1 MSDGSVV
8 IEISLDDKKADKQL
22 DAFEKDLAKAGT
34 NAGAAL
40 DKAYREA
47 VSDIASQSK
56 RLKDTFVNAFKSMG
70 SAGSNALK
78 ASLNFMRELPSNVQA
93 ALSKLASTVKTGFVN
108 AAKASIT
115 AIKELGTSIK
125 NTAVNIKNGFFSI
138 AKTVQSSIVSAVKV
152 SINVIKSIP
161 SAIKSAGISIKS
173 ALVSSLQAAKSAAI
187 SFAQTTVKVIRS
199 IPSAAK
205 TAAVAVKDSFVV
217 AYKAAVV
224 AAYMSVKGTISAV
237 KAIPSATKSAALA
250 VSSAMKT
257 AFSAVASAAKTTGTT
272 VKSALK
278 TGFSAVKSGAKA
290 AGQAGISALK
300 GLGNIAKSTG
310 SLIKSGLVSG
320 FNAAKAAAKGAGAGM
335 REALKNSVE
344 KPAEQARFSVLK
356 LAAALG
362 LIAATKNVVGSAI
375 GRVDTIDT
383 ATKSLTVLTGSAKDA
398 QLVMTDLTA
407 AIDGTPIAL
416 DAVAL
421 GAKKMVAAGMKAA
434 NVKPVFTAIAD
445 AAYGVGNGSESIDQ
459 MTDAISA
466 LQASGVAYADD
477 INRLVDAG
485 VPAWQ
490 ILANSTGKSVGEMKK
505 YVSEGS
511 LESTKAIAMLT
522 KGIEEGTTGMA
533 GNTAKMAG
541 LAKTAGNTI
550 SGSFANMKTAAVKSL
565 ANIAENLK
573 GPIIQAL
580 DVAKNTFKQFAAV
593 TASPEFQKKLSDM
606 IQKIKELIPVM
617 VKLAPTILKVV
628 SAMLALQAVSSVY
641 VAFSNIGKMFVPLKN
656 GLFVIATGFMKLA
669 KTIRHPITAIKNL
682 AFAIKY
688 FIVTSGAVI
697 AIVGAVIAVL
707 YGMYAAFKEN
717 TANIKGFL
725 SGMFDAVKNSFG
737 KIVDVFKQIVSA
749 LKPVGSGFKDVLKYI
764 GVGVW
769 VAFGIVLAT
778 VVDIIQVL
786 ARIVLVAIK
795 GLQGLYY
802 AIKAA
807 FQALSGDLKG
817 AKKSLEQSKEAFVD
831 AGSAIKDAFNKD
843 NYALTGTVEA
853 FKQMGGEAENTAKKT
868 ETSGKKIKETLKLVE
883 TTAKQT
889 ETTVS
894 KSNQAIDTML
904 SGGVDQYGN
913 KLSEKTKSF
922 LNAAK
927 DLYGQYQESSKKSQ
941 DKYSA
946 AMEKAQ
952 DLEGDKRKKA
962 IADANAT
969 LVAEIDKNNG
979 TLLTLQADYAKL
991 LKENKWVDGTELTA
1005 QQKKFLQ
1012 QQTADIQAE
1021 LAKQNQ
1027 LYVEGNLLKLSNGKT
1042 LNEKERSTSIEVQKS
1057 LYADRKKAVET
1068 GEKEL
1073 ADLKKKKSDATT
1085 ETEKANYQIQID
1097 EQTKKNKTLAENLQK
1112 WASEMNTII
1121 ANGGTLN
1128 AETFAKG
1135 LSEMGN
1141 ISDEQ
1146 LSAVWQDFVKVSG
1159 SIDNTLAGL
1168 GAIMSQRG
1176 GEGVQAF
1183 VTALQ
1188 SGDYT
1193 TAALNIN
1200 NDVMNT
1206 LSTLPNGMFQNGQSG
1221 KDQFI
1226 AAIKSGDFQGAG
1238 KFLLDGVKLGASP
1251 LPGEMNNIGK
1261 QGGNANADGLKSTA
1275 EANKSAGAE
1284 LKNNAKNG
1292 AFDPNLFK
1300 MTGANNASGFNGGIL
1315 DGKGNAFSAGSGI
1328 GNSAKSGA
1336 ASVDSSG
1343 VGSDFASGYAQGIAS
1358 GGMMVAGAASALANK
1373 ALAAVQKKQDS
1384 HSPSKESKK
1393 LGGDF
1398 GTGYSLGIADK
1409 NKAVTK
1415 AANNLVASALGTES
1429 QIKKLSS
1436 TLKDKISSAIDA
1448 GLHSKNKSV
1457 GQLKQAKALSSIEGY
1472 IGQQTNKLA
1481 ATAKKRD
1488 KVVAQLKAANT
1499 KMADLT
1505 KQSKEYAASI
1515 TEKMQSYGSI
1525 SNVDPENPQSIQAE
1539 MQKRLKEIKAFQANV
1554 EKLRKKGVSK
1564 DIISDILESGVEN
1577 GSSYAQALA
1586 KSDAKTIKAINST
1599 QNQINSAS
1607 KSMGNTAANAM
1618 YSAGINAAKGLING
1632 LNSQKKQLENTAKSI
1647 ANTITNSVKKALRIH
1662 SPSRVA
1668 IELGKFFTGGLGN
1681 GVLAGAKGAVQST
1694 NKMVDKVVNAASNMT
1709 VPAITLPKIS
1719 AEKALGLKSVDL
1731 NRTITVKTIID
1742 NKTKESSNADLIK
1755 AIKESGAKPVIL
1767 NLDGEVL
1774 ANNSNNRIGSMT
1786 DLGLYGGG
1794 LL

>member
-187 SFAQTTVKVIRS
+187 SFAQTTVKVIKS
-199 IPSAAK
+199 IPGAAK
-205 TAAVAVKDSFVV
+205 TAATAVKNSFVV
-217 AYKAAVV
+217 AYKAVVV

-310 SLIKSGLVSG
+310 TLIKSGLVSG

-466 LQASGVAYADD
+466 LQASGVAYSDD

-580 DVAKNTFKQFAAV
+580 DVAKNAFKQFAAV
-593 TASPEFQKKLSDM
+593 TASPEFQKKLSDLV
-606 IQKIKELIPVM
+606 QKIKEFIPVLIEWAPL
-617 VKLAPTILKVV
+617 LAKVAAGFVAFNIL
-628 SAMLALQAVSSVY
+628 SSVY
-641 VAFSNIGKMFVPLKN
+641 SKVAGLVMAFRGLASSGTLLGGIVNTVKGSFLALKVAL
-656 GLFVIATGFMKLA
+656 GSAAAAFGVI
-669 KTIRHPITAIKNL
+669 I
-682 AFAIKY
+682 
-688 FIVTSGAVI
+688 AVI
-697 AIVGAVIAVL
+697 GAVIAVA
-707 YGMYAAFKEN
+707 YGMYVSFKEN

-725 SGMFDAVKNSFG
+725 STMWDGVKNSFG
-737 KIVDVFKQIVSA
+737 KIVDVFKQIVAA
-749 LKPVGSGFKDVLKYI
+749 LKPVGSGFKDVLKY
-764 GVGVW
+764 VGVAIW
-769 VAFGIVLAT
+769 ASLGLVLAA

-795 GLQGLYY
+795 ALQGLYY

-807 FQALSGDLKG
+807 FQALHWDLKG
-817 AKKSLEQSKEAFVD
+817 AKKSLEQSKDAFVE

-853 FKQMGGEAENTAKKT
+853 FKQMGGEAEKTAKKT

-904 SGGVDQYGN
+904 SGGVDQYGK
-913 KLSEKTKSF
+913 KLSEKTESF

-927 DLYGQYQESSKKSQ
+927 DLYEQYQEATKKSQ
-941 DKYSA
+941 DKYSV

-952 DLEGDKRKKA
+952 SLEGDKRKKA
-962 IADANAT
+962 IADANKT
-969 LVAEIDKNNG
+969 LVDETTKNNS
-979 TLLTLQADYAKL
+979 TLLTLQSDYSNMLKTNRWAD
-991 LKENKWVDGTELTA
+991 GQELTA

-1012 QQTADIQAE
+1012 QQTTDIQTE

-1027 LYVEGNLLKLSNGKT
+1027 LYVEANLLRLEQGKS
-1042 LNEKERSTSIEVQKS
+1042 LNEKERNTSLEVQKS
-1057 LYADRKKAVET
+1057 LYEEKKKAVET
-1068 GEKEL
+1068 GEKSL
-1073 ADLKKKKSDATT
+1073 ADLKKKKADAST

-1097 EQTKKNKTLAENLQK
+1097 EQTKKNKTLSTNLK
-1112 WASEMNTII
+1112 NWSTEMNAII

-1128 AETFAKG
+1128 AETFASG
-1135 LSEMGN
+1135 LSQLGN

-1146 LSAVWQDFVKVSG
+1146 LSALWQNFVSTST
-1159 SIDNTLAGL
+1159 SIDNTLSGL
-1168 GAIMSQRG
+1168 AAIMGQRG

-1226 AAIKSGDFQGAG
+1226 TAIKSGDFQGAG

-1275 EANKSAGAE
+1275 EANKNAGAE

-1315 DGKGNAFSAGSGI
+1315 DGKGNALSAGTGI

-1358 GGMMVAGAASALANK
+1358 GGVMVAGAASALANK

-1448 GLHSKNKSV
+1448 GLHSKNKGV

-1499 KMADLT
+1499 KIADLT

-1525 SNVDPENPQSIQAE
+1525 SNVDPENPQSIQQE

-1668 IELGKFFTGGLGN
+1668 VELGKFFTSGLGN
-1681 GVLAGAKGAVQST
+1681 GVLDGAKGAVQST

-1709 VPAITLPKIS
+1709 VPAINLPKIS

>member
-70 SAGSNALK
+70 NAGSNALK
-78 ASLNFMRELPSNVQA
+78 ASLNFIRELPSNVQA
-93 ALSKLASTVKTGFVN
+93 ALSKLASTIKTGFVN

-115 AIKELGTSIK
+115 AVKNLGTSIK

-187 SFAQTTVKVIRS
+187 TFAQTTVKVIKS
-199 IPSAAK
+199 IPGAAK
-205 TAAVAVKDSFVV
+205 TAATAVKNSFVV
-217 AYKAAVV
+217 AYKAVVV

-344 KPAEQARFSVLK
+344 KPAEQARFSILR
-356 LAAALG
+356 LAAAFG

-490 ILANSTGKSVGEMKK
+490 ILANSAGKSVGEMKK

-511 LESTKAIAMLT
+511 LESTRAIAMLT

-580 DVAKNTFKQFAAV
+580 DVAKNAFKQFAAV
-593 TASPEFQKKLSDM
+593 TASPEFQKKLSDL
-606 IQKIKELIPVM
+606 IQKIKEFIPVLIEWAP
-617 VKLAPTILKVV
+617 VLAKVAAGFV
-628 SAMLALQAVSSVY
+628 AFNIISSVY
-641 VAFSNIGKMFVPLKN
+641 SKVAGLVMAFRGLASSGTLLGGIVNTVKGAFVGLKAALGSASVAFGV
-656 GLFVIATGFMKLA
+656 
-669 KTIRHPITAIKNL
+669 ITA
-682 AFAIKY
+682 
-688 FIVTSGAVI
+688 VI
-697 AIVGAVIAVL
+697 GSVVAVL
-707 YGMYAAFKEN
+707 YGMYTAFKEN
-717 TANIKGFL
+717 TAGIKGFL
-725 SGMFDAVKNSFG
+725 SGMWDAVKNSFG

-749 LKPVGSGFKDVLKYI
+749 LKPVGSGFKDILKYI

-807 FQALSGDLKG
+807 FQALQGDLKG
-817 AKKSLEQSKEAFVD
+817 AKKSLEQSKDAFVD

-843 NYALTGTVEA
+843 NYALTGTIESL
-853 FKQMGGEAENTAKKT
+853 KEMGGEAEKTGAKA
-868 ETSGKKIKETLKLVE
+868 ETSNKKIANSLKIVE
-883 TTAKQT
+883 STAKQT

-922 LNAAK
+922 LNSAK
-927 DLYGQYQESSKKSQ
+927 ELYSQYQESAKKSQ
-941 DKYSA
+941 DAYTA

-952 DLEGDKRKKA
+952 TLEGDKRKKA
-962 IADANAT
+962 IADANTA
-969 LVAEIDKNNG
+969 LVSEINKNNG

-991 LKENKWVDGTELTA
+991 LKGNKWVDGTELTA

-1027 LYVEGNLLKLSNGKT
+1027 LYVEGNLLKLANGKT

-1073 ADLKKKKSDATT
+1073 ADLKKKKADAST

-1097 EQTKKNKTLAENLQK
+1097 EQTKKNKTLAGNLQK
-1112 WASEMNTII
+1112 WASEMNAII

-1128 AETFAKG
+1128 AETFANG
-1135 LSEMGN
+1135 LSQLGN

-1146 LSAVWQDFVKVSG
+1146 LSALWQNFVSTST

-1168 GAIMSQRG
+1168 AGIMGQRG
-1176 GEGVQAF
+1176 GQGVQAF

-1200 NDVMNT
+1200 NDV
-1206 LSTLPNGMFQNGQSG
+1206 LSTISSLPNGMFLNGESG
-1221 KDQFI
+1221 KNQFLT
-1226 AAIKSGDFQGAG
+1226 AIKSGDFQGAG
-1238 KFLLDGVKLGASP
+1238 KYLVDGVKMGTDSIDS
-1251 LPGEMNNIGK
+1251 EMKIKG
-1261 QGGNANADGLKSTA
+1261 QTGGQNFADGVKGKEGA
-1275 EANKSAGAE
+1275 AKSAGSAV
-1284 LKNNAKNG
+1284 KNKAKEG
-1292 AFDPNLFK
+1292 ATDPNAFK
-1300 MTGANNASGFNGGIL
+1300 AVGSKDSAGFNNGVMG
-1315 DGKGNAFSAGSGI
+1315 GKGGAYSAGSSV
-1328 GNSAKSGA
+1328 GNSAKAGA
-1336 ASVDSSG
+1336 GSVDSSG
-1343 VGSDFASGYAQGIAS
+1343 VGSDFASGYVNGILS
-1358 GGMMVAGAASALANK
+1358 GMGAVGEAAGSLANK
-1373 ALAAVQKKQDS
+1373 ALQAVKDAQKSK
-1384 HSPSKESKK
+1384 SPSKKAKK

-1398 GTGYSLGIADK
+1398 GSGYSLGIASK
-1409 NKAVTK
+1409 TKAVNKA
-1415 AANNLVASALGTES
+1415 ASNLVAGALGTES

-1448 GLHSKNKSV
+1448 GLHSKNKSR
-1457 GQLKQAKALSSIEGY
+1457 GQLKQAKALNSIEGY
-1472 IGQQTNKLA
+1472 IVQQTNRLA

-1515 TEKMQSYGSI
+1515 TEKMKSYGSI
-1525 SNVDPENPQSIQAE
+1525 SNVDPENPKSIQAE

-1564 DIISDILESGVEN
+1564 DIINDILESGVEN

-1607 KSMGNTAANAM
+1607 KAMGNTAANAM

-1632 LNSQKKQLENTAKSI
+1632 LNSQKKQLEKTAKSI
-1647 ANTITNSVKKALRIH
+1647 ANTITNSVKKALKIH

-1709 VPAITLPKIS
+1709 VPTINLPKIS

-1755 AIKESGAKPVIL
+1755 AIQQSGDRPINFYV
-1767 NLDGEVL
+1767 DGKDL
-1774 ANNSNNRIGSMT
+1774 ADNTNNHLGSST
-1786 DLGLYGGG
+1786 SLAFYGKGL
-1794 LL
+1794 

>member
-8 IEISLDDKKADKQL
+8 IEISLDDTKADKQL
-22 DAFEKDLAKAGT
+22 DTFEKDLAKAGT

-70 SAGSNALK
+70 NAGSNALK
-78 ASLNFMRELPSNVQA
+78 ASLSFMRELPANVGS

-115 AIKELGTSIK
+115 AVKNLGTSIK

-138 AKTVQSSIVSAVKV
+138 AKTVQSSIVSAVKI

-161 SAIKSAGISIKS
+161 GAIKSAGITIKS

-187 SFAQTTVKVIRS
+187 SFAQTTVKVIKS
-199 IPSAAK
+199 IPGAAK
-205 TAAVAVKDSFVV
+205 TAATAVKNSFVV
-217 AYKAAVV
+217 AYKAVVV

-344 KPAEQARFSVLK
+344 KPAEQARFSVLR
-356 LAAALG
+356 LAAAFG

-466 LQASGVAYADD
+466 LQASGVAYSDD

-580 DVAKNTFKQFAAV
+580 DVAKNAFKQFAAV
-593 TASPEFQKKLSDM
+593 TASPEFQKKLSDL
-606 IQKIKELIPVM
+606 IQKIKEFIPVLIEWAP
-617 VKLAPTILKVV
+617 VLAKVAAGFV
-628 SAMLALQAVSSVY
+628 AFNIISSVY
-641 VAFSNIGKMFVPLKN
+641 SKVAGLVMAFRGLASSGTLLGGIVNTVKGAFVGLKAALGSASVAFGV
-656 GLFVIATGFMKLA
+656 
-669 KTIRHPITAIKNL
+669 ITA
-682 AFAIKY
+682 
-688 FIVTSGAVI
+688 VI
-697 AIVGAVIAVL
+697 GTVVAVL
-707 YGMYAAFKEN
+707 YGMYTAFKEN
-717 TANIKGFL
+717 TAGIKGFL
-725 SGMFDAVKNSFG
+725 SGMWDAVKNSFG

-749 LKPVGSGFKDVLKYI
+749 LKPVGSGFKDILKYI

-795 GLQGLYY
+795 ALQGLYY
-802 AIKAA
+802 ALKAA
-807 FQALSGDLKG
+807 NQAAHWDLKG
-817 AKKSLEQSKEAFVD
+817 AKKSIEQSKDAFVD

-843 NYALTGTVEA
+843 NYALTGTIESL
-853 FKQMGGEAENTAKKT
+853 KEMGGEAEKT
-868 ETSGKKIKETLKLVE
+868 GTKAETSNKKISSSLKLVE
-883 TTAKQT
+883 STAKQT
-889 ETTVS
+889 EATVS

-913 KLSEKTKSF
+913 KLNEKTKSF

-927 DLYGQYQESSKKSQ
+927 ELYSNYQESAQKSQ
-941 DKYSA
+941 DKYTA

-952 DLEGDKRKKA
+952 SLEGEKRKKV

-991 LKENKWVDGTELTA
+991 LKGNKWVDGTELTA

-1027 LYVEGNLLKLSNGKT
+1027 LYVEGNLLKLANGKT
-1042 LNEKERSTSIEVQKS
+1042 LNEKERATSIEVQKS
-1057 LYADRKKAVET
+1057 LYGDRKKAVET

-1073 ADLKKKKSDATT
+1073 ADLKKKKSDAST

-1097 EQTKKNKTLAENLQK
+1097 EQTKKNKALSTNLQN
-1112 WASEMNTII
+1112 WATEMNSII

-1128 AETFAKG
+1128 AQTFATG
-1135 LSEMGN
+1135 LSQLGN

-1146 LSAVWQDFVKVSG
+1146 LSALWQNFVSTST

-1168 GAIMSQRG
+1168 AGIMGQRG
-1176 GEGVQAF
+1176 GQGVQAF

-1200 NDVMNT
+1200 NDV
-1206 LSTLPNGMFQNGQSG
+1206 LSTISSLPNGMFLNGESG
-1221 KDQFI
+1221 KNQFLT
-1226 AAIKSGDFQGAG
+1226 AIKSGDFQGAG
-1238 KFLLDGVKLGASP
+1238 KYLVDGVKMGTDSIDS
-1251 LPGEMNNIGK
+1251 EMKTKG
-1261 QGGNANADGLKSTA
+1261 QTGGQNFADGVKGKEGA
-1275 EANKSAGAE
+1275 AKSAGSAV
-1284 LKNNAKNG
+1284 KNKAKEG
-1292 AFDPNLFK
+1292 ATDPNAFK
-1300 MTGANNASGFNGGIL
+1300 AVGSKDSAGFNNGVMG
-1315 DGKGNAFSAGSGI
+1315 GKGGAYSAGSSV

-1336 ASVDSSG
+1336 GSVDSSG
-1343 VGSDFASGYAQGIAS
+1343 VGSDFASGYVNGILS
-1358 GGMMVAGAASALANK
+1358 GMGAVGEAAASLASK
-1373 ALAAVQKKQDS
+1373 ALAAVQKKQNS
-1384 HSPSKESKK
+1384 HSPSKETTK

-1398 GTGYSLGIADK
+1398 GTGYSLGIASK
-1409 NKAVTK
+1409 TKAVNKA
-1415 AANNLVASALGTES
+1415 ASNLVAGALGTES
-1429 QIKKLSS
+1429 QIKKLSN

-1448 GLHSKNKSV
+1448 GLHSKNKSS
-1457 GQLKQAKALSSIEGY
+1457 GQLKQAKALNSIEGY
-1472 IGQQTNKLA
+1472 IVQQTNRLA

-1564 DIISDILESGVEN
+1564 DIINDILEAGVEN

-1618 YSAGINAAKGLING
+1618 YSAGINAAKGLISG
-1632 LNSQKKQLENTAKSI
+1632 LNSQKKQLEKTAKSI
-1647 ANTITNSVKKALRIH
+1647 ANTITNSVKKALKIH

-1694 NKMVDKVVNAASNMT
+1694 SKMVDKVVNAASNMT
-1709 VPAITLPKIS
+1709 VPTINLPKIS

-1755 AIKESGAKPVIL
+1755 AIQQSGDRPIIFNV
-1767 NLDGEVL
+1767 DGKDIADNTNNHLGSSTSL
-1774 ANNSNNRIGSMT
+1774 AFYGK
-1786 DLGLYGGG
+1786 GL
-1794 LL
+1794 

>member
-8 IEISLDDKKADKQL
+8 IEISLDDTKADKQL
-22 DAFEKDLAKAGT
+22 DTFEKDLAKAGT

-78 ASLNFMRELPSNVQA
+78 ASLSFMRELPANVGS

-115 AIKELGTSIK
+115 AIKNLGTSIK
-125 NTAVNIKNGFFSI
+125 NTATNIKNGFFGI
-138 AKTVQSSIVSAVKV
+138 AKTIKSSVETAVKTA
-152 SINVIKSIP
+152 IKVIKSIP
-161 SAIKSAGISIKS
+161 STIKSVGSAIKNGFTSGF
-173 ALVSSLQAAKSAAI
+173 QAAKSAAI
-187 SFAQTTVKVIRS
+187 SFAKATVNVIKS
-199 IPSAAK
+199 IPQATKIAAN
-205 TAAVAVKDSFVV
+205 AVKNGFVI
-217 AYKAAVV
+217 AYKAVVV
-224 AAYMSVKGTISAV
+224 AAYSSVKGIISAV
-237 KAIPSATKSAALA
+237 KAIPSVTKAAASA
-250 VSSAMKT
+250 VKSSMKT
-257 AFSAVASAAKTTGTT
+257 AFSAVVSAAKTTGTT
-272 VKSALK
+272 IKTAL
-278 TGFSAVKSGAKA
+278 TNGFSAMKSGAKT
-290 AGQAGISALK
+290 AGQVGKSALK
-300 GLGNIAKSTG
+300 GLGSIAKSTG
-310 SLIKSGLVSG
+310 SLIKNGLVSG
-320 FNAAKAAAKGAGAGM
+320 FNAARSAAKGAGAGM

-344 KPAEQARFSVLK
+344 KPAEQARFSILR
-356 LAAALG
+356 LAAAFG

-421 GAKKMVAAGMKAA
+421 GAKKMVAAGMQAA

-466 LQASGVAYADD
+466 LQASGVAYSDD

-580 DVAKNTFKQFAAV
+580 DVAKNAFKQFAAV

-641 VAFSNIGKMFVPLKN
+641 VTFSNIGKMFVPLKN

-707 YGMYAAFKEN
+707 YGMYTAFKEN
-717 TANIKGFL
+717 TAGIKDFL
-725 SGMFDAVKNSFG
+725 SGMWEAVKNSFG

-749 LKPVGSGFKDVLKYI
+749 LKPVGSGFKDILKYI

-817 AKKSLEQSKEAFVD
+817 AKKSLEQSKDAFVD

-843 NYALTGTVEA
+843 NYALTGTIESL
-853 FKQMGGEAENTAKKT
+853 KEMGGEAEKT
-868 ETSGKKIKETLKLVE
+868 GTKAETSNKKISSSLKLVE
-883 TTAKQT
+883 STAKQT
-889 ETTVS
+889 EATVT

-913 KLSEKTKSF
+913 KLNEKTKSF
-922 LNAAK
+922 LNSAK
-927 DLYGQYQESSKKSQ
+927 ELYSNYQESAKKSQ
-941 DKYSA
+941 DKYTA

-952 DLEGDKRKKA
+952 SLEGDKRKKA

-991 LKENKWVDGTELTA
+991 LKGNKWVDGTELTA

-1027 LYVEGNLLKLSNGKT
+1027 LYVEGNLLKLANGKT
-1042 LNEKERSTSIEVQKS
+1042 LNEKERATSIEVQKS
-1057 LYADRKKAVET
+1057 LYGDRKKAVET

-1073 ADLKKKKSDATT
+1073 ADLKRKKSDATT

-1097 EQTKKNKTLAENLQK
+1097 EQTKKNKTLAGNLQK
-1112 WASEMNTII
+1112 WASEMNAII

-1146 LSAVWQDFVKVSG
+1146 LGAVWQDFVKVSG

-1168 GAIMSQRG
+1168 AAVMSQRG

-1193 TAALNIN
+1193 TAALKIN
-1200 NDVMNT
+1200 DDVLNT
-1206 LSTLPNGMFQNGQSG
+1206 ISGLPNSMFLNGQSG
-1221 KDQFI
+1221 KDQFLL
-1226 AAIKSGDFQGAG
+1226 AIKSGDFQGAG
-1238 KFLLDGVKLGASP
+1238 KFLLDGVKMGADP
-1251 LPGEMNNIGK
+1251 LPGEMEKNGK
-1261 QGGNANADGLKSTA
+1261 KSGDAQAKGVKSTA
-1275 EANKSAGAE
+1275 EANKSAGKE
-1284 LKNNAKNG
+1284 IKNNAKSG

-1300 MTGANNASGFNGGIL
+1300 MTGSKNSSGFNNGIL
-1315 DGKGNAFSAGSGI
+1315 GGKDGAFSAGTSVG
-1328 GNSAKSGA
+1328 GSAKSGA

-1343 VGSDFASGYAQGIAS
+1343 VGSDFAAGFANGIRSG
-1358 GGMMVAGAASALANK
+1358 AGAVGEAAASIAAK

-1384 HSPSKESKK
+1384 HSPSKKSKK

-1398 GTGYSLGIADK
+1398 GSGYSLGIASK
-1409 NKAVTK
+1409 TKAVNKA
-1415 AANNLVASALGTES
+1415 ASNLVTSALGTKA
-1429 QIKKLSS
+1429 QIKKMSNM
-1436 TLKDKISSAIDA
+1436 LKTNIANAIDS
-1448 GLHSKNKSV
+1448 GLNINDNSV
-1457 GQLKQAKALSSIEGY
+1457 ESY
-1472 IGQQTNKLA
+1472 VTQQTNRL
-1481 ATAKKRD
+1481 
-1488 KVVAQLKAANT
+1488 
-1499 KMADLT
+1499 ADLSKQT
-1505 KQSKEYAASI
+1505 KKYAKS
-1515 TEKMQSYGSI
+1515 SI
-1525 SNVDPENPQSIQAE
+1525 SLPD
-1539 MQKRLKEIKAFQANV
+1539 IKV
-1554 EKLRKKGVSK
+1554 
-1564 DIISDILESGVEN
+1564 
-1577 GSSYAQALA
+1577 
-1586 KSDAKTIKAINST
+1586 
-1599 QNQINSAS
+1599 
-1607 KSMGNTAANAM
+1607 
-1618 YSAGINAAKGLING
+1618 
-1632 LNSQKKQLENTAKSI
+1632 
-1647 ANTITNSVKKALRIH
+1647 
-1662 SPSRVA
+1662 
-1668 IELGKFFTGGLGN
+1668 
-1681 GVLAGAKGAVQST
+1681 
-1694 NKMVDKVVNAASNMT
+1694 
-1709 VPAITLPKIS
+1709 PKIS
-1719 AEKALGLKSVDL
+1719 TEKALGLNNIDL

-1742 NKTKESSNADLIK
+1742 NKMKESSNADLIK
-1755 AIKESGAKPVIL
+1755 AIQQSGDRPIIFNVDGK
-1767 NLDGEVL
+1767 NLAEN
-1774 ANNSNNRIGSMT
+1774 ANNRIGTMGN
-1786 DLGLYGGG
+1786 LGLYGGG

>member
-8 IEISLDDKKADKQL
+8 IEISLDDTKADKQL
-22 DAFEKDLAKAGT
+22 DAFEKDLSKAGT

-56 RLKDTFVNAFKSMG
+56 RIKDTLVNAFKSMG

-78 ASLNFMRELPSNVQA
+78 ASLKFMRELPANVQA

-115 AIKELGTSIK
+115 AVKNLGTSIK
-125 NTAVNIKNGFFSI
+125 NTATNIKNGFFSI
-138 AKTVQSSIVSAVKV
+138 AKAVQSSIVSAVKT
-152 SINVIKSIP
+152 SINVIRSIP
-161 SAIKSAGISIKS
+161 NTIKSAGNSIKS
-173 ALVSSLQAAKSAAI
+173 ALVSSLQAAKTAAI
-187 SFAQTTVKVIRS
+187 SFAQTSVNVIKS
-199 IPSAAK
+199 IPGAAK
-205 TAAVAVKDSFVV
+205 TAAVAVKNSFVV
-217 AYKAAVV
+217 AYKAVVV

-237 KAIPSATKSAALA
+237 KAIPSAAKSAALA

-257 AFSAVASAAKTTGTT
+257 AFSAVVSAAKTTGTT
-272 VKSALK
+272 VKTALT
-278 TGFSAVKSGAKA
+278 TGFSAIKSGAKT
-290 AGQAGISALK
+290 AGQVGISALK
-300 GLGNIAKSTG
+300 GLGNIAKNTG

-344 KPAEQARFSVLK
+344 KPAEQARFSVLR
-356 LAAALG
+356 LAAAFG

-466 LQASGVAYADD
+466 LQASGVAYSDD

-580 DVAKNTFKQFAAV
+580 DVAKNAFKQFAAV
-593 TASPEFQKKLSDM
+593 TASPEFQKKLSDL
-606 IQKIKELIPVM
+606 IQKIKEFIPVLIEWAP
-617 VKLAPTILKVV
+617 VLAKVAAGFV
-628 SAMLALQAVSSVY
+628 AFNIISSVY
-641 VAFSNIGKMFVPLKN
+641 SKVAGLVMAFRGLASSGTLLGGIVNTVKGAFVGLKAALGSASVAFGV
-656 GLFVIATGFMKLA
+656 
-669 KTIRHPITAIKNL
+669 ITA
-682 AFAIKY
+682 
-688 FIVTSGAVI
+688 VI
-697 AIVGAVIAVL
+697 GTVVAVL
-707 YGMYAAFKEN
+707 YGMYTAFKEN
-717 TANIKGFL
+717 TAGIKGFL
-725 SGMFDAVKNSFG
+725 SGMWDAVKNSFG

-749 LKPVGSGFKDVLKYI
+749 LKPVGSGFKDILKYI

-807 FQALSGDLKG
+807 FQALQGDLKG
-817 AKKSLEQSKEAFVD
+817 AKKSLEQSKDAFVD

-843 NYALTGTVEA
+843 NYALTGTIESL
-853 FKQMGGEAENTAKKT
+853 KEMGGEAEKT
-868 ETSGKKIKETLKLVE
+868 GTKAETSNKKIASSLKVVE

-889 ETTVS
+889 EATVS

-922 LNAAK
+922 LYSAK
-927 DLYGQYQESSKKSQ
+927 ELYSQYQESAKKSQ
-941 DKYSA
+941 DAYTA

-952 DLEGDKRKKA
+952 TLEGDKRKKA
-962 IADANAT
+962 IADANTA
-969 LVAEIDKNNG
+969 LVSEINKNNG

-991 LKENKWVDGTELTA
+991 LKGNKWVDGTELTA

-1027 LYVEGNLLKLSNGKT
+1027 LYVEGNLLKLANGKT

-1057 LYADRKKAVET
+1057 LYSDRKKAVET

-1073 ADLKKKKSDATT
+1073 ADLKKKKSDAST

-1097 EQTKKNKTLAENLQK
+1097 EQTKKNKALSTNLQN
-1112 WASEMNTII
+1112 WATEMNSII

-1128 AETFAKG
+1128 AQTFATG
-1135 LSEMGN
+1135 LSQLGN

-1146 LSAVWQDFVKVSG
+1146 LSALWQNFVSTST

-1168 GAIMSQRG
+1168 AGIMGQRG
-1176 GEGVQAF
+1176 GQGVQAF

-1200 NDVMNT
+1200 NDV
-1206 LSTLPNGMFQNGQSG
+1206 LSTISSLPNGMFLNGESG
-1221 KDQFI
+1221 KNQFLT
-1226 AAIKSGDFQGAG
+1226 AIKSGDFQGAG
-1238 KFLLDGVKLGASP
+1238 KYLVDGVKMGTDSIDS
-1251 LPGEMNNIGK
+1251 EMKTKG
-1261 QGGNANADGLKSTA
+1261 QTGGQNFADGVKGKEGA
-1275 EANKSAGAE
+1275 AKSAGSAV
-1284 LKNNAKNG
+1284 KNKAKEG
-1292 AFDPNLFK
+1292 ATDPNAFK
-1300 MTGANNASGFNGGIL
+1300 AVGSKDSAGFNNGVMG
-1315 DGKGNAFSAGSGI
+1315 GKGGAYSAGSSV

-1336 ASVDSSG
+1336 GSVDSSG
-1343 VGSDFASGYAQGIAS
+1343 VGSDFASGYVNGILS
-1358 GGMMVAGAASALANK
+1358 GMGAVGEAAASLASK
-1373 ALAAVQKKQDS
+1373 ALAAVQKKQNS
-1384 HSPSKESKK
+1384 HSPSKETTK

-1398 GTGYSLGIADK
+1398 GTGYSLGIASK
-1409 NKAVTK
+1409 TKAVNKA
-1415 AANNLVASALGTES
+1415 ASNLVAGALGTES
-1429 QIKKLSS
+1429 QIKKLSN

-1448 GLHSKNKSV
+1448 GLHSKNKSS
-1457 GQLKQAKALSSIEGY
+1457 GQLKQAKALNSIEGY
-1472 IGQQTNKLA
+1472 IVQQTNRLA

-1564 DIISDILESGVEN
+1564 DIINDILEAGVEN

-1618 YSAGINAAKGLING
+1618 YSAGINAAKGLISG
-1632 LNSQKKQLENTAKSI
+1632 LNSQKKQLEKTAKSI
-1647 ANTITNSVKKALRIH
+1647 ANTITNSVKKALKIH

-1694 NKMVDKVVNAASNMT
+1694 SKMVDKVVNAASNMT
-1709 VPAITLPKIS
+1709 VPTINLPKIS

-1755 AIKESGAKPVIL
+1755 AIQQSGDRPIIFNV
-1767 NLDGEVL
+1767 DGKDIADNTNNHLGSSTSL
-1774 ANNSNNRIGSMT
+1774 AFYGK
-1786 DLGLYGGG
+1786 GL
-1794 LL
+1794 

>member
-8 IEISLDDKKADKQL
+8 IEISLDDTKADKQL
-22 DAFEKDLAKAGT
+22 DTFEKDLAKAGT

-78 ASLNFMRELPSNVQA
+78 ASLSFMRELPANVGS

-115 AIKELGTSIK
+115 AVKNLGTSIK

-138 AKTVQSSIVSAVKV
+138 AKTVQSSIASAVKT

-161 SAIKSAGISIKS
+161 GAIKSAGSSIKS
-173 ALVSSLQAAKSAAI
+173 ALVSSLHAAKTAAV
-187 SFAQTTVKVIRS
+187 SFAQTTVKVIKS
-199 IPSAAK
+199 IPGAAK
-205 TAAVAVKDSFVV
+205 TAATAVKNSFVV
-217 AYKAAVV
+217 AYKAVVV

-257 AFSAVASAAKTTGTT
+257 AFSAVVSAAKTTGTT
-272 VKSALK
+272 VKTALT
-278 TGFSAVKSGAKA
+278 TGFSAIKSGAKA

-344 KPAEQARFSVLK
+344 KPAEQARFSILR
-356 LAAALG
+356 LAAAFG

-421 GAKKMVAAGMKAA
+421 GAKKMVAAGMQAA

-466 LQASGVAYADD
+466 LQASGVAYSDD

-580 DVAKNTFKQFAAV
+580 DVAKNAFKQFAAV

-606 IQKIKELIPVM
+606 IQKIKELIPVLIE
-617 VKLAPTILKVV
+617 LAPILAKV
-628 SAMLALQAVSSVY
+628 AAGFIAFNIISSVY
-641 VAFSNIGKMFVPLKN
+641 SKIAGLVGAIKGLASSGSLLGGIINTVRGSFLALKVALGSATAAFG
-656 GLFVIATGFMKLA
+656 VIA
-669 KTIRHPITAIKNL
+669 
-682 AFAIKY
+682 
-688 FIVTSGAVI
+688 AVI
-697 AIVGAVIAVL
+697 GAVIAVL

-843 NYALTGTVEA
+843 NYALTGTIESL
-853 FKQMGGEAENTAKKT
+853 KEMGGEAEKT
-868 ETSGKKIKETLKLVE
+868 GTKAETSNKKISSSLKLVE
-883 TTAKQT
+883 STAKQT
-889 ETTVS
+889 EATVS

-922 LNAAK
+922 LNATK
-927 DLYGQYQESSKKSQ
+927 ELYGQYQESTQKSQ
-941 DKYSA
+941 EKYTS

-952 DLEGDKRKKA
+952 SLEGEKRKKA
-962 IADANAT
+962 ITDANKT
-969 LVAEIDKNNG
+969 LVDETTKNNS
-979 TLLTLQADYAKL
+979 TLLALQSDYSNMLKTNRWAD
-991 LKENKWVDGTELTA
+991 GQELTA

-1012 QQTADIQAE
+1012 VQTKDIQTE

-1027 LYVEGNLLKLSNGKT
+1027 LYVEANLLRLEQGKSLS
-1042 LNEKERSTSIEVQKS
+1042 EKERNTSLEVQKS
-1057 LYADRKKAVET
+1057 LYEEKRKAVET
-1068 GEKEL
+1068 GEKSL
-1073 ADLKKKKSDATT
+1073 DDLKKKKAEASTQ
-1085 ETEKANYQIQID
+1085 TEKANYQIQID
-1097 EQTKKNKTLAENLQK
+1097 EQTKKNKTLSSELQS
-1112 WASEMNTII
+1112 WASEMNSII

-1128 AETFAKG
+1128 AQTFSSG
-1135 LSEMGN
+1135 LSQLGS

-1146 LSAVWQDFVKVSG
+1146 LSALWQNFVSTST
-1159 SIDNTLAGL
+1159 SIDNTLSGLAG
-1168 GAIMSQRG
+1168 IMGQRG

-1200 NDVMNT
+1200 NDVLT
-1206 LSTLPNGMFQNGQSG
+1206 TISSLPNGMFLNGQSG
-1221 KDQFI
+1221 KDQFLL
-1226 AAIKSGDFQGAG
+1226 AIKSGDFQGAG
-1238 KFLLDGVKLGASP
+1238 KFLLDGVKMGADP
-1251 LPGEMNNIGK
+1251 LPGEMEKNGK
-1261 QGGNANADGLKSTA
+1261 KSGDAQAKGVKSTA
-1275 EANKSAGAE
+1275 EANKSAGKE
-1284 LKNNAKNG
+1284 IKNNAKSG

-1300 MTGANNASGFNGGIL
+1300 MTGSKNSSGFNNGIL
-1315 DGKGNAFSAGSGI
+1315 GGKDGAFSAGTSVG
-1328 GNSAKSGA
+1328 GSAKSGA

-1343 VGSDFASGYAQGIAS
+1343 VGSDFAAGFANGIRSG
-1358 GGMMVAGAASALANK
+1358 AGAVGEAAASIAAK

-1398 GTGYSLGIADK
+1398 GTGYSLGISDK

-1436 TLKDKISSAIDA
+1436 TLKDKISTAIDA
-1448 GLHSKNKSV
+1448 GLHSKNKSA
-1457 GQLKQAKALSSIEGY
+1457 GQLKQAKALNSIEGY
-1472 IGQQTNKLA
+1472 IAQQTNKLA

-1525 SNVDPENPQSIQAE
+1525 SNVDPENPQSIQQE

-1564 DIISDILESGVEN
+1564 DIVSDILDAGVEN

-1755 AIKESGAKPVIL
+1755 AIQQSGDRPIIFNVDGK
-1767 NLDGEVL
+1767 NLAEN
-1774 ANNSNNRIGSMT
+1774 ANNRIGTMGN
-1786 DLGLYGGG
+1786 LGLYGGG

>member
-1 MSDGSVV
+1 
-8 IEISLDDKKADKQL
+8 
-22 DAFEKDLAKAGT
+22 
-34 NAGAAL
+34 
-40 DKAYREA
+40 
-47 VSDIASQSK
+47 
-56 RLKDTFVNAFKSMG
+56 
-70 SAGSNALK
+70 
-78 ASLNFMRELPSNVQA
+78 
-93 ALSKLASTVKTGFVN
+93 
-108 AAKASIT
+108 
-115 AIKELGTSIK
+115 
-125 NTAVNIKNGFFSI
+125 
-138 AKTVQSSIVSAVKV
+138 
-152 SINVIKSIP
+152 
-161 SAIKSAGISIKS
+161 
-173 ALVSSLQAAKSAAI
+173 
-187 SFAQTTVKVIRS
+187 
-199 IPSAAK
+199 
-205 TAAVAVKDSFVV
+205 
-217 AYKAAVV
+217 
-224 AAYMSVKGTISAV
+224 
-237 KAIPSATKSAALA
+237 
-250 VSSAMKT
+250 
-257 AFSAVASAAKTTGTT
+257 
-272 VKSALK
+272 
-278 TGFSAVKSGAKA
+278 
-290 AGQAGISALK
+290 
-300 GLGNIAKSTG
+300 
-310 SLIKSGLVSG
+310 
-320 FNAAKAAAKGAGAGM
+320 
-335 REALKNSVE
+335 
-344 KPAEQARFSVLK
+344 
-356 LAAALG
+356 
-362 LIAATKNVVGSAI
+362 
-375 GRVDTIDT
+375 
-383 ATKSLTVLTGSAKDA
+383 AKDA

-421 GAKKMVAAGMKAA
+421 GAKKMVAAGMQAA

-466 LQASGVAYADD
+466 LQASGVAYSDD

-580 DVAKNTFKQFAAV
+580 DVAKNAFKQFAAV

-682 AFAIKY
+682 AFAMKY

-697 AIVGAVIAVL
+697 AIVGAVVAVL
-707 YGMYAAFKEN
+707 YGMYTAFKEN
-717 TANIKGFL
+717 TAGIKGFL
-725 SGMFDAVKNSFG
+725 SGMWDAVKNSFG

-749 LKPVGSGFKDVLKYI
+749 LKPVGSGFKDILKYI

-807 FQALSGDLKG
+807 FQALQGDLKG
-817 AKKSLEQSKEAFVD
+817 AKKSLEQSKDAFVD

-843 NYALTGTVEA
+843 NYALTGTIESL
-853 FKQMGGEAENTAKKT
+853 KEIGGEAEKT
-868 ETSGKKIKETLKLVE
+868 GTKAETSNKKIANSLKLVE
-883 TTAKQT
+883 STAKQT
-889 ETTVS
+889 EATVS

-913 KLSEKTKSF
+913 KLNEKTKSF

-927 DLYGQYQESSKKSQ
+927 ELYSNYQESAQKSQ
-941 DKYSA
+941 DKYTA

-952 DLEGDKRKKA
+952 SLEGEKRKKV

-991 LKENKWVDGTELTA
+991 LKGNKWVDGTELTA

-1027 LYVEGNLLKLSNGKT
+1027 LYVEGNLLKLANGKT
-1042 LNEKERSTSIEVQKS
+1042 LNEKERATSIEVQKS
-1057 LYADRKKAVET
+1057 LYGDRKKAVET

-1073 ADLKKKKSDATT
+1073 ADLKRKKSDATT

-1097 EQTKKNKTLAENLQK
+1097 EQTKKNKTLAGNLQK
-1112 WASEMNTII
+1112 WASEMNAII

-1146 LSAVWQDFVKVSG
+1146 LGAVWQDFVKVSG

-1168 GAIMSQRG
+1168 AAVMSQRG
-1176 GEGVQAF
+1176 GEGVQEF

-1193 TAALNIN
+1193 TATLKINDDVLNTI
-1200 NDVMNT
+1200 
-1206 LSTLPNGMFQNGQSG
+1206 SGLPNSMFLNGQSG
-1221 KDQFI
+1221 KDQFLLS
-1226 AAIKSGDFQGAG
+1226 IKSGDFQGAG
-1238 KFLLDGVKLGASP
+1238 KFLLDGVKMGADP
-1251 LPGEMNNIGK
+1251 LPGEMEKNGK
-1261 QGGNANADGLKSTA
+1261 KSGGAQAKGVKSTA
-1275 EANKSAGAE
+1275 EANKSAGKE
-1284 LKNNAKNG
+1284 IKNNAKSG

-1300 MTGANNASGFNGGIL
+1300 MTGSKNSSGFNNGIL
-1315 DGKGNAFSAGSGI
+1315 GGKDGAFSAGTSVG
-1328 GNSAKSGA
+1328 GSAKSGA

-1343 VGSDFASGYAQGIAS
+1343 VGSDFAAGFANGIRSG
-1358 GGMMVAGAASALANK
+1358 AGAVGEAAASIAAK

-1384 HSPSKESKK
+1384 HSPSKKSKK

-1398 GTGYSLGIADK
+1398 GSGYSLGIASK
-1409 NKAVTK
+1409 TKAVTK
-1415 AANNLVASALGTES
+1415 AASNLVAGALGTEK

-1436 TLKDKISSAIDA
+1436 TLKDKVSSAIDA
-1448 GLHSKNKSV
+1448 GLHSKNKSR
-1457 GQLKQAKALSSIEGY
+1457 GQLKQAKALNSIEGY
-1472 IGQQTNKLA
+1472 IAQQTNKLA

-1564 DIISDILESGVEN
+1564 DIINDILEAGVEN

-1618 YSAGINAAKGLING
+1618 YSAGINAAKGLISG
-1632 LNSQKKQLENTAKSI
+1632 LNSQKKQLEKTAKSI
-1647 ANTITNSVKKALRIH
+1647 ANTITNSVKKALKIH

-1694 NKMVDKVVNAASNMT
+1694 SKMVDKVVNAASNMT
-1709 VPAITLPKIS
+1709 VPTINLPKIS

-1755 AIKESGAKPVIL
+1755 AIQQSGDRPIIFNV
-1767 NLDGEVL
+1767 DGKDIADNTNNHLGSSTSL
-1774 ANNSNNRIGSMT
+1774 AFYGK
-1786 DLGLYGGG
+1786 GL
-1794 LL
+1794 

>member
-8 IEISLDDKKADKQL
+8 IEISLDDKKAGKQL

-187 SFAQTTVKVIRS
+187 SFAQTTVKVVKS
-199 IPSAAK
+199 IPGAAK
-205 TAAVAVKDSFVV
+205 TAATAVKNSFVV
-217 AYKAAVV
+217 AYKAVVV

-278 TGFSAVKSGAKA
+278 TGFSAVKTGAKA
-290 AGQAGISALK
+290 AGQAGITALK

-505 YVSEGS
+505 YVSDGS
-511 LESTKAIAMLT
+511 LESTRAIAMLT

-565 ANIAENLK
+565 ANIVENLK

-580 DVAKNTFKQFAAV
+580 DVAKNAFKQFAAV
-593 TASPEFQKKLSDM
+593 TASPEFQKKLSDL
-606 IQKIKELIPVM
+606 IQKIKEFIPVLIEWAP
-617 VKLAPTILKVV
+617 VLAKVAAGFV
-628 SAMLALQAVSSVY
+628 AFNIISSVY
-641 VAFSNIGKMFVPLKN
+641 SKVAGLVMAFRGLASSGTLLGGIVNTVKGSFLALKVAL
-656 GLFVIATGFMKLA
+656 GSAAAAFGVI
-669 KTIRHPITAIKNL
+669 I
-682 AFAIKY
+682 
-688 FIVTSGAVI
+688 AVI
-697 AIVGAVIAVL
+697 GAVIAVA
-707 YGMYAAFKEN
+707 YGMYVSFKEN

-725 SGMFDAVKNSFG
+725 STMWDGVKNSFG
-737 KIVDVFKQIVSA
+737 KIVDVFKQIVAA
-749 LKPVGSGFKDVLKYI
+749 LKPVGSGFKDVLKY
-764 GVGVW
+764 VGVAIW
-769 VAFGIVLAT
+769 ASLGLVLAA

-795 GLQGLYY
+795 ALQGLYY

-807 FQALSGDLKG
+807 FQALHWDLKG
-817 AKKSLEQSKEAFVD
+817 AKKSLEQSKDAFVE

-853 FKQMGGEAENTAKKT
+853 FKQMGGEAEKTAKKT

-904 SGGVDQYGN
+904 NGGVDQYGK
-913 KLSEKTKSF
+913 KLSEKTESF

-927 DLYGQYQESSKKSQ
+927 DLYEQYQEATKKSQ
-941 DKYSA
+941 DKYSV

-952 DLEGDKRKKA
+952 SLEGDKRKKA
-962 IADANAT
+962 IADANKT
-969 LVAEIDKNNG
+969 LVDETTKNNS
-979 TLLTLQADYAKL
+979 TLLTLQSDYSNMLKTNRWAD
-991 LKENKWVDGTELTA
+991 GQELTA

-1012 QQTADIQAE
+1012 QQTTDIQTE

-1027 LYVEGNLLKLSNGKT
+1027 LYVEANLLRLEQGKS
-1042 LNEKERSTSIEVQKS
+1042 LNEKERNTSLEVQKS
-1057 LYADRKKAVET
+1057 LYEEKKKAVET
-1068 GEKEL
+1068 GEKSL
-1073 ADLKKKKSDATT
+1073 ADLKKKKADAST

-1097 EQTKKNKTLAENLQK
+1097 EQTKKNKTLSTNLK
-1112 WASEMNTII
+1112 NWATEMNAII

-1128 AETFAKG
+1128 AETFASG
-1135 LSEMGN
+1135 LSQLGN

-1146 LSAVWQDFVKVSG
+1146 LSALWQNFVSTST
-1159 SIDNTLAGL
+1159 SIDNTLSGL
-1168 GAIMSQRG
+1168 AAIMGQRG

-1183 VTALQ
+1183 VTAIQ
-1188 SGDYT
+1188 SKDYT

-1200 NDVMNT
+1200 NDVLNT
-1206 LSTLPNGMFQNGQSG
+1206 LSSLPNGMFLNGQNG
-1221 KDQFI
+1221 KNQFI
-1226 AAIKSGDFQGAG
+1226 AAIKSNEYQEAG
-1238 KFLLDGVKLGASP
+1238 KYLVDGVKMGASP
-1251 LPGEMNNIGK
+1251 LPTELNGIGK

-1300 MTGANNASGFNGGIL
+1300 MTGSNNASGFNSGIL
-1315 DGKGNAFSAGSGI
+1315 DGKGNAFSAGTGI

-1336 ASVDSSG
+1336 GSVDSSG
-1343 VGSDFASGYAQGIAS
+1343 VGSDFASGYVNGILS
-1358 GGMMVAGAASALANK
+1358 GMGAVGEAAASLASK

-1384 HSPSKESKK
+1384 HSPAKKSKK

-1398 GTGYSLGIADK
+1398 GTGYSLGISEK

-1448 GLHSKNKSV
+1448 GLHSKNKST

-1525 SNVDPENPQSIQAE
+1525 SNVDAENPQSIQQE

-1668 IELGKFFTGGLGN
+1668 VELGKFFTGGLGN

-1694 NKMVDKVVNAASNMT
+1694 NKMVDKVVNAASNMI
-1709 VPAITLPKIS
+1709 VPTINLPKIS

-1742 NKTKESSNADLIK
+1742 NKTKESSNTDLIK

>member
-22 DAFEKDLAKAGT
+22 DAFEKDLEKAGT

-115 AIKELGTSIK
+115 VIKELGTSIK

-187 SFAQTTVKVIRS
+187 SFAQTTVKVIKS
-199 IPSAAK
+199 IPVAAK
-205 TAAVAVKDSFVV
+205 TAATAVKNSFVV
-217 AYKAAVV
+217 AYKAVVV

-344 KPAEQARFSVLK
+344 KPAEQARFSILR
-356 LAAALG
+356 LAAAFG

-398 QLVMTDLTA
+398 QLVMKDLTA

-434 NVKPVFTAIAD
+434 DVKPVFTAIAD

-511 LESTKAIAMLT
+511 LESTRAIAMLT

-565 ANIAENLK
+565 ANIVENLK

-580 DVAKNTFKQFAAV
+580 DVAKNAFKQFAAV
-593 TASPEFQKKLSDM
+593 TASPEFQKKLSDL
-606 IQKIKELIPVM
+606 IQKIKEFIPVLIEWAP
-617 VKLAPTILKVV
+617 VLAKVAAGFV
-628 SAMLALQAVSSVY
+628 AFNIISSVY
-641 VAFSNIGKMFVPLKN
+641 SKVAGLVMAFRGLASSGTLLGGIVNTVKGSFLALKVAL
-656 GLFVIATGFMKLA
+656 GSAAAAFGVI
-669 KTIRHPITAIKNL
+669 I
-682 AFAIKY
+682 
-688 FIVTSGAVI
+688 AVI
-697 AIVGAVIAVL
+697 GAVIAVA
-707 YGMYAAFKEN
+707 YGMYVSFKEN

-725 SGMFDAVKNSFG
+725 STMWDGVKNSFG
-737 KIVDVFKQIVSA
+737 KIVDVFKQIVAA
-749 LKPVGSGFKDVLKYI
+749 LKPVGSGFKDVLKY
-764 GVGVW
+764 VGVAIW
-769 VAFGIVLAT
+769 ASLGLVLAA

-795 GLQGLYY
+795 ALQGLYY

-807 FQALSGDLKG
+807 FQALHWDLKG
-817 AKKSLEQSKEAFVD
+817 AKKSLEQSKDAFVE

-853 FKQMGGEAENTAKKT
+853 FKQMGGEAEKTAKKT

-904 SGGVDQYGN
+904 SGGVDQYGK
-913 KLSEKTKSF
+913 KLSEKTESF

-927 DLYGQYQESSKKSQ
+927 DLYEQYQEATIKSQ
-941 DKYSA
+941 DKYSV

-952 DLEGDKRKKA
+952 SLEGDKRKKA

-991 LKENKWVDGTELTA
+991 LKGNKWVDGTELTA

-1112 WASEMNTII
+1112 WASEMNAII
-1121 ANGGTLN
+1121 ANGGTLS

-1168 GAIMSQRG
+1168 AAVMSQRG

-1200 NDVMNT
+1200 DDVMNT

-1226 AAIKSGDFQGAG
+1226 TAIKSGDFQGAG

-1300 MTGANNASGFNGGIL
+1300 MTGSNNASGFNSGIL
-1315 DGKGNAFSAGSGI
+1315 DGKGNAFSAGTGI

-1336 ASVDSSG
+1336 GSVDSSG
-1343 VGSDFASGYAQGIAS
+1343 VGSDFASGYVNGILS
-1358 GGMMVAGAASALANK
+1358 GMGAVGEAAASLASK

-1384 HSPSKESKK
+1384 HSPAKKSKK

-1398 GTGYSLGIADK
+1398 GTGYSLGISEK

-1457 GQLKQAKALSSIEGY
+1457 GQLKQAKALNSIEGY

-1525 SNVDPENPQSIQAE
+1525 SNVDAENPQSIQAE

-1668 IELGKFFTGGLGN
+1668 IELGKFFTDGLGN

-1694 NKMVDKVVNAASNMT
+1694 NKMVDKVVNAASNLT

>member
-70 SAGSNALK
+70 NAGSNALK
-78 ASLNFMRELPSNVQA
+78 ASLNFIRELPSNVQA

-115 AIKELGTSIK
+115 AVKNLGTSIK

-138 AKTVQSSIVSAVKV
+138 AKTVQSSIVSAVKI

-161 SAIKSAGISIKS
+161 GAIKSAGISIKS

-187 SFAQTTVKVIRS
+187 SFAQTTVKVIKS
-199 IPSAAK
+199 IPGAAK
-205 TAAVAVKDSFVV
+205 TAATAVKNSFVV
-217 AYKAAVV
+217 AYKAVVV

-344 KPAEQARFSVLK
+344 KPAEQARFSILR
-356 LAAALG
+356 LAAAFG

-511 LESTKAIAMLT
+511 LESTRAIAMLT

-580 DVAKNTFKQFAAV
+580 DVAKNAFKQFAAV
-593 TASPEFQKKLSDM
+593 TASPEFQKKLSDL
-606 IQKIKELIPVM
+606 IQKIKEFIPVLIEWAP
-617 VKLAPTILKVV
+617 VLAKVAAGFV
-628 SAMLALQAVSSVY
+628 AFNIISSVY
-641 VAFSNIGKMFVPLKN
+641 SKVAGLVMAFRGLASSGTLLGGIVNTVKGAFVGLKAALGSASVAFGV
-656 GLFVIATGFMKLA
+656 
-669 KTIRHPITAIKNL
+669 ITA
-682 AFAIKY
+682 
-688 FIVTSGAVI
+688 VI
-697 AIVGAVIAVL
+697 GSVVAVL
-707 YGMYAAFKEN
+707 YGMYTAFKEN
-717 TANIKGFL
+717 TAGIKGFL
-725 SGMFDAVKNSFG
+725 SGMWDAVKNSFG

-749 LKPVGSGFKDVLKYI
+749 LKPVGSGFKDILKYI

-807 FQALSGDLKG
+807 FQALQGDLKG
-817 AKKSLEQSKEAFVD
+817 AKKSLEQSKDAFVD

-843 NYALTGTVEA
+843 NYALTGTIESL
-853 FKQMGGEAENTAKKT
+853 KEMGGEAEKTGAKA
-868 ETSGKKIKETLKLVE
+868 ETSNKKIANSLKIVE
-883 TTAKQT
+883 STAKQT

-922 LNAAK
+922 LNSAK
-927 DLYGQYQESSKKSQ
+927 ELYSQYQESAKKSQ
-941 DKYSA
+941 DAYTA

-952 DLEGDKRKKA
+952 SLEGDKRKKA
-962 IADANAT
+962 IADANKT
-969 LVAEIDKNNG
+969 LVDETTKNNS
-979 TLLTLQADYAKL
+979 TLLTLQSDYSNMLKTNRWAD
-991 LKENKWVDGTELTA
+991 GQELTA

-1012 QQTADIQAE
+1012 QQTTDIQTE

-1027 LYVEGNLLKLSNGKT
+1027 LYVEANLLRLEQGKS
-1042 LNEKERSTSIEVQKS
+1042 LNEKERNTSLEVQKS
-1057 LYADRKKAVET
+1057 LYEEKKKAVET
-1068 GEKEL
+1068 GEKSL
-1073 ADLKKKKSDATT
+1073 ADLKKKKADAST

-1097 EQTKKNKTLAENLQK
+1097 EQTKKNQTLSTNLK
-1112 WASEMNTII
+1112 NWASEMNSII

-1128 AETFAKG
+1128 AQTFANG
-1135 LSEMGN
+1135 LSQLGN

-1146 LSAVWQDFVKVSG
+1146 LSALWQNFVSTST

-1168 GAIMSQRG
+1168 AGIMGQRG

-1200 NDVMNT
+1200 NDV
-1206 LSTLPNGMFQNGQSG
+1206 LSTISSLPNGMFLNGENG
-1221 KDQFI
+1221 KNQFLT
-1226 AAIKSGDFQGAG
+1226 AIKSGDFQGAG
-1238 KFLLDGVKLGASP
+1238 KYLVDGVKMGTDSIDS
-1251 LPGEMNNIGK
+1251 EMKTKG
-1261 QGGNANADGLKSTA
+1261 QTGGQNFADGVKGKEGA
-1275 EANKSAGAE
+1275 AKSAGSAV
-1284 LKNNAKNG
+1284 KNKAKEG
-1292 AFDPNLFK
+1292 ATDPNAFK
-1300 MTGANNASGFNGGIL
+1300 AVGSKDSAGFNNGVMG
-1315 DGKGNAFSAGSGI
+1315 GKGGAYSAGSSV

-1336 ASVDSSG
+1336 GSVDSSG
-1343 VGSDFASGYAQGIAS
+1343 VGSDFASGYVNGILS
-1358 GGMMVAGAASALANK
+1358 GMGAVGRAAASLANK

-1384 HSPSKESKK
+1384 HSPAKKSKK

-1398 GTGYSLGIADK
+1398 GSGYSLGIASK
-1409 NKAVTK
+1409 TKAVNKA
-1415 AANNLVASALGTES
+1415 ASNLVAGALGTES

-1448 GLHSKNKSV
+1448 GLHSKNKSS
-1457 GQLKQAKALSSIEGY
+1457 GQLKQAKALNSIEGY
-1472 IGQQTNKLA
+1472 VVQQTNRLA

-1564 DIISDILESGVEN
+1564 DIINDILEAGVEN

-1618 YSAGINAAKGLING
+1618 YSAGINAARGLING
-1632 LNSQKKQLENTAKSI
+1632 LNSQKKQLEKTAKSI
-1647 ANTITNSVKKALRIH
+1647 ANTITNSVKKALKIH

-1709 VPAITLPKIS
+1709 VPAINLPKIS

-1755 AIKESGAKPVIL
+1755 AIQQSGDRPINFYV
-1767 NLDGEVL
+1767 DGKDL
-1774 ANNSNNRIGSMT
+1774 ADNTNNHLGSST
-1786 DLGLYGGG
+1786 SLAFYGKGL
-1794 LL
+1794 

>member
-78 ASLNFMRELPSNVQA
+78 ASLNFMRELPANVQA

-115 AIKELGTSIK
+115 AVKNLGTSIK

-138 AKTVQSSIVSAVKV
+138 AKTVQSSIVSAVKI

-161 SAIKSAGISIKS
+161 GAIKSAGITIKS

-187 SFAQTTVKVIRS
+187 SFAQTTVKVIKS
-199 IPSAAK
+199 IPGAAK
-205 TAAVAVKDSFVV
+205 TAATAVKNSFVV
-217 AYKAAVV
+217 AYKAVVV

-344 KPAEQARFSVLK
+344 KPAEQARFSILR
-356 LAAALG
+356 LAAAFG

-466 LQASGVAYADD
+466 LQASGVAYSDD

-580 DVAKNTFKQFAAV
+580 DVAKNAFKQFAAV
-593 TASPEFQKKLSDM
+593 TASPEFQKKLSDL
-606 IQKIKELIPVM
+606 IQKIKEFIPVLIEWAP
-617 VKLAPTILKVV
+617 VLAKVAAGFV
-628 SAMLALQAVSSVY
+628 AFNIISSVY
-641 VAFSNIGKMFVPLKN
+641 SKVAGLVMAFRGLASSGTLLGGIVNTVKGAFVGLKAALGSASVAFGV
-656 GLFVIATGFMKLA
+656 
-669 KTIRHPITAIKNL
+669 ITA
-682 AFAIKY
+682 
-688 FIVTSGAVI
+688 VI
-697 AIVGAVIAVL
+697 GSVVAVL
-707 YGMYAAFKEN
+707 YGMYTAFKEN
-717 TANIKGFL
+717 TAGIKGFL
-725 SGMFDAVKNSFG
+725 SGMWDAVKNSFG

-749 LKPVGSGFKDVLKYI
+749 LKPVGSGFKDILKYI

-807 FQALSGDLKG
+807 FQALQGDLKG
-817 AKKSLEQSKEAFVD
+817 AKKSLEQSKDAFVD

-843 NYALTGTVEA
+843 NYALTGTIESL
-853 FKQMGGEAENTAKKT
+853 KEMGGEAEKTGAKA
-868 ETSGKKIKETLKLVE
+868 ETSNKKIANSLKIVE
-883 TTAKQT
+883 STAKQT

-922 LNAAK
+922 LNSAK
-927 DLYGQYQESSKKSQ
+927 VLYSQYQESAKKSQ
-941 DKYSA
+941 DAYTA

-952 DLEGDKRKKA
+952 TLEGDKRKKA
-962 IADANAT
+962 IADANTT
-969 LVAEIDKNNG
+969 LVSEINKNNG

-991 LKENKWVDGTELTA
+991 LKGNKWVDGTELTA

-1027 LYVEGNLLKLSNGKT
+1027 LYVEGNLLKLANGKT

-1073 ADLKKKKSDATT
+1073 ADLKKKKADAST

-1097 EQTKKNKTLAENLQK
+1097 EQTKKNKTLAGNLQK
-1112 WASEMNTII
+1112 WASEMNAII

-1168 GAIMSQRG
+1168 AAVMSQRG

-1200 NDVMNT
+1200 NDV
-1206 LSTLPNGMFQNGQSG
+1206 LSTISSLPNGMFLNGENG
-1221 KDQFI
+1221 KNQFLT
-1226 AAIKSGDFQGAG
+1226 AIKSGDFQGAG
-1238 KFLLDGVKLGASP
+1238 KYLVDGVKMGTDSIDS
-1251 LPGEMNNIGK
+1251 EMKTKG
-1261 QGGNANADGLKSTA
+1261 QTGGQNFADGVKGKEGA
-1275 EANKSAGAE
+1275 AKSAGSAV
-1284 LKNNAKNG
+1284 KNKAKEG
-1292 AFDPNLFK
+1292 ATDPNAFK
-1300 MTGANNASGFNGGIL
+1300 AVGSKDSAGFNNGVMG
-1315 DGKGNAFSAGSGI
+1315 GKGGAYSAGSSV

-1336 ASVDSSG
+1336 GSVDSSG
-1343 VGSDFASGYAQGIAS
+1343 VGSDFASGYVNGILS
-1358 GGMMVAGAASALANK
+1358 GMGAVGRAAASLANK

-1384 HSPSKESKK
+1384 HSPAKKSKK

-1398 GTGYSLGIADK
+1398 GSGYSLGIASK
-1409 NKAVTK
+1409 TKAVNKA
-1415 AANNLVASALGTES
+1415 ASNLVAGALGTES

-1448 GLHSKNKSV
+1448 GLHSKNKSS
-1457 GQLKQAKALSSIEGY
+1457 GQLKQAKALNSIEGY
-1472 IGQQTNKLA
+1472 IVQQTNRLA

-1515 TEKMQSYGSI
+1515 TEKMKSYGSI
-1525 SNVDPENPQSIQAE
+1525 SNVDPENPKSIQQE

-1564 DIISDILESGVEN
+1564 DIINDILESGVEN

-1607 KSMGNTAANAM
+1607 KAMGNTAANAM

-1632 LNSQKKQLENTAKSI
+1632 LNSQKKQLEKTAKSI
-1647 ANTITNSVKKALRIH
+1647 ANTITNSVKKALKIH

-1709 VPAITLPKIS
+1709 VPTINLPKIS

-1755 AIKESGAKPVIL
+1755 AIQQSGDRPINFYV
-1767 NLDGEVL
+1767 DGKDIADNTNNHLGSSTSL
-1774 ANNSNNRIGSMT
+1774 AFYGK
-1786 DLGLYGGG
+1786 GL
-1794 LL
+1794 

>member
-8 IEISLDDKKADKQL
+8 IEISLDDTKADKQL
-22 DAFEKDLAKAGT
+22 DTFEKDLAKAGT

-78 ASLNFMRELPSNVQA
+78 ASLSFMRELPANVGS

-115 AIKELGTSIK
+115 AVKSLGTSIK

-138 AKTVQSSIVSAVKV
+138 AKTVQSSIVSAVKT

-161 SAIKSAGISIKS
+161 GAIKSAGSSIKS
-173 ALVSSLQAAKSAAI
+173 ALVSSLHAAKTAAI
-187 SFAQTTVKVIRS
+187 SFAQTTVKVIKS
-199 IPSAAK
+199 IPGAAK
-205 TAAVAVKDSFVV
+205 TAATAVKNSFVV
-217 AYKAAVV
+217 AYKAVVV

-257 AFSAVASAAKTTGTT
+257 AFSAVVSAAKTTGTT
-272 VKSALK
+272 VKTAL
-278 TGFSAVKSGAKA
+278 TNGFSAIKSGAKT
-290 AGQAGISALK
+290 AGQVGISALK
-300 GLGNIAKSTG
+300 GLGNVAKSTG
-310 SLIKSGLVSG
+310 SLIKNGLVSG
-320 FNAAKAAAKGAGAGM
+320 FNAARSAAKGAGAGM

-344 KPAEQARFSVLK
+344 KPAEQARFSILR
-356 LAAALG
+356 LAAAFG

-421 GAKKMVAAGMKAA
+421 GAKKMVAAGMQAA

-466 LQASGVAYADD
+466 LQASGVAYSDD

-580 DVAKNTFKQFAAV
+580 DVAKNAFKQFAAV

-606 IQKIKELIPVM
+606 IQKIKELIPVLIE
-617 VKLAPTILKVV
+617 LAPILAKV
-628 SAMLALQAVSSVY
+628 AAGFIAFNIISSVY
-641 VAFSNIGKMFVPLKN
+641 SKIAGLVGAIKGLASSGSLLGGIINTVRGSFLALKVALGSATAAFG
-656 GLFVIATGFMKLA
+656 VIA
-669 KTIRHPITAIKNL
+669 
-682 AFAIKY
+682 
-688 FIVTSGAVI
+688 AVI
-697 AIVGAVIAVL
+697 GAVIAVL

-725 SGMFDAVKNSFG
+725 SGMWEAVKNSFG

-817 AKKSLEQSKEAFVD
+817 AKKSLEQSKDAFVD

-843 NYALTGTVEA
+843 NYALTGTIESL
-853 FKQMGGEAENTAKKT
+853 KEMGGEAEKT
-868 ETSGKKIKETLKLVE
+868 GTKAETSNKKISSSLKLVE
-883 TTAKQT
+883 STAKQT
-889 ETTVS
+889 EATVS

-904 SGGVDQYGN
+904 EGGIDQYGN

-922 LNAAK
+922 LNSAK
-927 DLYGQYQESSKKSQ
+927 ELYSKYQESTQKSQ
-941 DKYSA
+941 DKYTS
-946 AMEKAQ
+946 AMEKVQ
-952 DLEGDKRKKA
+952 SLEGEKRKKA
-962 IADANAT
+962 IADANKT
-969 LVAEIDKNNG
+969 LVDETTKNNS
-979 TLLTLQADYAKL
+979 TLLALQSDYSNMLKTNRWAD
-991 LKENKWVDGTELTA
+991 GQELTA

-1012 QQTADIQAE
+1012 VQTKDIQTE

-1027 LYVEGNLLKLSNGKT
+1027 LYVEANLLRLEQGKSLS
-1042 LNEKERSTSIEVQKS
+1042 EKERNTSLEVQKS
-1057 LYADRKKAVET
+1057 LYEEKRKAVET
-1068 GEKEL
+1068 GEKSL
-1073 ADLKKKKSDATT
+1073 DDLKKKKAEASTQ
-1085 ETEKANYQIQID
+1085 TEKANYQIQID
-1097 EQTKKNKTLAENLQK
+1097 EQTKKNKTLSSELQS
-1112 WASEMNTII
+1112 WASEMNSII
-1121 ANGGTLN
+1121 ANGGSLN
-1128 AETFAKG
+1128 AQTFSNG
-1135 LSEMGN
+1135 LSQLGS

-1146 LSAVWQDFVKVSG
+1146 LSALWQNFVSTST
-1159 SIDNTLAGL
+1159 SIDNTLSGLAG
-1168 GAIMSQRG
+1168 IMGQRG

-1200 NDVMNT
+1200 NDVLT
-1206 LSTLPNGMFQNGQSG
+1206 TISSLPNGMFLNGQSG
-1221 KDQFI
+1221 KNQFLL
-1226 AAIKSGDFQGAG
+1226 AIKSGDFQGAG
-1238 KFLLDGVKLGASP
+1238 KYLIDGVKMGVDPIEQDLKTKGQSS
-1251 LPGEMNNIGK
+1251 GQNF
-1261 QGGNANADGLKSTA
+1261 ADGIKGKEGA
-1275 EANKSAGAE
+1275 AKSAGTTI
-1284 LKNNAKNG
+1284 KNNAKSG

-1300 MTGANNASGFNGGIL
+1300 MTGSKNSSGFNNGIL
-1315 DGKGNAFSAGSGI
+1315 GGKDGAYSAGTSVG
-1328 GNSAKSGA
+1328 GSAKSGA

-1343 VGSDFASGYAQGIAS
+1343 VGSDFAAGFANGIRSG
-1358 GGMMVAGAASALANK
+1358 AGAVGEAAASIAAK

-1384 HSPSKESKK
+1384 HSPSKKSKK

-1398 GTGYSLGIADK
+1398 GSGYSLGIASK
-1409 NKAVTK
+1409 TKAVTK
-1415 AANNLVASALGTES
+1415 AASNLVAGALGTEK

-1436 TLKDKISSAIDA
+1436 TLKDKVSSAIDA
-1448 GLHSKNKSV
+1448 GLHSKNKSA
-1457 GQLKQAKALSSIEGY
+1457 GQLKQAKALNSIEGY
-1472 IGQQTNKLA
+1472 IAQQTNRLA

-1525 SNVDPENPQSIQAE
+1525 SNVDAENPQSIQQE

-1632 LNSQKKQLENTAKSI
+1632 LNSQKKQLEKTAKSI

-1709 VPAITLPKIS
+1709 VPTITLPKVS

-1755 AIKESGAKPVIL
+1755 AIQQSGDRPIIFNVDGK
-1767 NLDGEVL
+1767 NLAEN
-1774 ANNSNNRIGSMT
+1774 ANNRIGTMGN
-1786 DLGLYGGG
+1786 LGLYGGG

>member
-70 SAGSNALK
+70 NAGSNALK
-78 ASLNFMRELPSNVQA
+78 ASLNFIRELPSNVQA

-115 AIKELGTSIK
+115 AVKKLGTSIK

-138 AKTVQSSIVSAVKV
+138 AKTVQSSIVSAVKI

-161 SAIKSAGISIKS
+161 GAIKSAGISIKS

-187 SFAQTTVKVIRS
+187 SFAQTTVKVIKS
-199 IPSAAK
+199 IPGAAK
-205 TAAVAVKDSFVV
+205 TAATAVKNSFVV
-217 AYKAAVV
+217 AYKAVVV

-344 KPAEQARFSVLK
+344 KPAEQARFSILR
-356 LAAALG
+356 LAAAFG

-511 LESTKAIAMLT
+511 LESTRAIAMLT

-580 DVAKNTFKQFAAV
+580 DVAKNAFKQFAAV
-593 TASPEFQKKLSDM
+593 TASPEFQKKLSDL
-606 IQKIKELIPVM
+606 IQKIKEFIPVLIEWAP
-617 VKLAPTILKVV
+617 VLAKVAAGFV
-628 SAMLALQAVSSVY
+628 AFNIISSVY
-641 VAFSNIGKMFVPLKN
+641 SKVAGLVMAFRGLASSGTLLGGIVNTVKGAFVGLKAALGSASVAFGV
-656 GLFVIATGFMKLA
+656 
-669 KTIRHPITAIKNL
+669 ITA
-682 AFAIKY
+682 
-688 FIVTSGAVI
+688 VI
-697 AIVGAVIAVL
+697 GSVVAVL
-707 YGMYAAFKEN
+707 YGMYTAFKEN
-717 TANIKGFL
+717 TAGIKGFL
-725 SGMFDAVKNSFG
+725 SGMWDAVKNSFG

-749 LKPVGSGFKDVLKYI
+749 LKPVGSGFKDILKYI

-807 FQALSGDLKG
+807 FQALQGDLKG
-817 AKKSLEQSKEAFVD
+817 AKKSLEQSKDAFVD

-843 NYALTGTVEA
+843 NYALTGTIESL
-853 FKQMGGEAENTAKKT
+853 KEMGGEAEKTGAKA
-868 ETSGKKIKETLKLVE
+868 ETSNKKIANSLKIVE
-883 TTAKQT
+883 STAKQT

-922 LNAAK
+922 LNSAK
-927 DLYGQYQESSKKSQ
+927 ELYSQYQESAKKSQ
-941 DKYSA
+941 DAYTA

-952 DLEGDKRKKA
+952 SLEGDKRKKA
-962 IADANAT
+962 IADANKT
-969 LVAEIDKNNG
+969 LVDETTKNNS
-979 TLLTLQADYAKL
+979 TLLTLQSDYSNMLKTNRWAD
-991 LKENKWVDGTELTA
+991 GQELTA

-1012 QQTADIQAE
+1012 QQTTDIQTE

-1027 LYVEGNLLKLSNGKT
+1027 LYVEANLLRLEQGKS
-1042 LNEKERSTSIEVQKS
+1042 LNEKERNTSLEVQKS
-1057 LYADRKKAVET
+1057 LYEEKKKAVET
-1068 GEKEL
+1068 GEKSL
-1073 ADLKKKKSDATT
+1073 ADLKKKKADAST

-1097 EQTKKNKTLAENLQK
+1097 EQTKKNQTLSTNLK
-1112 WASEMNTII
+1112 NWASEMNSII

-1128 AETFAKG
+1128 AQTFANG
-1135 LSEMGN
+1135 LSQLGN

-1146 LSAVWQDFVKVSG
+1146 LSALWQNFVSTST

-1168 GAIMSQRG
+1168 AGIMGQRG

-1200 NDVMNT
+1200 NDV
-1206 LSTLPNGMFQNGQSG
+1206 LSTISSLPNGMFLNGENG
-1221 KDQFI
+1221 KNQFLT
-1226 AAIKSGDFQGAG
+1226 AIKSGDFQGAG
-1238 KFLLDGVKLGASP
+1238 KYLVDGVKMGTDSIDS
-1251 LPGEMNNIGK
+1251 EMKTKG
-1261 QGGNANADGLKSTA
+1261 QTGGQNFADGVKGKEGA
-1275 EANKSAGAE
+1275 AKSAGSAV
-1284 LKNNAKNG
+1284 KNKAKEG
-1292 AFDPNLFK
+1292 ATDPNAFK
-1300 MTGANNASGFNGGIL
+1300 AVGSKDSAGFNNGVMG
-1315 DGKGNAFSAGSGI
+1315 GKGGAYSAGSSV

-1336 ASVDSSG
+1336 GSVDSSG
-1343 VGSDFASGYAQGIAS
+1343 VGSDFASGYVNGILS
-1358 GGMMVAGAASALANK
+1358 GMGAVGRAAASLANK

-1384 HSPSKESKK
+1384 HSPAKKSKK

-1398 GTGYSLGIADK
+1398 GSGYSLGIASK
-1409 NKAVTK
+1409 TKAVNKA
-1415 AANNLVASALGTES
+1415 ASNLVAGALGTES

-1448 GLHSKNKSV
+1448 GLHSKNKSS
-1457 GQLKQAKALSSIEGY
+1457 GQLKQAKALNSIEGY
-1472 IGQQTNKLA
+1472 IVQQTNRLA

-1564 DIISDILESGVEN
+1564 DIINDILEAGVEN

-1618 YSAGINAAKGLING
+1618 YSAGINAARGLING
-1632 LNSQKKQLENTAKSI
+1632 LNSQKKQLEKTAKSI
-1647 ANTITNSVKKALRIH
+1647 ANTITNSVKKALKIH

-1709 VPAITLPKIS
+1709 VPAINLPKIS

-1755 AIKESGAKPVIL
+1755 AIQQSGDRPINFYV
-1767 NLDGEVL
+1767 DGKDL
-1774 ANNSNNRIGSMT
+1774 ADNTNNHLGSST
-1786 DLGLYGGG
+1786 SLAFYGKGL
-1794 LL
+1794 

>member
-78 ASLNFMRELPSNVQA
+78 ASLSFMRELPANVGS
-93 ALSKLASTVKTGFVN
+93 ALSKLASTVKSGFLN

-115 AIKELGTSIK
+115 AIKNLGTSIK

-138 AKTVQSSIVSAVKV
+138 AKTVQSSIVSAVKT

-161 SAIKSAGISIKS
+161 GAIKSAGSSIKS
-173 ALVSSLQAAKSAAI
+173 ALVSSLHAAKTAAI
-187 SFAQTTVKVIRS
+187 SFAQTTVKVIKS
-199 IPSAAK
+199 IPGAAK
-205 TAAVAVKDSFVV
+205 TAATAVKNSFVV
-217 AYKAAVV
+217 AYKAVVV

-257 AFSAVASAAKTTGTT
+257 AFSAVVSAAKTTGTT
-272 VKSALK
+272 VKTALT
-278 TGFSAVKSGAKA
+278 TGFSAIKSGAKA

-320 FNAAKAAAKGAGAGM
+320 FNAARSAAKGAGAGM

-344 KPAEQARFSVLK
+344 KPAEQARFSILR
-356 LAAALG
+356 LAAAFG

-580 DVAKNTFKQFAAV
+580 DVAKNAFKQFAAV
-593 TASPEFQKKLSDM
+593 TASPEFQKKLSDL
-606 IQKIKELIPVM
+606 IQKIKEFIPVLIEWAP
-617 VKLAPTILKVV
+617 VLAKVAAGFV
-628 SAMLALQAVSSVY
+628 AFNIISSVY
-641 VAFSNIGKMFVPLKN
+641 SKVAGLVMAFRGLASSGTLLGGIVNTVKGAFVGLKAALGSASVAFGV
-656 GLFVIATGFMKLA
+656 
-669 KTIRHPITAIKNL
+669 ITA
-682 AFAIKY
+682 
-688 FIVTSGAVI
+688 VI
-697 AIVGAVIAVL
+697 GSVVAVL
-707 YGMYAAFKEN
+707 YGMYTAFKEN
-717 TANIKGFL
+717 TAGIKGFL
-725 SGMFDAVKNSFG
+725 SGMWDAVKNSFG

-749 LKPVGSGFKDVLKYI
+749 LKPVGSGFKDILKYI

-817 AKKSLEQSKEAFVD
+817 AKKSLDQSKDAFVD

-843 NYALTGTVEA
+843 NYALTGTIDSLKE
-853 FKQMGGEAENTAKKT
+853 MGGEAEKT
-868 ETSGKKIKETLKLVE
+868 GTKAETSNKKIANSLKIVE
-883 TTAKQT
+883 STAKQT

-913 KLSEKTKSF
+913 KLNEKTKSF
-922 LNAAK
+922 LNSAK
-927 DLYGQYQESSKKSQ
+927 ELYSNYQESAKKSQ
-941 DKYSA
+941 DKYTA

-952 DLEGDKRKKA
+952 SLEGEKRKKA
-962 IADANAT
+962 IATANKT
-969 LVAEIDKNNG
+969 LVDETTKNNS
-979 TLLTLQADYAKL
+979 TLLTLQSDYSNMLKTNRWAD
-991 LKENKWVDGTELTA
+991 GQELTE
-1005 QQKKFLQ
+1005 QQRKFLQ
-1012 QQTADIQAE
+1012 QQTTDIQTE

-1027 LYVEGNLLKLSNGKT
+1027 LYVEANLLRLEQGKT
-1042 LNEKERSTSIEVQKS
+1042 LNEKERNTSLEVQKS
-1057 LYADRKKAVET
+1057 LYAEKKKAVET
-1068 GEKEL
+1068 GENEL
-1073 ADLKKKKSDATT
+1073 AKLKKKKADATT

-1097 EQTKKNKTLAENLQK
+1097 EQTKKNKKLSSEYQS
-1112 WASEMNTII
+1112 WATEMNAII

-1135 LSEMGN
+1135 LSQMGD

-1146 LSAVWQDFVKVSG
+1146 LGLLWQDFVKASD
-1159 SIDNTLAGL
+1159 SIDNTLSGL

-1176 GEGVQAF
+1176 GEGVQGF

-1188 SGDYT
+1188 SKDYT
-1193 TAALNIN
+1193 TAALKIN
-1200 NDVMNT
+1200 DDVLNT
-1206 LSTLPNGMFQNGQSG
+1206 IAGLPNAMFLNGQSG

-1226 AAIKSGDFQGAG
+1226 TAIKSGKFQEAG
-1238 KFLLDGVKLGASP
+1238 KYLLDGVKMGADP
-1251 LPGEMNNIGK
+1251 LPGELAKNGK
-1261 QGGNANADGLKSTA
+1261 KSGDAQANGLKGTA
-1275 EANKSAGAE
+1275 EANKKAGKTI
-1284 LKNNAKNG
+1284 KNNAKSG
-1292 AFDPNLFK
+1292 AFDPNLFQ
-1300 MTGANNASGFNGGIL
+1300 MTGVKNSSGFNGGIL
-1315 DGKGNAFSAGSGI
+1315 NGKDGAFSAGTSI
-1328 GNSAKSGA
+1328 GGSAKSGA

-1343 VGSDFASGYAQGIAS
+1343 TGADFAAGFANGIRSG
-1358 GGMMVAGAASALANK
+1358 AGAVGEAAASIAAK

-1384 HSPSKESKK
+1384 HSPSKKSKK

-1398 GTGYSLGIADK
+1398 GSGYSLGIASK
-1409 NKAVTK
+1409 TKAVTK
-1415 AANNLVASALGTES
+1415 AASNLVAGALGTEK

-1436 TLKDKISSAIDA
+1436 TLKDKVSSAIDA
-1448 GLHSKNKSV
+1448 GLHSKNKSA
-1457 GQLKQAKALSSIEGY
+1457 GQLKQAKALNSIEGY
-1472 IGQQTNKLA
+1472 IAQQTNKLA

-1525 SNVDPENPQSIQAE
+1525 SNVDAENPQSIQQE

-1618 YSAGINAAKGLING
+1618 YSAGINAARGLING
-1632 LNSQKKQLENTAKSI
+1632 LNSQKKQLEKTAKSI
-1647 ANTITNSVKKALRIH
+1647 ANTITNSVKKALKIH

-1694 NKMVDKVVNAASNMT
+1694 NKMVDKVVNAASYMT
-1709 VPAITLPKIS
+1709 VPTINLPKIS

-1731 NRTITVKTIID
+1731 NRTITVKTIIN

-1755 AIKESGAKPVIL
+1755 AIQQSGDRPIIFNV
-1767 NLDGEVL
+1767 DGKDI
-1774 ANNSNNRIGSMT
+1774 ADNTNNHIGSST
-1786 DLGLYGGG
+1786 SLAFYGKGL
-1794 LL
+1794 

>member
-8 IEISLDDKKADKQL
+8 IEISLDDTKADKQL
-22 DAFEKDLAKAGT
+22 DTFEKDLAKAGT

-70 SAGSNALK
+70 NAGSNALK
-78 ASLNFMRELPSNVQA
+78 ASLSFMRELPANVGS

-115 AIKELGTSIK
+115 AVKNLGTSIK

-138 AKTVQSSIVSAVKV
+138 AKTVQSSIVSAVKT

-161 SAIKSAGISIKS
+161 GAIKSAGSSIKS
-173 ALVSSLQAAKSAAI
+173 ALVSSLHAAKTAAI
-187 SFAQTTVKVIRS
+187 SFAQTTVKVIKS
-199 IPSAAK
+199 IPGAAK
-205 TAAVAVKDSFVV
+205 TAATAVKNSFVV
-217 AYKAAVV
+217 AYKAVVV

-257 AFSAVASAAKTTGTT
+257 AFSAVVSAAKTTGTT
-272 VKSALK
+272 VKTAL
-278 TGFSAVKSGAKA
+278 TNGFSAIKSGAKT
-290 AGQAGISALK
+290 AGQVGISALK
-300 GLGNIAKSTG
+300 GLGNAAKSTG
-310 SLIKSGLVSG
+310 SLIKNGLVSG
-320 FNAAKAAAKGAGAGM
+320 FNAAKSAAKGAGAGM

-344 KPAEQARFSVLK
+344 KPAEQARFSILR
-356 LAAALG
+356 LAAAFG

-421 GAKKMVAAGMKAA
+421 GAKKMVAAGMQAA

-466 LQASGVAYADD
+466 LQASGVAYSDD

-580 DVAKNTFKQFAAV
+580 DVAKNAFKQFASV

-606 IQKIKELIPVM
+606 IQKIKELIPVLIE
-617 VKLAPTILKVV
+617 LAPILAKV
-628 SAMLALQAVSSVY
+628 AAGFIAFNIISSVY
-641 VAFSNIGKMFVPLKN
+641 SKIAGLVGAIKGLASSGSLLGSIINTVRGSFLALKVALGSATAAFG
-656 GLFVIATGFMKLA
+656 VIA
-669 KTIRHPITAIKNL
+669 
-682 AFAIKY
+682 
-688 FIVTSGAVI
+688 AVI
-697 AIVGAVIAVL
+697 GAVIAVL

-749 LKPVGSGFKDVLKYI
+749 LKPVGSGFKDILKYV

-795 GLQGLYY
+795 ALQGLYY
-802 AIKAA
+802 ALKAA
-807 FQALSGDLKG
+807 NQAAHWDLKG
-817 AKKSLEQSKEAFVD
+817 AKKSIEQSKDAFVD

-843 NYALTGTVEA
+843 NYALTGTIESL
-853 FKQMGGEAENTAKKT
+853 KEMGGEAEKT
-868 ETSGKKIKETLKLVE
+868 GTKAETSNKKISSSLKLVE
-883 TTAKQT
+883 STAKQT
-889 ETTVS
+889 EATVS

-913 KLSEKTKSF
+913 KLNEKTKSF

-927 DLYGQYQESSKKSQ
+927 ELYSNYQESAQKSQ
-941 DKYSA
+941 DKYTA

-952 DLEGDKRKKA
+952 SLEGEKRKKV

-991 LKENKWVDGTELTA
+991 LKGNKWVDGTELTA

-1027 LYVEGNLLKLSNGKT
+1027 LYVEGNLLKLANGKT
-1042 LNEKERSTSIEVQKS
+1042 LNEKERATSIEVQKS
-1057 LYADRKKAVET
+1057 LYGDRKKAVET

-1073 ADLKKKKSDATT
+1073 AYLKRKKSDATT

-1097 EQTKKNKTLAENLQK
+1097 EQTKKNKTLAGNLQK
-1112 WASEMNTII
+1112 WASEMNAII

-1146 LSAVWQDFVKVSG
+1146 LGAVWQDFVKVSG

-1168 GAIMSQRG
+1168 AAVMSQRG

-1188 SGDYT
+1188 IGDYT
-1193 TAALNIN
+1193 TAALKIN
-1200 NDVMNT
+1200 DDVLNT
-1206 LSTLPNGMFQNGQSG
+1206 ISGLPNSMFLNGQSG
-1221 KDQFI
+1221 KDQFLL
-1226 AAIKSGDFQGAG
+1226 AIKSGDFQGAG
-1238 KFLLDGVKLGASP
+1238 KFLLDGVKMGADP
-1251 LPGEMNNIGK
+1251 LPGEMEKNGK
-1261 QGGNANADGLKSTA
+1261 KSGDAQAKGVKSTA
-1275 EANKSAGAE
+1275 EANKSAGKE
-1284 LKNNAKNG
+1284 IKNNAKSG

-1300 MTGANNASGFNGGIL
+1300 MTGSKNSSGFNNGIL
-1315 DGKGNAFSAGSGI
+1315 GGKDGAFSAGTSVG
-1328 GNSAKSGA
+1328 GSAKSGA

-1343 VGSDFASGYAQGIAS
+1343 VGSDFAAGFANGIRSG
-1358 GGMMVAGAASALANK
+1358 AGAVGEAAASIAAK

-1384 HSPSKESKK
+1384 HSPSKKSKK

-1398 GTGYSLGIADK
+1398 GSGYSLGIASK
-1409 NKAVTK
+1409 TKAVTK
-1415 AANNLVASALGTES
+1415 AASNLVAGALGTEK

-1436 TLKDKISSAIDA
+1436 TLKDKVSSAIDA
-1448 GLHSKNKSV
+1448 GLHSKNKSR
-1457 GQLKQAKALSSIEGY
+1457 GQLKQAKALNSIEGY
-1472 IGQQTNKLA
+1472 IAQQTNKLA

-1525 SNVDPENPQSIQAE
+1525 SNVDAENPQSIQQE

-1632 LNSQKKQLENTAKSI
+1632 LNSQKKQLEKTAKSI

-1668 IELGKFFTGGLGN
+1668 VELGKFFTGGLGN
-1681 GVLAGAKGAVQST
+1681 GVLAGAKGAVKST
-1694 NKMVDKVVNAASNMT
+1694 NKMVDSVVNAASNLT
-1709 VPAITLPKIS
+1709 APKITLPHVS
-1719 AEKALGLKSVDL
+1719 AEKALGLKSSDL
-1731 NRTITVKTIID
+1731 NRTITVKAIVE
-1742 NKTKESSNADLIK
+1742 NESK
-1755 AIKESGAKPVIL
+1755 
-1767 NLDGEVL
+1767 
-1774 ANNSNNRIGSMT
+1774 NNSNS
-1786 DLGLYGGG
+1786 DLINAIEKSGGRPIILNVDGKVIADNTNNHLGNSTSLAFYGKGL
-1794 LL
+1794 

>member
-8 IEISLDDKKADKQL
+8 IEISLDDKKAGKQL

-115 AIKELGTSIK
+115 AVKNLGTSIK

-199 IPSAAK
+199 IPGAAK
-205 TAAVAVKDSFVV
+205 TAATAVKNSFVV
-217 AYKAAVV
+217 AYKAVVV

-344 KPAEQARFSVLK
+344 KPAEQARFSILR

-434 NVKPVFTAIAD
+434 DVKPVFTAIAD

-477 INRLVDAG
+477 INRLVEAG

-580 DVAKNTFKQFAAV
+580 DVAKNAFKQFAAV
-593 TASPEFQKKLSDM
+593 TASPEFQKKLSDL
-606 IQKIKELIPVM
+606 IQKIKEFIPVLIEWAPL
-617 VKLAPTILKVV
+617 LAKVAAGFV
-628 SAMLALQAVSSVY
+628 AFNIISSVY
-641 VAFSNIGKMFVPLKN
+641 SKVAGLVMAFRDLASSGTLLGGIVNTVKGSFLALKVAL
-656 GLFVIATGFMKLA
+656 GSAAAAFGVI
-669 KTIRHPITAIKNL
+669 I
-682 AFAIKY
+682 
-688 FIVTSGAVI
+688 AVI
-697 AIVGAVIAVL
+697 GAVIAVA
-707 YGMYAAFKEN
+707 YGMYVSFKEN

-725 SGMFDAVKNSFG
+725 STMWDGVKNSFG
-737 KIVDVFKQIVSA
+737 KIVDVFKQIVAA
-749 LKPVGSGFKDVLKYI
+749 LKPVGSGFKDVLKY
-764 GVGVW
+764 VGVAIW
-769 VAFGIVLAT
+769 ASLGLVLAA

-795 GLQGLYY
+795 ALQGLYY

-807 FQALSGDLKG
+807 FQALHWDLKG
-817 AKKSLEQSKEAFVD
+817 AKKSLEQSKDAFVE

-853 FKQMGGEAENTAKKT
+853 FKQMGGEAEKTAKKT

-889 ETTVS
+889 EITVS

-913 KLSEKTKSF
+913 KLSEKTESF

-927 DLYGQYQESSKKSQ
+927 DLYEQYQEATKKSQ
-941 DKYSA
+941 DKYSV

-991 LKENKWVDGTELTA
+991 LKGNKWVDGTELTA

-1112 WASEMNTII
+1112 WASEMNAII
-1121 ANGGTLN
+1121 ANGGTLT

-1146 LSAVWQDFVKVSG
+1146 LGAVWQDFVKASG

-1168 GAIMSQRG
+1168 AAIMSQRG
-1176 GEGVQAF
+1176 GEGVQGF

-1193 TAALNIN
+1193 TAASKV
-1200 NDVMNT
+1200 NDDVLKT
-1206 LSTLPNGMFQNGQSG
+1206 ISSLPNSMFLNGQSG

-1226 AAIKSGDFQGAG
+1226 AAVKSGDFQGAG
-1238 KFLLDGVKLGASP
+1238 KFLLDGVKMGAEP
-1251 LPGEMNNIGK
+1251 LPGEMDKNGK
-1261 QGGNANADGLKSTA
+1261 TSGNAQANGLKGTK
-1275 EANKSAGAE
+1275 EANKKAGAE
-1284 LKNNAKNG
+1284 LKNNAKSG

-1300 MTGANNASGFNGGIL
+1300 MTGSKNSSGFNNGIL
-1315 DGKGNAFSAGSGI
+1315 VGKDGAFSAGSSVG
-1328 GNSAKSGA
+1328 GSAKSGA
-1336 ASVDSSG
+1336 DSVDSTG
-1343 VGSDFASGYAQGIAS
+1343 VGSDFASGYVNGILS
-1358 GGMMVAGAASALANK
+1358 GMGKVAEAAASLASK

-1384 HSPSKESKK
+1384 HSPAKKSKK

-1398 GTGYSLGIADK
+1398 GSGYSLGIASK
-1409 NKAVTK
+1409 TKAVNKA
-1415 AANNLVASALGTES
+1415 ASNLVAGALGTEK

-1436 TLKDKISSAIDA
+1436 TLKDKISTAIDA
-1448 GLHSKNKSV
+1448 GLHSKNKSA
-1457 GQLKQAKALSSIEGY
+1457 GQLKQAKALNSIEGY

-1525 SNVDPENPQSIQAE
+1525 SNVDPENPQSIQQE

-1668 IELGKFFTGGLGN
+1668 IELGKFFTDGLGN

-1694 NKMVDKVVNAASNMT
+1694 NKMVDKVVNAASNLT

>member
-22 DAFEKDLAKAGT
+22 DAFEKDLEKAGT

-138 AKTVQSSIVSAVKV
+138 AKTVQSSIVSAVKI

-161 SAIKSAGISIKS
+161 SAIKSAGSSIKS
-173 ALVSSLQAAKSAAI
+173 ALVSSLQAAKMAAI
-187 SFAQTTVKVIRS
+187 SFAQTSVNVIKS
-199 IPSAAK
+199 IPGAAK
-205 TAAVAVKDSFVV
+205 TAAVAVKNSFVV
-217 AYKAAVV
+217 AYKAVVV

-466 LQASGVAYADD
+466 LQASGVAYSDD

-580 DVAKNTFKQFAAV
+580 DVAKNAFKQFAAV
-593 TASPEFQKKLSDM
+593 TASPEFQKKLSDL
-606 IQKIKELIPVM
+606 IQKIKEFIPVLIEWAPL
-617 VKLAPTILKVV
+617 LAKVAAGFVAFNIL
-628 SAMLALQAVSSVY
+628 SSVY
-641 VAFSNIGKMFVPLKN
+641 SKVAGLVMAFRGLASSGTLLGGIVNTVKGSFLALKVAL
-656 GLFVIATGFMKLA
+656 GSAAAAFGVI
-669 KTIRHPITAIKNL
+669 I
-682 AFAIKY
+682 
-688 FIVTSGAVI
+688 AVI
-697 AIVGAVIAVL
+697 GAVIAVA
-707 YGMYAAFKEN
+707 YGMYVSFKEN

-725 SGMFDAVKNSFG
+725 STMWDGVKNSFG
-737 KIVDVFKQIVSA
+737 KIVDVFKQIVAA
-749 LKPVGSGFKDVLKYI
+749 LKPVGSGFKDVLKY
-764 GVGVW
+764 VGVAIW
-769 VAFGIVLAT
+769 ASLGLVLAA

-795 GLQGLYY
+795 ALQGLYY
-802 AIKAA
+802 AIKSA
-807 FQALSGDLKG
+807 FQALHWDLKG
-817 AKKSLEQSKEAFVD
+817 AKKSLEQSKDAFVE

-853 FKQMGGEAENTAKKT
+853 FKQMGGEAEKTAKKT

-904 SGGVDQYGN
+904 SGGVDQYGK
-913 KLSEKTKSF
+913 KLSEKTESF

-927 DLYGQYQESSKKSQ
+927 DLYEQYQEATKKSQ
-941 DKYSA
+941 DKYSV

-952 DLEGDKRKKA
+952 SLEGDKRKKA
-962 IADANAT
+962 IADANKT
-969 LVAEIDKNNG
+969 LVDETTKNNS
-979 TLLTLQADYAKL
+979 TLLTLQSDYSNMLKTNRWAD
-991 LKENKWVDGTELTA
+991 GQELTA

-1012 QQTADIQAE
+1012 QQTTDIQTE

-1027 LYVEGNLLKLSNGKT
+1027 LYVEANLLRLEQGKS
-1042 LNEKERSTSIEVQKS
+1042 LNEKERNTSLEVQKS
-1057 LYADRKKAVET
+1057 LYEEKKKAVET
-1068 GEKEL
+1068 GEKSL
-1073 ADLKKKKSDATT
+1073 ADLKKKKADAST

-1097 EQTKKNKTLAENLQK
+1097 EQTKKNKTLSTNLK
-1112 WASEMNTII
+1112 NWATEMNAII

-1128 AETFAKG
+1128 AETFASG
-1135 LSEMGN
+1135 LSQLGN

-1146 LSAVWQDFVKVSG
+1146 LSALWQNFVSTST
-1159 SIDNTLAGL
+1159 SIDNTLSGL
-1168 GAIMSQRG
+1168 AAIMGQRG

-1226 AAIKSGDFQGAG
+1226 TAIKSGDFQGAG

-1315 DGKGNAFSAGSGI
+1315 DGKGNAFSAGTGI

-1343 VGSDFASGYAQGIAS
+1343 VGSDFASGYVDGILS
-1358 GGMMVAGAASALANK
+1358 GMKKVGEAAGSLANK
-1373 ALAAVQKKQDS
+1373 ALQAVKDAQKSK
-1384 HSPSKESKK
+1384 SPSKKAKK
-1393 LGGDF
+1393 LGRDF
-1398 GTGYSLGIADK
+1398 GSGYSLGIADK

-1415 AANNLVASALGTES
+1415 AANNLVAGALGTEK
-1429 QIKKLSS
+1429 QIKKLST

-1448 GLHSKNKSV
+1448 GLHSKNKSA
-1457 GQLKQAKALSSIEGY
+1457 GQLKQAKALNSIEGY

-1499 KMADLT
+1499 KMADLA

-1618 YSAGINAAKGLING
+1618 YGAGINAAKGLING

-1668 IELGKFFTGGLGN
+1668 VELGKFFTGGLGN

-1709 VPAITLPKIS
+1709 VPTINLPKIS

-1755 AIKESGAKPVIL
+1755 AIQESGDRPIIFNVDGK
-1767 NLDGEVL
+1767 NLAEN
-1774 ANNSNNRIGSMT
+1774 ANNRIGTMGN
-1786 DLGLYGGG
+1786 LGLYGGG

>member
-187 SFAQTTVKVIRS
+187 SFAQTTVKVIKS
-199 IPSAAK
+199 IPGAAK
-205 TAAVAVKDSFVV
+205 TAATAVKNSFVV
-217 AYKAAVV
+217 AYKAVVV

-300 GLGNIAKSTG
+300 GLGNVAKSTG
-310 SLIKSGLVSG
+310 SLIKNGLVSG

-335 REALKNSVE
+335 REALKNSIE

-466 LQASGVAYADD
+466 LQASGVAYSDD

-580 DVAKNTFKQFAAV
+580 DVAKNAFKQFAAV
-593 TASPEFQKKLSDM
+593 TASPEFQKKLSDL
-606 IQKIKELIPVM
+606 IQKIKEFIPVLIEWAPL
-617 VKLAPTILKVV
+617 LAKVAAGFVAFNIL
-628 SAMLALQAVSSVY
+628 SSVY
-641 VAFSNIGKMFVPLKN
+641 SKVAGLVMAFRGLASSGTLLGGIVNTVKGSFLALKVAL
-656 GLFVIATGFMKLA
+656 GSAAAAFGVI
-669 KTIRHPITAIKNL
+669 I
-682 AFAIKY
+682 
-688 FIVTSGAVI
+688 AVI
-697 AIVGAVIAVL
+697 GAVIAVA
-707 YGMYAAFKEN
+707 YGMYVSFKEN

-725 SGMFDAVKNSFG
+725 STMWDGVKNSFG
-737 KIVDVFKQIVSA
+737 KIVDVFKQIVAA
-749 LKPVGSGFKDVLKYI
+749 LKPVGSGFKDVLKY
-764 GVGVW
+764 VGVAIW
-769 VAFGIVLAT
+769 ASLGLVLAA

-795 GLQGLYY
+795 ALQGLYY
-802 AIKAA
+802 AIKSA

-817 AKKSLEQSKEAFVD
+817 AKKSLEQSKDAFVE

-853 FKQMGGEAENTAKKT
+853 FKQMGGEAEKTAKKT
-868 ETSGKKIKETLKLVE
+868 ETSGKKIKDTLKLVE

-927 DLYGQYQESSKKSQ
+927 DLYGQYQESAKKSQ

-991 LKENKWVDGTELTA
+991 LKGNKWVDGTELTA

-1226 AAIKSGDFQGAG
+1226 TAIKSGDFQGAG

-1315 DGKGNAFSAGSGI
+1315 DGKGNAFSAGTGI

-1358 GGMMVAGAASALANK
+1358 GGVMVAGAASALANK

-1409 NKAVTK
+1409 NKTVTK

-1448 GLHSKNKSV
+1448 GLHSKNKSA
-1457 GQLKQAKALSSIEGY
+1457 GQLKQAKTLNSIEGY

-1668 IELGKFFTGGLGN
+1668 VELGKFFTGGLGN

>member
-78 ASLNFMRELPSNVQA
+78 ASLNFMRELPANVQA

-217 AYKAAVV
+217 AYKAVVV

-257 AFSAVASAAKTTGTT
+257 AFSAVASASKTIGTT

-344 KPAEQARFSVLK
+344 KPAEQARFSILR
-356 LAAALG
+356 LAAAFG

-477 INRLVDAG
+477 INRLVEAG

-580 DVAKNTFKQFAAV
+580 DVAKNAFKQFAAV
-593 TASPEFQKKLSDM
+593 TASPEFQKKLSDL
-606 IQKIKELIPVM
+606 IQKIKEFIPVLIEWAP
-617 VKLAPTILKVV
+617 VLAKVAAGFV
-628 SAMLALQAVSSVY
+628 AFNIISSVY
-641 VAFSNIGKMFVPLKN
+641 SKVAGLVMAFRGLASSGTLLGGIVNTVKGSFLALKVAL
-656 GLFVIATGFMKLA
+656 GSAAAAFGVI
-669 KTIRHPITAIKNL
+669 I
-682 AFAIKY
+682 
-688 FIVTSGAVI
+688 AVI
-697 AIVGAVIAVL
+697 GAVIAVA
-707 YGMYAAFKEN
+707 YGMYVSFKEN

-725 SGMFDAVKNSFG
+725 STMWDGVKNSFG
-737 KIVDVFKQIVSA
+737 KIVDVFKQIVAA
-749 LKPVGSGFKDVLKYI
+749 LKPVGSGFKDVLKY
-764 GVGVW
+764 VGVAIW
-769 VAFGIVLAT
+769 ASLGLVLAA

-795 GLQGLYY
+795 ALQGLYY

-807 FQALSGDLKG
+807 FQALHWDLKG
-817 AKKSLEQSKEAFVD
+817 AKKSLEQSKDAFVE

-853 FKQMGGEAENTAKKT
+853 FKQMGGEAEKTAKKT

-904 SGGVDQYGN
+904 SGGVDQYGK
-913 KLSEKTKSF
+913 KLSEKTESF

-927 DLYGQYQESSKKSQ
+927 DLYEQYQEATKKSQ
-941 DKYSA
+941 DKYSV

-952 DLEGDKRKKA
+952 SLEGDKRKKA

-991 LKENKWVDGTELTA
+991 LKGNKWVDGTELTA

-1112 WASEMNTII
+1112 WASEMNAII

-1168 GAIMSQRG
+1168 AAVMSKRG

-1200 NDVMNT
+1200 DDVMNT

-1226 AAIKSGDFQGAG
+1226 TAIKSGDFQGAG

-1300 MTGANNASGFNGGIL
+1300 MTGSNNASGFNSGIL
-1315 DGKGNAFSAGSGI
+1315 DGKGNAFSAGTGI

-1336 ASVDSSG
+1336 GSVDSSG
-1343 VGSDFASGYAQGIAS
+1343 VGSDFASGYVNGILS
-1358 GGMMVAGAASALANK
+1358 GMGAVGEAAASLASK

-1384 HSPSKESKK
+1384 HSPAKKSKK

-1398 GTGYSLGIADK
+1398 GTGYSLGISEK

-1448 GLHSKNKSV
+1448 GLHSKNKST

-1525 SNVDPENPQSIQAE
+1525 SNVDAENPQSIQQE

-1668 IELGKFFTGGLGN
+1668 IELGKFFTDGLGN

-1694 NKMVDKVVNAASNMT
+1694 NKMVDKVVNAASNLT

-1755 AIKESGAKPVIL
+1755 AIQQSGDRPIIFNVDGK
-1767 NLDGEVL
+1767 NLAEN
-1774 ANNSNNRIGSMT
+1774 ANNRIGTMGN
-1786 DLGLYGGG
+1786 LGLYGGG

>member
-22 DAFEKDLAKAGT
+22 DAFEKDLEKAGT

-115 AIKELGTSIK
+115 VIKELGTSIK

-187 SFAQTTVKVIRS
+187 SFAQTTVKVIKS
-199 IPSAAK
+199 IPVAAK
-205 TAAVAVKDSFVV
+205 TAATAVKNSFVV
-217 AYKAAVV
+217 AYKAVVV

-344 KPAEQARFSVLK
+344 KPAEQARFSILR
-356 LAAALG
+356 LAAAFG

-398 QLVMTDLTA
+398 QLVMKDLTA

-434 NVKPVFTAIAD
+434 DVKPVFTAIAD

-511 LESTKAIAMLT
+511 LESTRAIAMLT

-565 ANIAENLK
+565 ANIVENLK

-580 DVAKNTFKQFAAV
+580 DVAKNAFKQFAAV
-593 TASPEFQKKLSDM
+593 TASPEFQKKLSDL
-606 IQKIKELIPVM
+606 IQKIKEFIPVLIEWAP
-617 VKLAPTILKVV
+617 VLAKVAAGFV
-628 SAMLALQAVSSVY
+628 AFNIISSVY
-641 VAFSNIGKMFVPLKN
+641 SKVAGLVMAFRGLASSGTLLGGIVNTVKGSFLALKVAL
-656 GLFVIATGFMKLA
+656 GSAAAAFGVI
-669 KTIRHPITAIKNL
+669 I
-682 AFAIKY
+682 
-688 FIVTSGAVI
+688 AVI
-697 AIVGAVIAVL
+697 GAVIAVA
-707 YGMYAAFKEN
+707 YGMYVSFKEN

-725 SGMFDAVKNSFG
+725 STMWDGVKNSFG
-737 KIVDVFKQIVSA
+737 KIVDVFKQIVAA
-749 LKPVGSGFKDVLKYI
+749 LKPVGSGFKDVLKY
-764 GVGVW
+764 VGVAIW
-769 VAFGIVLAT
+769 ASLGLVLAA

-795 GLQGLYY
+795 ALQGLYY

-807 FQALSGDLKG
+807 FQALHWDLKG
-817 AKKSLEQSKEAFVD
+817 AKKSLEQSKDAFVE

-853 FKQMGGEAENTAKKT
+853 FKQMGGEAEKTAKKT

-904 SGGVDQYGN
+904 SGGVDQYGK
-913 KLSEKTKSF
+913 KLSEKTESF

-927 DLYGQYQESSKKSQ
+927 DLYEQYQEATIKSQ
-941 DKYSA
+941 DKYSV

-952 DLEGDKRKKA
+952 SLEGDKRKKA

-991 LKENKWVDGTELTA
+991 LKGNKWVDGTELTA

-1112 WASEMNTII
+1112 WASEMNAII

-1168 GAIMSQRG
+1168 AAVMSKRG

-1315 DGKGNAFSAGSGI
+1315 DGKGNAFSAGTGI

-1343 VGSDFASGYAQGIAS
+1343 VGSDFASGYVNGILS
-1358 GGMMVAGAASALANK
+1358 GMGAVGEAAGSLANK
-1373 ALAAVQKKQDS
+1373 ALQAVKDAQKSK
-1384 HSPSKESKK
+1384 SPSKKAKK

-1398 GTGYSLGIADK
+1398 GSGYSLGIASK
-1409 NKAVTK
+1409 TKAVNKA
-1415 AANNLVASALGTES
+1415 ASNLVAGALGTES

-1448 GLHSKNKSV
+1448 GLHSKNKSA
-1457 GQLKQAKALSSIEGY
+1457 GQLKQAKALNSIEGY

-1525 SNVDPENPQSIQAE
+1525 SNVDPENPQSIQQE

-1647 ANTITNSVKKALRIH
+1647 ANAITNSVKKALRIH

-1668 IELGKFFTGGLGN
+1668 IELGKFFTDGLGN

-1694 NKMVDKVVNAASNMT
+1694 NKMVDKVVNAASNLT

>member
-8 IEISLDDKKADKQL
+8 IEISLDDTKADKQL
-22 DAFEKDLAKAGT
+22 DTFEKDLAKAGT

-70 SAGSNALK
+70 NAGSNALK
-78 ASLNFMRELPSNVQA
+78 ASLSFMRELPANVGS

-115 AIKELGTSIK
+115 AVKNLGTSIK

-138 AKTVQSSIVSAVKV
+138 AKTVQSSIMSAVKI

-161 SAIKSAGISIKS
+161 SAIKSAGSSIKS
-173 ALVSSLQAAKSAAI
+173 ALVSSLQAAKMAAI
-187 SFAQTTVKVIRS
+187 SFAQTTVKVIKS
-199 IPSAAK
+199 IPGAAK
-205 TAAVAVKDSFVV
+205 TAATAVKNSFVV
-217 AYKAAVV
+217 AYKAVVV

-237 KAIPSATKSAALA
+237 KAIPNATKSAALA
-250 VSSAMKT
+250 ISSAMKT
-257 AFSAVASAAKTTGTT
+257 AFSAVVSAAKTTGTT
-272 VKSALK
+272 VKTALT
-278 TGFSAVKSGAKA
+278 TGFSAIKSGAKT
-290 AGQAGISALK
+290 AGQVGISALK
-300 GLGNIAKSTG
+300 GLGNIAKNTG
-310 SLIKSGLVSG
+310 SLIKNGLVSG
-320 FNAAKAAAKGAGAGM
+320 FNAARSAAKGAGAGM

-344 KPAEQARFSVLK
+344 RPAEQARFSILK
-356 LAAALG
+356 LAAAFG

-398 QLVMTDLTA
+398 QLVMKDLTA

-580 DVAKNTFKQFAAV
+580 DVAKNAFKQFAAV
-593 TASPEFQKKLSDM
+593 TASPEFQKKLSDL
-606 IQKIKELIPVM
+606 IQKIKEFIPVLIEWAP
-617 VKLAPTILKVV
+617 VLAKVAAGFV
-628 SAMLALQAVSSVY
+628 AFNIISSVY
-641 VAFSNIGKMFVPLKN
+641 SKVAGLVMAFRGLASSGTLLGGIVNTVKGAFVGLKAALGSASVAFGV
-656 GLFVIATGFMKLA
+656 
-669 KTIRHPITAIKNL
+669 ITA
-682 AFAIKY
+682 
-688 FIVTSGAVI
+688 VI
-697 AIVGAVIAVL
+697 GTVVAVL
-707 YGMYAAFKEN
+707 YGMYTAFKEN
-717 TANIKGFL
+717 TAGIKGFL
-725 SGMFDAVKNSFG
+725 SGMWDAVKNSFG

-749 LKPVGSGFKDVLKYI
+749 LKPVGSGFKDILKYI

-807 FQALSGDLKG
+807 FQALQGDLKG
-817 AKKSLEQSKEAFVD
+817 AKKSLEQSKDAFVD

-843 NYALTGTVEA
+843 NYALTGTIESL
-853 FKQMGGEAENTAKKT
+853 KEMGGEAEKTGAKA
-868 ETSGKKIKETLKLVE
+868 ETSNKKIANSLKIVE
-883 TTAKQT
+883 STAKQT

-922 LNAAK
+922 LNSAK
-927 DLYGQYQESSKKSQ
+927 ELYSQYQESAKKSQ
-941 DKYSA
+941 DAYTA

-952 DLEGDKRKKA
+952 TLEGDKRKKA

-991 LKENKWVDGTELTA
+991 LKDNKWVDGTELTA

-1027 LYVEGNLLKLSNGKT
+1027 LYVEGNLLKLANGKT
-1042 LNEKERSTSIEVQKS
+1042 LNEKERATSIEVQKS
-1057 LYADRKKAVET
+1057 LYGDRKKAVET

-1073 ADLKKKKSDATT
+1073 ADLKRKKSDATT

-1097 EQTKKNKTLAENLQK
+1097 EQTKKNKTLAGNLQK
-1112 WASEMNTII
+1112 WASEMNAII

-1146 LSAVWQDFVKVSG
+1146 LGAVWQDFVKVSG

-1168 GAIMSQRG
+1168 AAVMSQRG

-1193 TAALNIN
+1193 TAALKIN
-1200 NDVMNT
+1200 DDVLNT
-1206 LSTLPNGMFQNGQSG
+1206 ISGLPNSMFLNGQSG
-1221 KDQFI
+1221 KDQFLL
-1226 AAIKSGDFQGAG
+1226 AIKSGDFQGAG
-1238 KFLLDGVKLGASP
+1238 KFLLDGVKMGADP
-1251 LPGEMNNIGK
+1251 LPGEMEKNGK
-1261 QGGNANADGLKSTA
+1261 KSGDAQAKGVKSTA
-1275 EANKSAGAE
+1275 EANKSAGKE
-1284 LKNNAKNG
+1284 IKNNAKSG

-1300 MTGANNASGFNGGIL
+1300 MTGSKNSSGFNNGIL
-1315 DGKGNAFSAGSGI
+1315 GGKDGAFSAGTSVG
-1328 GNSAKSGA
+1328 GSAKSGA

-1343 VGSDFASGYAQGIAS
+1343 VGSDFAAGFANGIRSG
-1358 GGMMVAGAASALANK
+1358 AGAVGEAAASIAAK

-1384 HSPSKESKK
+1384 RSPSKKSKK

-1398 GTGYSLGIADK
+1398 GSGYSLGIASK
-1409 NKAVTK
+1409 TKAVTK
-1415 AANNLVASALGTES
+1415 AASNLVAGALGTEK

-1436 TLKDKISSAIDA
+1436 TLKDKVSSAIDA
-1448 GLHSKNKSV
+1448 GLHSKNKSR
-1457 GQLKQAKALSSIEGY
+1457 GQLKQAKALNSIEGY
-1472 IGQQTNKLA
+1472 IAQQTNRLA

-1525 SNVDPENPQSIQAE
+1525 SNVDAENPQSIQQE

-1632 LNSQKKQLENTAKSI
+1632 LNSQKKQLEKTAKSI
-1647 ANTITNSVKKALRIH
+1647 ASTITNSVKKALKIH

-1709 VPAITLPKIS
+1709 VPTITLPKVS
-1719 AEKALGLKSVDL
+1719 AEKALGLKSSDL
-1731 NRTITVKTIID
+1731 NRTITVKAIVE
-1742 NKTKESSNADLIK
+1742 NESK
-1755 AIKESGAKPVIL
+1755 
-1767 NLDGEVL
+1767 
-1774 ANNSNNRIGSMT
+1774 NNSNS
-1786 DLGLYGGG
+1786 DLINAIEKSGGRPIILNVDGKVIADSTNNHLGNSTSLAFYGKGL
-1794 LL
+1794 

>member
-8 IEISLDDKKADKQL
+8 IEISLDDTKADKQL
-22 DAFEKDLAKAGT
+22 DTFEKDLAKAGT

-70 SAGSNALK
+70 NAGSNALK
-78 ASLNFMRELPSNVQA
+78 ASLSFMRELPANVGS

-115 AIKELGTSIK
+115 AVKNLGTSIK

-138 AKTVQSSIVSAVKV
+138 AKTVQSSIVSAVKT

-161 SAIKSAGISIKS
+161 GAIKSAGSSIKS
-173 ALVSSLQAAKSAAI
+173 ALVSSLHAAKTAAI
-187 SFAQTTVKVIRS
+187 SFAQTTVKVIKS
-199 IPSAAK
+199 IPGAAK
-205 TAAVAVKDSFVV
+205 TAATAVKNSFVV
-217 AYKAAVV
+217 AYKAVVV

-257 AFSAVASAAKTTGTT
+257 AFSAVVSAAKTTGTT
-272 VKSALK
+272 VKTAL
-278 TGFSAVKSGAKA
+278 TNGFSAIKSGAKT
-290 AGQAGISALK
+290 AGQVGISALK
-300 GLGNIAKSTG
+300 GLGNAAKSTG
-310 SLIKSGLVSG
+310 SLIKNGLVSG
-320 FNAAKAAAKGAGAGM
+320 FNAAKSAAKGAGAGM

-344 KPAEQARFSVLK
+344 KPAEQARFSILR
-356 LAAALG
+356 LAAAFG

-421 GAKKMVAAGMKAA
+421 GAKKMVAAGMQAA

-466 LQASGVAYADD
+466 LQASGVAYSDD

-580 DVAKNTFKQFAAV
+580 DVAKNAFKQFAAV

-669 KTIRHPITAIKNL
+669 KTIRHPITAIKDL
-682 AFAIKY
+682 AFAMKY

-697 AIVGAVIAVL
+697 AIVGAVVAVL
-707 YGMYAAFKEN
+707 YGMYTAFKEN
-717 TANIKGFL
+717 TAGIKGFL
-725 SGMFDAVKNSFG
+725 SGMWDAVKNSFG

-749 LKPVGSGFKDVLKYI
+749 LKPVGSGFKDILKYI

-807 FQALSGDLKG
+807 FQALQGDLKG
-817 AKKSLEQSKEAFVD
+817 AKKSLEQSKDAFVD

-868 ETSGKKIKETLKLVE
+868 ETSGKKIKDTLKLVE

-927 DLYGQYQESSKKSQ
+927 DLYGQYQESAKKSQ

-952 DLEGDKRKKA
+952 DLEGEKRKKV

-991 LKENKWVDGTELTA
+991 LKGNKWVDGTELTA

-1027 LYVEGNLLKLSNGKT
+1027 LYVEGNLLKLANGKT
-1042 LNEKERSTSIEVQKS
+1042 LNEKERATSIEVQKS
-1057 LYADRKKAVET
+1057 LYGDRKKAVET

-1073 ADLKKKKSDATT
+1073 ADLKRKKSDATT

-1097 EQTKKNKTLAENLQK
+1097 EQTKKNKTLAGNLQK
-1112 WASEMNTII
+1112 WASEMNAII

-1146 LSAVWQDFVKVSG
+1146 LGAVWQDFVKVSG

-1168 GAIMSQRG
+1168 AAVMSQRG

-1193 TAALNIN
+1193 TAALKIN
-1200 NDVMNT
+1200 DDVLNT
-1206 LSTLPNGMFQNGQSG
+1206 ISGLPNSMFLNGQSG
-1221 KDQFI
+1221 KDQFLL
-1226 AAIKSGDFQGAG
+1226 AIKSGDFQGAG
-1238 KFLLDGVKLGASP
+1238 KFLLDGVKMGADP
-1251 LPGEMNNIGK
+1251 LPGEMEKNGK
-1261 QGGNANADGLKSTA
+1261 KSGDAQAKGVKSTA
-1275 EANKSAGAE
+1275 EANKSAGKE
-1284 LKNNAKNG
+1284 IKNNAKSG

-1300 MTGANNASGFNGGIL
+1300 MTGSKNSSGFNNGIL
-1315 DGKGNAFSAGSGI
+1315 GGKDGAFSAGTSVG
-1328 GNSAKSGA
+1328 GSAKSGA

-1343 VGSDFASGYAQGIAS
+1343 VGSDFAAGFANGIRSG
-1358 GGMMVAGAASALANK
+1358 AGAVGEAAASIAAK

-1384 HSPSKESKK
+1384 HSPSKKSKK

-1398 GTGYSLGIADK
+1398 GSGYSLGIASK
-1409 NKAVTK
+1409 TKAVTK
-1415 AANNLVASALGTES
+1415 AASNLVAGALGTEK

-1436 TLKDKISSAIDA
+1436 TLKDKVSSAIDA
-1448 GLHSKNKSV
+1448 GLHSKNKSR
-1457 GQLKQAKALSSIEGY
+1457 GQLKQAKALNSIEGY
-1472 IGQQTNKLA
+1472 IAQQTNKLA

-1564 DIISDILESGVEN
+1564 DIINDILEAGVEN

-1618 YSAGINAAKGLING
+1618 YSAGINAAKGLISG
-1632 LNSQKKQLENTAKSI
+1632 LNSQKKQLEKTAKSI
-1647 ANTITNSVKKALRIH
+1647 ANTITNSVKKALKIH

-1694 NKMVDKVVNAASNMT
+1694 SKMVDKVVNAASNMT
-1709 VPAITLPKIS
+1709 VPTINLPKIS

-1755 AIKESGAKPVIL
+1755 AIQQSGDRPIIFNV
-1767 NLDGEVL
+1767 DGKDIADNTNNHLGSSTSL
-1774 ANNSNNRIGSMT
+1774 AFYGK
-1786 DLGLYGGG
+1786 GL
-1794 LL
+1794 

>member
-34 NAGAAL
+34 NAGTAL

-56 RLKDTFVNAFKSMG
+56 RLKDTFVNVFKSMG
-70 SAGSNALK
+70 NAGSNALK
-78 ASLNFMRELPSNVQA
+78 ASLNFIRELPSNVQA
-93 ALSKLASTVKTGFVN
+93 ALSKLASTVKIGFVN

-115 AIKELGTSIK
+115 AVKNLGTSIK

-161 SAIKSAGISIKS
+161 GAIKSAGISIKS

-187 SFAQTTVKVIRS
+187 SFAQTTVKVIKS
-199 IPSAAK
+199 IPGAAK
-205 TAAVAVKDSFVV
+205 TAATAVKNSFVV
-217 AYKAAVV
+217 AYKAVVV

-250 VSSAMKT
+250 ISSAMKT

-344 KPAEQARFSVLK
+344 KPAEQARFSILR
-356 LAAALG
+356 LAAAFG

-580 DVAKNTFKQFAAV
+580 DVAKNAFKQFAAV
-593 TASPEFQKKLSDM
+593 TASPEFQKKLSDL
-606 IQKIKELIPVM
+606 IQKIKEFIPVLIEWAP
-617 VKLAPTILKVV
+617 VLAKVAAGFV
-628 SAMLALQAVSSVY
+628 AFNIISSVY
-641 VAFSNIGKMFVPLKN
+641 SKVAGLVMAFRGLASSGTLLGGIVNTVKGAFVGLKAALGSASVAFGV
-656 GLFVIATGFMKLA
+656 
-669 KTIRHPITAIKNL
+669 ITA
-682 AFAIKY
+682 
-688 FIVTSGAVI
+688 VI
-697 AIVGAVIAVL
+697 GSVVAVL
-707 YGMYAAFKEN
+707 YGMYTAFKEN
-717 TANIKGFL
+717 TAGIKGFL
-725 SGMFDAVKNSFG
+725 SGMWDAVKNSFG

-749 LKPVGSGFKDVLKYI
+749 LKPVGSGFKDILKYI

-807 FQALSGDLKG
+807 FQALHWDLKG
-817 AKKSLEQSKEAFVD
+817 AKKSLEQSKDAFVD

-853 FKQMGGEAENTAKKT
+853 FKQMGGEAEKTAKKT
-868 ETSGKKIKETLKLVE
+868 ETSGKKIKDTLKLVE

-894 KSNQAIDTML
+894 KSNQAIDMML
-904 SGGVDQYGN
+904 SGGVDQYGK
-913 KLSEKTKSF
+913 KLNEKTKSF

-927 DLYGQYQESSKKSQ
+927 DLYEQYQEATKKSQ
-941 DKYSA
+941 DKYSV

-952 DLEGDKRKKA
+952 SLEGDKRKKA
-962 IADANAT
+962 IADANKT
-969 LVAEIDKNNG
+969 LVDETTKNNS
-979 TLLTLQADYAKL
+979 TLLTLQSDYSNMLKTNRWAD
-991 LKENKWVDGTELTA
+991 GQELTA

-1012 QQTADIQAE
+1012 QQTTDIQTE

-1027 LYVEGNLLKLSNGKT
+1027 LYVEANLLRLEQGKS
-1042 LNEKERSTSIEVQKS
+1042 LNEKERNTSLEVQKS
-1057 LYADRKKAVET
+1057 LYEEKKKAVET
-1068 GEKEL
+1068 GEKSL
-1073 ADLKKKKSDATT
+1073 ADLKKKKADAST

-1097 EQTKKNKTLAENLQK
+1097 EQTKKNKTLSTNLK
-1112 WASEMNTII
+1112 NWATEMNAII

-1128 AETFAKG
+1128 AETFASG
-1135 LSEMGN
+1135 LSQLGN

-1146 LSAVWQDFVKVSG
+1146 LSALWQNFVSTST
-1159 SIDNTLAGL
+1159 SIDNTLSGL
-1168 GAIMSQRG
+1168 AAIMGQRG

-1226 AAIKSGDFQGAG
+1226 TAIKSGDFQGAG

-1315 DGKGNAFSAGSGI
+1315 DGKGNAFSAGTGI

-1343 VGSDFASGYAQGIAS
+1343 VGSDFASGYVNGILS
-1358 GGMMVAGAASALANK
+1358 GMGAVGEAAGSLANK
-1373 ALAAVQKKQDS
+1373 ALQAVKDAQKSK
-1384 HSPSKESKK
+1384 SPSKKAKK

-1398 GTGYSLGIADK
+1398 GSGYSLGIASK
-1409 NKAVTK
+1409 TKAVNKA
-1415 AANNLVASALGTES
+1415 ASNLVAGALGTES

-1448 GLHSKNKSV
+1448 GLHSKNKSS
-1457 GQLKQAKALSSIEGY
+1457 GQLKQAKALNSIEGY
-1472 IGQQTNKLA
+1472 IVQQTNRLA

-1564 DIISDILESGVEN
+1564 DIINDILEAGVEN

-1618 YSAGINAAKGLING
+1618 YSAGINAARGLING
-1632 LNSQKKQLENTAKSI
+1632 LNSQKKQLEKTAKSI
-1647 ANTITNSVKKALRIH
+1647 ANTITNSVKKALKIH

-1709 VPAITLPKIS
+1709 VPTINLPKIS

-1755 AIKESGAKPVIL
+1755 AIQQSGDRPINFYV
-1767 NLDGEVL
+1767 DGKDL
-1774 ANNSNNRIGSMT
+1774 ADNTNNHLGSST
-1786 DLGLYGGG
+1786 SLAFYGKGL
-1794 LL
+1794 

>member
-22 DAFEKDLAKAGT
+22 DAFEKDLEKAGT

-115 AIKELGTSIK
+115 VIKELGTSIK

-187 SFAQTTVKVIRS
+187 SFAQTTVKVIKS
-199 IPSAAK
+199 IPVAAK
-205 TAAVAVKDSFVV
+205 TAATAVKNSFVV
-217 AYKAAVV
+217 AYKAVVV

-434 NVKPVFTAIAD
+434 DVKPVFTAIAD

-511 LESTKAIAMLT
+511 LESTRAIAMLT

-565 ANIAENLK
+565 ANIVENLK

-580 DVAKNTFKQFAAV
+580 DVAKNAFKQFAAV
-593 TASPEFQKKLSDM
+593 TASPEFQKKLSDL
-606 IQKIKELIPVM
+606 IQKIKEFIPVLIEWAPL
-617 VKLAPTILKVV
+617 LAKVAAGFVAFNIL
-628 SAMLALQAVSSVY
+628 SSVY
-641 VAFSNIGKMFVPLKN
+641 SKVAGLVMAFRGLASSGTLLGGIVNTVKGSFLALKVAL
-656 GLFVIATGFMKLA
+656 GSAAAAFGVI
-669 KTIRHPITAIKNL
+669 I
-682 AFAIKY
+682 
-688 FIVTSGAVI
+688 AVI
-697 AIVGAVIAVL
+697 GAVIAVA
-707 YGMYAAFKEN
+707 YGMYVSFKEN

-725 SGMFDAVKNSFG
+725 STMWDGVKNSFG
-737 KIVDVFKQIVSA
+737 KIVDVFKQIVAA
-749 LKPVGSGFKDVLKYI
+749 LKPVGSGFKDVLKY
-764 GVGVW
+764 VGVAIW
-769 VAFGIVLAT
+769 ASLGLVLAA

-795 GLQGLYY
+795 ALQGLYY

-807 FQALSGDLKG
+807 FKALHWDLKG
-817 AKKSLEQSKEAFVD
+817 AKKSLEQSKDAFVE

-853 FKQMGGEAENTAKKT
+853 FKQMGGEAEKTAKKT

-889 ETTVS
+889 EITVS

-913 KLSEKTKSF
+913 KLSEKTESF

-927 DLYGQYQESSKKSQ
+927 DLYEQYQEATKKSQ
-941 DKYSA
+941 DKYSV

-991 LKENKWVDGTELTA
+991 LKGNKWVDGTELTA

-1112 WASEMNTII
+1112 WASEMNAII
-1121 ANGGTLN
+1121 ANGGTLS

-1168 GAIMSQRG
+1168 AAVMSQRG

-1200 NDVMNT
+1200 DDVMNT

-1226 AAIKSGDFQGAG
+1226 TAIKSGDFQGAG

-1300 MTGANNASGFNGGIL
+1300 MTGSNNASGFNSGIL
-1315 DGKGNAFSAGSGI
+1315 DGKGNAFSAGTGI

-1336 ASVDSSG
+1336 GSVDSSG
-1343 VGSDFASGYAQGIAS
+1343 VGSDFASGYVNGILS
-1358 GGMMVAGAASALANK
+1358 GMGAVGEAAASLASK

-1384 HSPSKESKK
+1384 HSPAKKSKK

-1398 GTGYSLGIADK
+1398 GTGYSLGISEK

-1457 GQLKQAKALSSIEGY
+1457 GQLKQAKALNSIEGY

-1525 SNVDPENPQSIQAE
+1525 SNVDAENPQSIQAE

-1668 IELGKFFTGGLGN
+1668 IELGKFFTDGLGN

-1694 NKMVDKVVNAASNMT
+1694 NKMVDKVVNAASNLT

>member
-8 IEISLDDKKADKQL
+8 IEIRLDDKKADKQL

-78 ASLNFMRELPSNVQA
+78 ASLNFMRELPANVQA

-187 SFAQTTVKVIRS
+187 SFAQTTVKVIKS
-199 IPSAAK
+199 IPGAAK
-205 TAAVAVKDSFVV
+205 TAATAVKNSFVV
-217 AYKAAVV
+217 AYKAVVV

-278 TGFSAVKSGAKA
+278 AGFSTVKSGAKA
-290 AGQAGISALK
+290 ASQAGISALK

-580 DVAKNTFKQFAAV
+580 DVAKNAFKQFAAV
-593 TASPEFQKKLSDM
+593 TASSEFQKKLSDLV
-606 IQKIKELIPVM
+606 QKIKEFIPVLIEWAPL
-617 VKLAPTILKVV
+617 LAKVAAGFVAFNIL
-628 SAMLALQAVSSVY
+628 SSVY
-641 VAFSNIGKMFVPLKN
+641 SKVAGLVMAFRGLASSGTLLGGIVNTVKGSFLALKVAL
-656 GLFVIATGFMKLA
+656 GSAAAAFGVI
-669 KTIRHPITAIKNL
+669 I
-682 AFAIKY
+682 
-688 FIVTSGAVI
+688 AVI
-697 AIVGAVIAVL
+697 GAVIAVA
-707 YGMYAAFKEN
+707 YGMYVSFKEN

-725 SGMFDAVKNSFG
+725 STMWDGVKNSFG
-737 KIVDVFKQIVSA
+737 KIVDVFKQIVAA
-749 LKPVGSGFKDVLKYI
+749 LKPVGSGFKDVLKY
-764 GVGVW
+764 VGVAIW
-769 VAFGIVLAT
+769 ASLGLVLAA

-795 GLQGLYY
+795 ALQGLYY
-802 AIKAA
+802 AIKSA
-807 FQALSGDLKG
+807 FQALHWDLKG
-817 AKKSLEQSKEAFVD
+817 AKKSLEQSKDAFVE

-853 FKQMGGEAENTAKKT
+853 FKQMGGEAEKTAKKT

-904 SGGVDQYGN
+904 SGGVDQYGK
-913 KLSEKTKSF
+913 KLSEKTESF

-927 DLYGQYQESSKKSQ
+927 DLYEQYQEATKKSQ
-941 DKYSA
+941 DKYSV

-952 DLEGDKRKKA
+952 SLEGDKRKKA
-962 IADANAT
+962 IADANKT
-969 LVAEIDKNNG
+969 LVDETTKNNS
-979 TLLTLQADYAKL
+979 TLLTLQSDYSNMLKTNRWAD
-991 LKENKWVDGTELTA
+991 GQELTA

-1012 QQTADIQAE
+1012 QQTTDIQTE

-1027 LYVEGNLLKLSNGKT
+1027 LYVEANLLRLEQGKS
-1042 LNEKERSTSIEVQKS
+1042 LNEKERNTSLEVQKS
-1057 LYADRKKAVET
+1057 LYEEKKKAVET
-1068 GEKEL
+1068 GEKSL
-1073 ADLKKKKSDATT
+1073 ADLKKKKADAST

-1097 EQTKKNKTLAENLQK
+1097 EQTKKNKTLSTNLK
-1112 WASEMNTII
+1112 NWATEMNAII

-1128 AETFAKG
+1128 AETFASG
-1135 LSEMGN
+1135 LSQLGN

-1146 LSAVWQDFVKVSG
+1146 LSALWQNFVSTST
-1159 SIDNTLAGL
+1159 SIDNTLSGL
-1168 GAIMSQRG
+1168 AAIMGQRG

-1183 VTALQ
+1183 VTAIQ
-1188 SGDYT
+1188 SKDYT

-1200 NDVMNT
+1200 NDVLTT
-1206 LSTLPNGMFQNGQSG
+1206 LSSLPNGMFLNGQNG
-1221 KDQFI
+1221 KNQFI
-1226 AAIKSGDFQGAG
+1226 AAIKSNEYQEAG
-1238 KFLLDGVKLGASP
+1238 KYLVDGVKMGASP
-1251 LPGEMNNIGK
+1251 LPSELNGIGK
-1261 QGGNANADGLKSTA
+1261 QGGNANADGIKSTA
-1275 EANKSAGAE
+1275 EANKNAGATI
-1284 LKNNAKNG
+1284 KNNAKNG
-1292 AFDPNLFK
+1292 AFDPNLFQ
-1300 MTGANNASGFNGGIL
+1300 MTGVSNANGFNGGIL
-1315 DGKGNAFSAGSGI
+1315 DSKGNSYTAGSGI
-1328 GNSAKSGA
+1328 ANSAKSGA

-1384 HSPSKESKK
+1384 HSPAKESKK

-1448 GLHSKNKSV
+1448 GLHSKNKSA
-1457 GQLKQAKALSSIEGY
+1457 GQLKQAKALNSIEGY
-1472 IGQQTNKLA
+1472 IAQQTNKLA

-1525 SNVDPENPQSIQAE
+1525 SNVDAENPQSIQAE

-1632 LNSQKKQLENTAKSI
+1632 LNSQKKQLEKTAKSI

-1709 VPAITLPKIS
+1709 VPTINLPKIS

-1755 AIKESGAKPVIL
+1755 AIQQSGDRPIIFNVDGK
-1767 NLDGEVL
+1767 NLAEN
-1774 ANNSNNRIGSMT
+1774 ANNRIGTMGN
-1786 DLGLYGGG
+1786 LGLYGGG

>member
-1 MSDGSVV
+1 DGSVV

-70 SAGSNALK
+70 NAGSNALK
-78 ASLNFMRELPSNVQA
+78 ASLNFIRELPSNVQA

-115 AIKELGTSIK
+115 AVKNLGTSIK

-138 AKTVQSSIVSAVKV
+138 AKTVQSSIVSAVKI

-161 SAIKSAGISIKS
+161 GAIKSAGISIKS

-187 SFAQTTVKVIRS
+187 SFAQTTVKVIKS
-199 IPSAAK
+199 IPGAAK
-205 TAAVAVKDSFVV
+205 TAATAVKNSFVV
-217 AYKAAVV
+217 AYKAVVV

-344 KPAEQARFSVLK
+344 KPAEQARFSILR
-356 LAAALG
+356 LAAAFG

-511 LESTKAIAMLT
+511 LESTRAIAMLT

-580 DVAKNTFKQFAAV
+580 DVAKNAFKQFAAV
-593 TASPEFQKKLSDM
+593 TASPEFQKKLSDL
-606 IQKIKELIPVM
+606 IQKIKEFIPVLIEWAP
-617 VKLAPTILKVV
+617 VLAKVAAGFV
-628 SAMLALQAVSSVY
+628 AFNIISSVY
-641 VAFSNIGKMFVPLKN
+641 SKVAGLVMAFRGLASSGTLLGGIVNTVKGAFVGLKAALGSASVAFGV
-656 GLFVIATGFMKLA
+656 
-669 KTIRHPITAIKNL
+669 ITA
-682 AFAIKY
+682 
-688 FIVTSGAVI
+688 VI
-697 AIVGAVIAVL
+697 GSVVAVL
-707 YGMYAAFKEN
+707 YGMYTAFKEN
-717 TANIKGFL
+717 TAGIKGFL
-725 SGMFDAVKNSFG
+725 SGMWDAVKNSFG

-749 LKPVGSGFKDVLKYI
+749 LKPVGSGFKDILKYI

-807 FQALSGDLKG
+807 FQALQGDLKG
-817 AKKSLEQSKEAFVD
+817 AKKSLEQSKDAFVD

-843 NYALTGTVEA
+843 NYALTGTIESL
-853 FKQMGGEAENTAKKT
+853 KEMGGEAEKT
-868 ETSGKKIKETLKLVE
+868 GTKAETSNKKIANSLKIVE
-883 TTAKQT
+883 STAKQT

-922 LNAAK
+922 LNSAK
-927 DLYGQYQESSKKSQ
+927 ELYSQYQESAKKSQ
-941 DKYSA
+941 DTYTT

-952 DLEGDKRKKA
+952 TLEGDKRKKA
-962 IADANAT
+962 IADANTA
-969 LVAEIDKNNG
+969 LVSEINKNNG

-991 LKENKWVDGTELTA
+991 LKGNKWVDGTELTA

-1027 LYVEGNLLKLSNGKT
+1027 LYVEGNLLKLANGKT

-1057 LYADRKKAVET
+1057 LYTDRKKAVET

-1073 ADLKKKKSDATT
+1073 ADLKKKKADAST

-1097 EQTKKNKTLAENLQK
+1097 EQTKKNKTLAGNLQK
-1112 WASEMNTII
+1112 WASEMNAII

-1168 GAIMSQRG
+1168 AAVMSQRG

-1200 NDVMNT
+1200 NDV
-1206 LSTLPNGMFQNGQSG
+1206 LSTISSLPNGMFLNGENG
-1221 KDQFI
+1221 KNQFLT
-1226 AAIKSGDFQGAG
+1226 AIKSGDFQGAG
-1238 KFLLDGVKLGASP
+1238 KYLVDGVKMGTDSIDS
-1251 LPGEMNNIGK
+1251 EMKTKG
-1261 QGGNANADGLKSTA
+1261 QTGGQNFADGVKGKEGA
-1275 EANKSAGAE
+1275 AKSAGSAV
-1284 LKNNAKNG
+1284 KNKAKEG
-1292 AFDPNLFK
+1292 ATDPNAFK
-1300 MTGANNASGFNGGIL
+1300 AVGSKDSAGFNNGVMG
-1315 DGKGNAFSAGSGI
+1315 GKGGAYSAGSSV

-1336 ASVDSSG
+1336 GSVDSSG
-1343 VGSDFASGYAQGIAS
+1343 VGSDFASGYVNGILS
-1358 GGMMVAGAASALANK
+1358 GMGAVGRAAASLANK

-1384 HSPSKESKK
+1384 HSPAKKSKK

-1398 GTGYSLGIADK
+1398 GSGYSLGIASK
-1409 NKAVTK
+1409 TKAVNKA
-1415 AANNLVASALGTES
+1415 ASNLVAGALGTES

-1448 GLHSKNKSV
+1448 GLHSKNKSS
-1457 GQLKQAKALSSIEGY
+1457 GQLKQAKALNSIEGY
-1472 IGQQTNKLA
+1472 IVQQTNRLA

-1525 SNVDPENPQSIQAE
+1525 SNVDPENPKSIQAE

-1564 DIISDILESGVEN
+1564 DIINDILESGVEN

-1607 KSMGNTAANAM
+1607 KAMGNTAANAM
-1618 YSAGINAAKGLING
+1618 YSAGINAAKGLISG
-1632 LNSQKKQLENTAKSI
+1632 LNSQKKQLEKTAKSI
-1647 ANTITNSVKKALRIH
+1647 ANTITNSVKKALKIH

-1694 NKMVDKVVNAASNMT
+1694 SKMVDKVVNAASNMT
-1709 VPAITLPKIS
+1709 VPTINLPKIS

-1755 AIKESGAKPVIL
+1755 AIQQSGDRPINFYV
-1767 NLDGEVL
+1767 DGKDIADNTNNHLGSSTSL
-1774 ANNSNNRIGSMT
+1774 AFYGK
-1786 DLGLYGGG
+1786 GL
-1794 LL
+1794 

>member
-8 IEISLDDKKADKQL
+8 IEISLDDKKAGKQL

-115 AIKELGTSIK
+115 AVKNLGTSIK

-199 IPSAAK
+199 IPGAAK
-205 TAAVAVKDSFVV
+205 TAATAVKNSFVV
-217 AYKAAVV
+217 AYKAVVV

-344 KPAEQARFSVLK
+344 KPAEQARFSILR
-356 LAAALG
+356 LAAAFG

-580 DVAKNTFKQFAAV
+580 DVAKNAFKQFAAV
-593 TASPEFQKKLSDM
+593 TASPEFQKKLSDLV
-606 IQKIKELIPVM
+606 QKIKEFIPVLIEWAPL
-617 VKLAPTILKVV
+617 LAKVAAGFVAFNIL
-628 SAMLALQAVSSVY
+628 SSVY
-641 VAFSNIGKMFVPLKN
+641 SKVAGLVMAFRGLASSGTLLGGIVNTVKGSFLALKVAL
-656 GLFVIATGFMKLA
+656 GSAAAAFGVI
-669 KTIRHPITAIKNL
+669 I
-682 AFAIKY
+682 
-688 FIVTSGAVI
+688 AVI
-697 AIVGAVIAVL
+697 GAVIAVV
-707 YGMYAAFKEN
+707 YGMYVSFKEN

-725 SGMFDAVKNSFG
+725 STMWDGVKNSFG
-737 KIVDVFKQIVSA
+737 KIVDVFKQIVAA
-749 LKPVGSGFKDVLKYI
+749 LKPVGSGFKDVLKY
-764 GVGVW
+764 VGVAIW
-769 VAFGIVLAT
+769 ASLGLVLAA

-795 GLQGLYY
+795 ALQGLYY
-802 AIKAA
+802 AIKSA
-807 FQALSGDLKG
+807 FQALHWDLKG
-817 AKKSLEQSKEAFVD
+817 AKKSLEQSKDAFVE

-853 FKQMGGEAENTAKKT
+853 FKQMGGEAEKTAKKT

-904 SGGVDQYGN
+904 SGGVDQYGK
-913 KLSEKTKSF
+913 KLSEKTESF

-927 DLYGQYQESSKKSQ
+927 DLYEQYQEATKKSQ
-941 DKYSA
+941 DKYSV

-952 DLEGDKRKKA
+952 SLEGDKRKKA

-991 LKENKWVDGTELTA
+991 LKGNKWVDGTELTA

-1112 WASEMNTII
+1112 WASEMNAII

-1226 AAIKSGDFQGAG
+1226 TAIKSGDFQGAG

-1300 MTGANNASGFNGGIL
+1300 MTGSNNASGFNSGIL
-1315 DGKGNAFSAGSGI
+1315 DGKGNAFSAGTGI

-1336 ASVDSSG
+1336 GSVDSSG
-1343 VGSDFASGYAQGIAS
+1343 VGSDFASGYVNGILS
-1358 GGMMVAGAASALANK
+1358 GMGAVGEAAASLASK

-1384 HSPSKESKK
+1384 HSPAKKSKK

-1398 GTGYSLGIADK
+1398 GTGYSLGISEK

-1448 GLHSKNKSV
+1448 GLHSKNKSA

-1525 SNVDPENPQSIQAE
+1525 SNVDPENPQSILQE
-1539 MQKRLKEIKAFQANV
+1539 MQKRLKEIKVFQANV

-1564 DIISDILESGVEN
+1564 DIVSDILDAGVEN

-1668 IELGKFFTGGLGN
+1668 VELGKFFTGGLGN

-1755 AIKESGAKPVIL
+1755 AIQQSGDRPIIFNVDGK
-1767 NLDGEVL
+1767 NLAEN
-1774 ANNSNNRIGSMT
+1774 ANNRIGTMGN
-1786 DLGLYGGG
+1786 LGLYGGG

>member
-161 SAIKSAGISIKS
+161 GAIKSAGISIKS

-187 SFAQTTVKVIRS
+187 SFAQTTVKVIKS
-199 IPSAAK
+199 IPGAAK
-205 TAAVAVKDSFVV
+205 TAATAVKNSFVV
-217 AYKAAVV
+217 AYKAVVV

-257 AFSAVASAAKTTGTT
+257 AFSAVSSAAKTTGTT

-310 SLIKSGLVSG
+310 ASIKNGLVTG

-580 DVAKNTFKQFAAV
+580 DVAKNAFKQFAAV
-593 TASPEFQKKLSDM
+593 TASPEFQKKLSDL
-606 IQKIKELIPVM
+606 IQKIKEFIPVLIEWAPL
-617 VKLAPTILKVV
+617 LAKVAAGFV
-628 SAMLALQAVSSVY
+628 AFNIISSVY
-641 VAFSNIGKMFVPLKN
+641 SKVAGLVMAFRDLASSGTLLGGIVNTVKGSFLALKVAL
-656 GLFVIATGFMKLA
+656 GSAAAAFGVI
-669 KTIRHPITAIKNL
+669 I
-682 AFAIKY
+682 
-688 FIVTSGAVI
+688 AVI
-697 AIVGAVIAVL
+697 GAVIAVA
-707 YGMYAAFKEN
+707 YGMYVSFKEN

-725 SGMFDAVKNSFG
+725 STMWDGVKNSFG
-737 KIVDVFKQIVSA
+737 KIVDVFKQIVAA
-749 LKPVGSGFKDVLKYI
+749 LKPVGSGFKDVLKY
-764 GVGVW
+764 VGVAIW
-769 VAFGIVLAT
+769 ASLGLVLAA

-795 GLQGLYY
+795 ALQGLYY

-807 FQALSGDLKG
+807 FQALHWDLKG
-817 AKKSLEQSKEAFVD
+817 AKKSLEQSKDAFVE

-853 FKQMGGEAENTAKKT
+853 FKQMGGEAEKTAKKT

-904 SGGVDQYGN
+904 SGGVDQYGK
-913 KLSEKTKSF
+913 KLSEKTESF

-927 DLYGQYQESSKKSQ
+927 DLYEQYQEATKKSQ
-941 DKYSA
+941 DKYSV

-952 DLEGDKRKKA
+952 SLEGDKRKKA

-979 TLLTLQADYAKL
+979 ALLTLQADYAKL
-991 LKENKWVDGTELTA
+991 LKGNKWVDGTELTA

-1112 WASEMNTII
+1112 WASEMNAII

-1226 AAIKSGDFQGAG
+1226 TAIKSGDFQGAG

-1315 DGKGNAFSAGSGI
+1315 DGKGNAFSAGTGI

-1343 VGSDFASGYAQGIAS
+1343 VGSDFASGYVNGILS
-1358 GGMMVAGAASALANK
+1358 GMGAVGEAAGSLANK
-1373 ALAAVQKKQDS
+1373 ALQAVKDAQKSK
-1384 HSPSKESKK
+1384 SPSKKAKK

-1398 GTGYSLGIADK
+1398 GSGYSLGIASK
-1409 NKAVTK
+1409 TKAVNKA
-1415 AANNLVASALGTES
+1415 ASNLVAGALGTES

-1448 GLHSKNKSV
+1448 GLHSKNKGV

-1525 SNVDPENPQSIQAE
+1525 SNVDPENPQSIQQE

-1668 IELGKFFTGGLGN
+1668 IELGKFFTDGLGN

-1694 NKMVDKVVNAASNMT
+1694 NKMVDKVVNAASNLT

>member
-22 DAFEKDLAKAGT
+22 DAFEKDLEKAGT

-187 SFAQTTVKVIRS
+187 SFAQTTVKVIKS
-199 IPSAAK
+199 IPGAAK
-205 TAAVAVKDSFVV
+205 TAATAVKNSFVV
-217 AYKAAVV
+217 AYKAVVV

-290 AGQAGISALK
+290 VGQAGISALK

-580 DVAKNTFKQFAAV
+580 DVAKNAFKQFAAV
-593 TASPEFQKKLSDM
+593 TASPEFQKKLSDL
-606 IQKIKELIPVM
+606 IQKIKEFIPVLIEWAPL
-617 VKLAPTILKVV
+617 LAKVAAGFVAFNIL
-628 SAMLALQAVSSVY
+628 SSVY
-641 VAFSNIGKMFVPLKN
+641 SKVAGLVMAFRGLASSGTLLGGIVNTVKGSFLALKVAL
-656 GLFVIATGFMKLA
+656 GSAAAAFGVI
-669 KTIRHPITAIKNL
+669 I
-682 AFAIKY
+682 
-688 FIVTSGAVI
+688 AVI
-697 AIVGAVIAVL
+697 GAVIAVA
-707 YGMYAAFKEN
+707 YGMYVSFKEN

-725 SGMFDAVKNSFG
+725 STMWDGVKNSFG
-737 KIVDVFKQIVSA
+737 KIVDVFKQIVAA
-749 LKPVGSGFKDVLKYI
+749 LKPVGSGFKDVLKY
-764 GVGVW
+764 VGVAIW
-769 VAFGIVLAT
+769 ASLGLVLAA

-795 GLQGLYY
+795 ALQGLYY
-802 AIKAA
+802 AIKSA

-817 AKKSLEQSKEAFVD
+817 AKKSLEQSKDAFVE

-1206 LSTLPNGMFQNGQSG
+1206 LSTLPNGMFQNGQNG

-1358 GGMMVAGAASALANK
+1358 GGMMVAGAASELANK

>member
-8 IEISLDDKKADKQL
+8 IEISLDDTKADKQL
-22 DAFEKDLAKAGT
+22 DTFEKDLAKAGT

-70 SAGSNALK
+70 NAGSNALK
-78 ASLNFMRELPSNVQA
+78 ASLSFMRELPANVGS

-115 AIKELGTSIK
+115 AVKNLGTSIK

-138 AKTVQSSIVSAVKV
+138 AKTVQSSIVSAVKT

-161 SAIKSAGISIKS
+161 GAIKSAGSSIKS
-173 ALVSSLQAAKSAAI
+173 ALVSSLQAAKMAAI
-187 SFAQTTVKVIRS
+187 SFAQTSVNVIKS
-199 IPSAAK
+199 IPGAAK
-205 TAAVAVKDSFVV
+205 TAAVTVKNSFVV
-217 AYKAAVV
+217 AYKAVVV

-237 KAIPSATKSAALA
+237 KAIPNATKSAALA
-250 VSSAMKT
+250 ISSAMKT
-257 AFSAVASAAKTTGTT
+257 AFSAVVSAAKTTGTT
-272 VKSALK
+272 VKTALT
-278 TGFSAVKSGAKA
+278 TGFSAIKSGAKT
-290 AGQAGISALK
+290 AGQVGISALK
-300 GLGNIAKSTG
+300 GLGNIAKNTG
-310 SLIKSGLVSG
+310 SLIKNGLVSG
-320 FNAAKAAAKGAGAGM
+320 FNAARSAAKGAGAGM

-344 KPAEQARFSVLK
+344 RPAEQARFSILK
-356 LAAALG
+356 LAAAFG

-398 QLVMTDLTA
+398 QLVMKDLTA

-580 DVAKNTFKQFAAV
+580 DVAKNAFKQFAAV
-593 TASPEFQKKLSDM
+593 TASPEFQKKLSDL
-606 IQKIKELIPVM
+606 IQKIKEFIPVLIEWAP
-617 VKLAPTILKVV
+617 VLAKVAAGFV
-628 SAMLALQAVSSVY
+628 AFNIISSVY
-641 VAFSNIGKMFVPLKN
+641 SKVAGLVMAFRGLASSGTLLGGIVNTVKGAFVGLKAALGSASVAFGV
-656 GLFVIATGFMKLA
+656 
-669 KTIRHPITAIKNL
+669 ITA
-682 AFAIKY
+682 
-688 FIVTSGAVI
+688 VI
-697 AIVGAVIAVL
+697 GTVVAVL
-707 YGMYAAFKEN
+707 YGMYTAFKEN
-717 TANIKGFL
+717 TAGIKSFL
-725 SGMFDAVKNSFG
+725 SGMWEAVKNSFG

-749 LKPVGSGFKDVLKYI
+749 LKPVGSGFKDILKYI

-807 FQALSGDLKG
+807 FQALQGDLKG
-817 AKKSLEQSKEAFVD
+817 AKKSLEQSKDAFVD

-843 NYALTGTVEA
+843 NYALTGTIESL
-853 FKQMGGEAENTAKKT
+853 KEMGGEAEKTGAKA
-868 ETSGKKIKETLKLVE
+868 ETSNKKIANSLKIVE
-883 TTAKQT
+883 STAKQT

-904 SGGVDQYGN
+904 SGDVDQYGN
-913 KLSEKTKSF
+913 KLNEKTKSF

-927 DLYGQYQESSKKSQ
+927 ELYSQYQESAQKSQ
-941 DKYSA
+941 DKYTV

-952 DLEGDKRKKA
+952 SLEGDKRKKA
-962 IADANAT
+962 IADANT
-969 LVAEIDKNNG
+969 SLVSEINKNNG

-991 LKENKWVDGTELTA
+991 LKGNKWVDGTELTA

-1027 LYVEGNLLKLSNGKT
+1027 LYVEGNLLKLANGKT
-1042 LNEKERSTSIEVQKS
+1042 LTEKERSTSIEVQKS
-1057 LYADRKKAVET
+1057 LYSDRKKAVET

-1073 ADLKKKKSDATT
+1073 ADLKKKKSDAST

-1097 EQTKKNKTLAENLQK
+1097 EQTKKNKTLSTNLQN
-1112 WASEMNTII
+1112 WATEMNAIV
-1121 ANGGTLN
+1121 ANGGTLT

-1146 LSAVWQDFVKVSG
+1146 LGAVWQDFVKASG

-1168 GAIMSQRG
+1168 AAIMSQRG
-1176 GEGVQAF
+1176 GEGVQGF

-1193 TAALNIN
+1193 TAASKV
-1200 NDVMNT
+1200 NDDVLKT
-1206 LSTLPNGMFQNGQSG
+1206 ISSLPNSMFLNGQSG

-1226 AAIKSGDFQGAG
+1226 AAVKSGDFQGAG
-1238 KFLLDGVKLGASP
+1238 KFLLDGVEMGAEP
-1251 LPGEMNNIGK
+1251 LPGEMDKNGK
-1261 QGGNANADGLKSTA
+1261 TSGNAQANGLKGTK
-1275 EANKSAGAE
+1275 EANKKAGAE
-1284 LKNNAKNG
+1284 LKNNAKSG

-1300 MTGANNASGFNGGIL
+1300 MTGSKNSSGFNNGIL
-1315 DGKGNAFSAGSGI
+1315 VGKDGAFSAGSSVG
-1328 GNSAKSGA
+1328 GSAKSGA
-1336 ASVDSSG
+1336 DSVDSTG
-1343 VGSDFASGYAQGIAS
+1343 VGSDFASGYVNGILSGMKKVGEAAGSLAS
-1358 GGMMVAGAASALANK
+1358 K
-1373 ALAAVQKKQDS
+1373 ALTAVQKKQDS
-1384 HSPSKESKK
+1384 HSPAKKSKK

-1398 GTGYSLGIADK
+1398 GSGYSLGIASK
-1409 NKAVTK
+1409 TKAVNKA
-1415 AANNLVASALGTES
+1415 ASNLVAGALGTEK

-1436 TLKDKISSAIDA
+1436 TLKDKISTAIDA
-1448 GLHSKNKSV
+1448 GLHSKNKSR
-1457 GQLKQAKALSSIEGY
+1457 GQLKQAKALNSIEGY
-1472 IGQQTNKLA
+1472 IAQQTNRLA

-1525 SNVDPENPQSIQAE
+1525 SNVDAENPKSIQQE
-1539 MQKRLKEIKAFQANV
+1539 MQKRLKEIRAFQANV

-1564 DIISDILESGVEN
+1564 DIINDILEAGVEN

-1632 LNSQKKQLENTAKSI
+1632 LNSQKKQLEKTAKSI

-1668 IELGKFFTGGLGN
+1668 VELGKFFTGGLGN
-1681 GVLAGAKGAVQST
+1681 GVLAGAKGAVKST
-1694 NKMVDKVVNAASNMT
+1694 NKMVDSVVNAASNLT
-1709 VPAITLPKIS
+1709 APKITLPHVS
-1719 AEKALGLKSVDL
+1719 AEKALGLKSSDL
-1731 NRTITVKTIID
+1731 NRTITVKAIVE
-1742 NKTKESSNADLIK
+1742 NESK
-1755 AIKESGAKPVIL
+1755 
-1767 NLDGEVL
+1767 
-1774 ANNSNNRIGSMT
+1774 NNSNS
-1786 DLGLYGGG
+1786 DLINAIEKSGGRPIILNVDGKVIADNTNNHLGNSTSLAFYGKGL
-1794 LL
+1794 

>member
-70 SAGSNALK
+70 NAGSNALK
-78 ASLNFMRELPSNVQA
+78 ASLNFIRELPSNVQA

-115 AIKELGTSIK
+115 AVKNLGTSIK

-138 AKTVQSSIVSAVKV
+138 AKTVQSSIVSAVKI

-161 SAIKSAGISIKS
+161 GAIKSAGISIKS

-187 SFAQTTVKVIRS
+187 SFAQTTVKVIKS
-199 IPSAAK
+199 IPGAAK
-205 TAAVAVKDSFVV
+205 TAATAVKNSFVV
-217 AYKAAVV
+217 AYKAVVV

-344 KPAEQARFSVLK
+344 KPAEQARFSILR
-356 LAAALG
+356 LAAAFG

-511 LESTKAIAMLT
+511 LESTRAIAMLT

-580 DVAKNTFKQFAAV
+580 DVAKNAFKQFAAV
-593 TASPEFQKKLSDM
+593 TASPEFQKKLSDL
-606 IQKIKELIPVM
+606 IQKIKEFIPVLIEWAP
-617 VKLAPTILKVV
+617 VLAKVAAGFV
-628 SAMLALQAVSSVY
+628 AFNIISSVY
-641 VAFSNIGKMFVPLKN
+641 SKVAGLVMAFRGLASSGTLLGGIVNTVKGAFVGLKAALGSASVAFGV
-656 GLFVIATGFMKLA
+656 
-669 KTIRHPITAIKNL
+669 ITA
-682 AFAIKY
+682 
-688 FIVTSGAVI
+688 VI
-697 AIVGAVIAVL
+697 GSVVAVL
-707 YGMYAAFKEN
+707 YGMYTAFKEN
-717 TANIKGFL
+717 TAGIKGFL
-725 SGMFDAVKNSFG
+725 SGMWDAVKNSFG

-749 LKPVGSGFKDVLKYI
+749 LKPVGSGFKDILKYI

-807 FQALSGDLKG
+807 FQALQGDLKG
-817 AKKSLEQSKEAFVD
+817 AKKSLEQSKDAFVD

-843 NYALTGTVEA
+843 NYALTGTIESL
-853 FKQMGGEAENTAKKT
+853 KEMGGEAEKTGAKA
-868 ETSGKKIKETLKLVE
+868 ETSNKKIANSLKIVE
-883 TTAKQT
+883 STAKQT

-922 LNAAK
+922 LNSAK
-927 DLYGQYQESSKKSQ
+927 ELYSQYQESAKKSQ
-941 DKYSA
+941 DAYTA

-952 DLEGDKRKKA
+952 SLEGDKRKKA
-962 IADANAT
+962 IADANKT
-969 LVAEIDKNNG
+969 LVDETTKNNS
-979 TLLTLQADYAKL
+979 TLLTLQSDYSNMLKTNRWAD
-991 LKENKWVDGTELTA
+991 GQELTA

-1012 QQTADIQAE
+1012 QQTTDIQTE

-1027 LYVEGNLLKLSNGKT
+1027 LYVEANLLRLEQGKS
-1042 LNEKERSTSIEVQKS
+1042 LNEKERNTSLEVQKS
-1057 LYADRKKAVET
+1057 LYEEKKKAVET
-1068 GEKEL
+1068 GEKSL
-1073 ADLKKKKSDATT
+1073 ADLKKKKADAST

-1097 EQTKKNKTLAENLQK
+1097 EQTKKNQTLSTNLK
-1112 WASEMNTII
+1112 NWASEMNSII

-1128 AETFAKG
+1128 AQTFANG
-1135 LSEMGN
+1135 LSQLGN

-1146 LSAVWQDFVKVSG
+1146 LSALWQNFVSTST

-1168 GAIMSQRG
+1168 AGIMGQRG

-1200 NDVMNT
+1200 NDV
-1206 LSTLPNGMFQNGQSG
+1206 LSTISSLPNGMFLNGENG
-1221 KDQFI
+1221 KNQFLT
-1226 AAIKSGDFQGAG
+1226 AIKSGDFQGAG
-1238 KFLLDGVKLGASP
+1238 KYLVDGVKMGTDSIDS
-1251 LPGEMNNIGK
+1251 EMKTKG
-1261 QGGNANADGLKSTA
+1261 QTGGQNFADGVKGKEGA
-1275 EANKSAGAE
+1275 AKSAGSAV
-1284 LKNNAKNG
+1284 KNKAKEG
-1292 AFDPNLFK
+1292 ATDPNAFK
-1300 MTGANNASGFNGGIL
+1300 AVGSKDSAGFNNGVMG
-1315 DGKGNAFSAGSGI
+1315 GKGGAYSAGSSV

-1336 ASVDSSG
+1336 GSVDSSG
-1343 VGSDFASGYAQGIAS
+1343 VGSDFASGYVNGILS
-1358 GGMMVAGAASALANK
+1358 GMGAVGRAAASLANK

-1384 HSPSKESKK
+1384 HSPAKKSKK

-1398 GTGYSLGIADK
+1398 GSGYSLGIASK
-1409 NKAVTK
+1409 TKAVNKA
-1415 AANNLVASALGTES
+1415 ASNLVAGALGTES

-1448 GLHSKNKSV
+1448 GLHSKNKSS
-1457 GQLKQAKALSSIEGY
+1457 GQLKQAKALNSIEGY
-1472 IGQQTNKLA
+1472 IVQQTNRLA

-1564 DIISDILESGVEN
+1564 DIINDILEAGVEN

-1618 YSAGINAAKGLING
+1618 YSAGINAARGLING
-1632 LNSQKKQLENTAKSI
+1632 LNSQKKQLEKTAKSI

-1709 VPAITLPKIS
+1709 VPTITLPKVS
-1719 AEKALGLKSVDL
+1719 AEKALGLKSSDL
-1731 NRTITVKTIID
+1731 NRTITVKAIVE
-1742 NKTKESSNADLIK
+1742 NESK
-1755 AIKESGAKPVIL
+1755 
-1767 NLDGEVL
+1767 
-1774 ANNSNNRIGSMT
+1774 NNSNS
-1786 DLGLYGGG
+1786 DLINAIEKSGGRPIILNVDGKVIADSTNNHLGNSTSLAFYGKGL
-1794 LL
+1794 

>member
-161 SAIKSAGISIKS
+161 GAIKSAGISIKS

-187 SFAQTTVKVIRS
+187 SFAQTTVKVIKS
-199 IPSAAK
+199 IPGAAK
-205 TAAVAVKDSFVV
+205 TAATAVKNSFVV
-217 AYKAAVV
+217 AYKAVVV

-257 AFSAVASAAKTTGTT
+257 AFSAVSSAAKTTGTT

-344 KPAEQARFSVLK
+344 KPAEQARFSILR
-356 LAAALG
+356 LAAAFG

-477 INRLVDAG
+477 INRLVEAG

-522 KGIEEGTTGMA
+522 KGIEEGTTGMS

-580 DVAKNTFKQFAAV
+580 DVAKNAFKQFAAV
-593 TASPEFQKKLSDM
+593 TASPEFQKKLSDLV
-606 IQKIKELIPVM
+606 QKIKEFIPVLIEWAPL
-617 VKLAPTILKVV
+617 LAKVAAGFVAFNIL
-628 SAMLALQAVSSVY
+628 SSVY
-641 VAFSNIGKMFVPLKN
+641 SKVAGLVMAFRGLASSGTLLGGIVNTVKGSFLALKVAL
-656 GLFVIATGFMKLA
+656 GSAAAAFGVI
-669 KTIRHPITAIKNL
+669 I
-682 AFAIKY
+682 
-688 FIVTSGAVI
+688 AVI
-697 AIVGAVIAVL
+697 GAVIAVV
-707 YGMYAAFKEN
+707 YGMYVSFKEN

-725 SGMFDAVKNSFG
+725 STMWDGVKNSFG
-737 KIVDVFKQIVSA
+737 KIVDVFKQIVAA
-749 LKPVGSGFKDVLKYI
+749 LKPVGSGFKDVLKY
-764 GVGVW
+764 VGVAIW
-769 VAFGIVLAT
+769 ASLGLVLAA

-786 ARIVLVAIK
+786 TRIVLVAIK
-795 GLQGLYY
+795 ALQGLYY

-807 FQALSGDLKG
+807 FLAMRFDIKG
-817 AKKSLEQSKEAFVD
+817 AKKSLEQSKDAFVE
-831 AGSAIKDAFNKD
+831 AGTAIKDAFNTD
-843 NYALTGTVEA
+843 NYALTGTIESL
-853 FKQMGGEAENTAKKT
+853 KEMGGEAEKT
-868 ETSGKKIKETLKLVE
+868 GTKAETSNKKIANSLKIVE
-883 TTAKQT
+883 STAKQT

-904 SGGVDQYGN
+904 SGDVDQYGN
-913 KLSEKTKSF
+913 KLNEKTKSF

-927 DLYGQYQESSKKSQ
+927 ELYSKYQESAQKSQ
-941 DKYSA
+941 DKYTV

-952 DLEGDKRKKA
+952 SLEGDKRKKA
-962 IADANAT
+962 IADANT
-969 LVAEIDKNNG
+969 SLVSEINKNNG

-991 LKENKWVDGTELTA
+991 LKGNKWVDGTELTA

-1112 WASEMNTII
+1112 WASEMNAII
-1121 ANGGTLN
+1121 ANGGTLS

-1168 GAIMSQRG
+1168 AAVMSQRG

-1200 NDVMNT
+1200 DDVMNT

-1226 AAIKSGDFQGAG
+1226 TAIKSGDFQGAG

-1315 DGKGNAFSAGSGI
+1315 DGKGNAFSAGTGI

-1343 VGSDFASGYAQGIAS
+1343 VGSDFASGYVNGILS
-1358 GGMMVAGAASALANK
+1358 GMGAVGEAAGSLANK
-1373 ALAAVQKKQDS
+1373 ALQAVKDAQKSK
-1384 HSPSKESKK
+1384 SPSKKAKK

-1457 GQLKQAKALSSIEGY
+1457 GQLKQAKALNSIEGY

-1525 SNVDPENPQSIQAE
+1525 SNVDAENPQSIQAE

-1668 IELGKFFTGGLGN
+1668 IELGKFFTDGLGN

-1694 NKMVDKVVNAASNMT
+1694 NKMIDKVVNAASNMT

-1755 AIKESGAKPVIL
+1755 AIQQSGDRPIIFNVDGK
-1767 NLDGEVL
+1767 NLAEN
-1774 ANNSNNRIGSMT
+1774 ANNRIGTMGN
-1786 DLGLYGGG
+1786 LGLYGGG

>member
-22 DAFEKDLAKAGT
+22 DAFEQDLAKAGT

-161 SAIKSAGISIKS
+161 GAIKSAGISIKS

-187 SFAQTTVKVIRS
+187 SFAQTTVKVIKS
-199 IPSAAK
+199 IPGAAK
-205 TAAVAVKDSFVV
+205 TAATAVKNSFVV
-217 AYKAAVV
+217 AYKAVVV

-257 AFSAVASAAKTTGTT
+257 AFSAVSSAAKTTGTT

-344 KPAEQARFSVLK
+344 KPAEQARFSILR
-356 LAAALG
+356 LAAAFG

-477 INRLVDAG
+477 INRLVEAG

-580 DVAKNTFKQFAAV
+580 DVAKNAFKQFAAV
-593 TASPEFQKKLSDM
+593 TASPEFQKKLSDL
-606 IQKIKELIPVM
+606 IQKIKEFIPVLIEWAP
-617 VKLAPTILKVV
+617 VLAKVAAGFV
-628 SAMLALQAVSSVY
+628 AFNIISSVY
-641 VAFSNIGKMFVPLKN
+641 SKVAGLVMAFRGLASSGTLLGGIVNTVKGSFLALKVAL
-656 GLFVIATGFMKLA
+656 GSAAAAFGVI
-669 KTIRHPITAIKNL
+669 I
-682 AFAIKY
+682 
-688 FIVTSGAVI
+688 AVI
-697 AIVGAVIAVL
+697 GAVIAVA
-707 YGMYAAFKEN
+707 YGMYVSFKEN

-725 SGMFDAVKNSFG
+725 STMWDGVKNSFG
-737 KIVDVFKQIVSA
+737 KIVDVFKQIVAA
-749 LKPVGSGFKDVLKYI
+749 LKPVGSGFKDVLKY
-764 GVGVW
+764 VGVAIW
-769 VAFGIVLAT
+769 ASLGLVLAA

-795 GLQGLYY
+795 ALQGLYY

-807 FQALSGDLKG
+807 FQALHWDLKG
-817 AKKSLEQSKEAFVD
+817 AKKSLEQSKDAFVE

-853 FKQMGGEAENTAKKT
+853 FKQMGGEAEKTAKKT

-904 SGGVDQYGN
+904 SGGVDQYGK
-913 KLSEKTKSF
+913 KLSEKTESF

-927 DLYGQYQESSKKSQ
+927 DLYEQYQEATIKSQ
-941 DKYSA
+941 DKYSV

-952 DLEGDKRKKA
+952 SLEGDKRKKA

-991 LKENKWVDGTELTA
+991 LKGNKWVDGTELTA

-1112 WASEMNTII
+1112 WASEMNAII

-1168 GAIMSQRG
+1168 AAVMSKRG

-1200 NDVMNT
+1200 DDVMNT

-1226 AAIKSGDFQGAG
+1226 TAIKSGDFQGAG

-1300 MTGANNASGFNGGIL
+1300 MTGSNNASGFNSGIL
-1315 DGKGNAFSAGSGI
+1315 DGKGNAFSAGTGI

-1336 ASVDSSG
+1336 GSVDSSG
-1343 VGSDFASGYAQGIAS
+1343 VGSDFASGYVNGILS
-1358 GGMMVAGAASALANK
+1358 GMGAVGEAAASLASK

-1384 HSPSKESKK
+1384 HSPAKKSKK

-1398 GTGYSLGIADK
+1398 GTGYSLGISEK

-1457 GQLKQAKALSSIEGY
+1457 GQLKQAKALNSIEGY

-1525 SNVDPENPQSIQAE
+1525 SNVDAENPQSIQAE

>member
-70 SAGSNALK
+70 NAGSNALK
-78 ASLNFMRELPSNVQA
+78 ASLNFIRELPSNVQA

-115 AIKELGTSIK
+115 AVKNLGTSIK

-138 AKTVQSSIVSAVKV
+138 AKTVQSSIVSAVKI

-161 SAIKSAGISIKS
+161 GAIKSAGISIKS

-187 SFAQTTVKVIRS
+187 SFAQTTVKVIKS
-199 IPSAAK
+199 IPGAAK
-205 TAAVAVKDSFVV
+205 TAATAVKNSFVV
-217 AYKAAVV
+217 AYKAVVV

-344 KPAEQARFSVLK
+344 KPAEQARFSILR
-356 LAAALG
+356 LAAAFG

-511 LESTKAIAMLT
+511 LESTRAIAMLT

-580 DVAKNTFKQFAAV
+580 DVAKNAFKQFAAV
-593 TASPEFQKKLSDM
+593 TASPEFQKKLSDL
-606 IQKIKELIPVM
+606 IQKIKEFIPVLIEWAP
-617 VKLAPTILKVV
+617 VLAKVAAGFV
-628 SAMLALQAVSSVY
+628 AFNIISSVY
-641 VAFSNIGKMFVPLKN
+641 SKVAGLVMAFRGLASSGTLLGGIVNTVKGAFVGLKAALGSASVAFGV
-656 GLFVIATGFMKLA
+656 
-669 KTIRHPITAIKNL
+669 ITA
-682 AFAIKY
+682 
-688 FIVTSGAVI
+688 VI
-697 AIVGAVIAVL
+697 GSVVAVL
-707 YGMYAAFKEN
+707 YGMYTAFKEN
-717 TANIKGFL
+717 TAGIKGFL
-725 SGMFDAVKNSFG
+725 SGMWDAVKNSFG

-749 LKPVGSGFKDVLKYI
+749 LKPVGSGFKDILKYI

-807 FQALSGDLKG
+807 FQALQGDLKG
-817 AKKSLEQSKEAFVD
+817 AKKSLEQSKDAFVD

-843 NYALTGTVEA
+843 NYALTGTIESL
-853 FKQMGGEAENTAKKT
+853 KEMGGEAEKTGAKA
-868 ETSGKKIKETLKLVE
+868 ETSNKKIANSLKIVE
-883 TTAKQT
+883 STAKQT

-922 LNAAK
+922 LNSAK
-927 DLYGQYQESSKKSQ
+927 ELYSQYQESAKKSQ
-941 DKYSA
+941 DAYTA

-952 DLEGDKRKKA
+952 SLEGDKRKKA
-962 IADANAT
+962 IADANKT
-969 LVAEIDKNNG
+969 LVDETTKNNS
-979 TLLTLQADYAKL
+979 TLLTLQSDYSNMLKTNRWAD
-991 LKENKWVDGTELTA
+991 GQELTA

-1012 QQTADIQAE
+1012 QQTTDIQTE

-1027 LYVEGNLLKLSNGKT
+1027 LYVEANLLRLEQGKS
-1042 LNEKERSTSIEVQKS
+1042 LNEKERNTSLEVQKS
-1057 LYADRKKAVET
+1057 LYEEKKKAVET
-1068 GEKEL
+1068 GEKSL
-1073 ADLKKKKSDATT
+1073 ADLKKKKADAST

-1097 EQTKKNKTLAENLQK
+1097 EQTKKNQTLSTNLK
-1112 WASEMNTII
+1112 NWASEMNSII

-1128 AETFAKG
+1128 AQTFANG
-1135 LSEMGN
+1135 LSQLGN

-1146 LSAVWQDFVKVSG
+1146 LSALWQNFVSTST

-1168 GAIMSQRG
+1168 AGIMGQRG

-1200 NDVMNT
+1200 NDV
-1206 LSTLPNGMFQNGQSG
+1206 LSTISSLPNGMFLNGENG
-1221 KDQFI
+1221 KNQFLT
-1226 AAIKSGDFQGAG
+1226 AIKSGDFQGAG
-1238 KFLLDGVKLGASP
+1238 KYLVDGVKMGTDSIDS
-1251 LPGEMNNIGK
+1251 EMKTKG
-1261 QGGNANADGLKSTA
+1261 QTGGQNFADGVKGKEGA
-1275 EANKSAGAE
+1275 AKSAGSAV
-1284 LKNNAKNG
+1284 KNKAKEG
-1292 AFDPNLFK
+1292 ATDPNAFK
-1300 MTGANNASGFNGGIL
+1300 AVGSKDSAGFNNGVMG
-1315 DGKGNAFSAGSGI
+1315 GKGGAYSAGSSV

-1336 ASVDSSG
+1336 GSVDSSG
-1343 VGSDFASGYAQGIAS
+1343 VGSDFASGYVNGILS
-1358 GGMMVAGAASALANK
+1358 GMGAVGRAAASLANK

-1384 HSPSKESKK
+1384 HSPAKKSKK

-1398 GTGYSLGIADK
+1398 GSGYSLGIASK
-1409 NKAVTK
+1409 TKAVNKA
-1415 AANNLVASALGTES
+1415 ASNLVAGALGTES

-1448 GLHSKNKSV
+1448 GLHSKNKSS
-1457 GQLKQAKALSSIEGY
+1457 GQLKQAKALNSIEGY
-1472 IGQQTNKLA
+1472 IVQQTNRLA

-1564 DIISDILESGVEN
+1564 DIINDILEAGVEN

-1618 YSAGINAAKGLING
+1618 YSAGINAARGLING
-1632 LNSQKKQLENTAKSI
+1632 LNSQKKQLEKTAKSI
-1647 ANTITNSVKKALRIH
+1647 DNTITNSVKKALKIH

-1709 VPAITLPKIS
+1709 VPAINLPKIS

-1755 AIKESGAKPVIL
+1755 AIQQSGDRPINFYV
-1767 NLDGEVL
+1767 DGKDL
-1774 ANNSNNRIGSMT
+1774 ADNTNNHLGSST
-1786 DLGLYGGG
+1786 SLAFYGKGL
-1794 LL
+1794 

>member
-8 IEISLDDKKADKQL
+8 IEISLDDTKADKQL
-22 DAFEKDLAKAGT
+22 DTFEKDLAKAGT

-70 SAGSNALK
+70 NAGSNALK
-78 ASLNFMRELPSNVQA
+78 ASLSFMRELPANVGS

-115 AIKELGTSIK
+115 AVKNLGTSIK

-138 AKTVQSSIVSAVKV
+138 AKTVQSSIMSAVKI

-161 SAIKSAGISIKS
+161 SAIKSAGSSIKS
-173 ALVSSLQAAKSAAI
+173 ALVSSLQAAKMAAI
-187 SFAQTTVKVIRS
+187 SFAQTTVKVIKS
-199 IPSAAK
+199 IPGAAK
-205 TAAVAVKDSFVV
+205 TAATAVKNSFVV
-217 AYKAAVV
+217 AYKAVVV

-237 KAIPSATKSAALA
+237 KAIPNATKSAALA
-250 VSSAMKT
+250 ISSAMKT
-257 AFSAVASAAKTTGTT
+257 AFSAVVSAAKTTGTT
-272 VKSALK
+272 VKTALT
-278 TGFSAVKSGAKA
+278 TGFSAIKSGAKT
-290 AGQAGISALK
+290 AGQVGISALK
-300 GLGNIAKSTG
+300 GLGNIAKNTG
-310 SLIKSGLVSG
+310 SLIKNGLVSG
-320 FNAAKAAAKGAGAGM
+320 FNAARSAAKGAGAGM

-344 KPAEQARFSVLK
+344 KPAEQARFSILR
-356 LAAALG
+356 LAAAFG
-362 LIAATKNVVGSAI
+362 LIATTKNVVGSAI

-421 GAKKMVAAGMKAA
+421 GAKKMVAAGMQAA

-466 LQASGVAYADD
+466 LQASGVAYSDD

-580 DVAKNTFKQFAAV
+580 DVAKNAFKQFAAV

-606 IQKIKELIPVM
+606 IQKIKELIPVLIE
-617 VKLAPTILKVV
+617 LAPILAKV
-628 SAMLALQAVSSVY
+628 AAGFIAFNIISSVY
-641 VAFSNIGKMFVPLKN
+641 SKIAGLVGAIKGLASSGSLLGGIINTVRGSFLALKVALGSATAAFG
-656 GLFVIATGFMKLA
+656 VIA
-669 KTIRHPITAIKNL
+669 
-682 AFAIKY
+682 
-688 FIVTSGAVI
+688 AVI
-697 AIVGAVIAVL
+697 GAVIAVL

-725 SGMFDAVKNSFG
+725 SGMWEAVKNSFG

-795 GLQGLYY
+795 ALQGLYY
-802 AIKAA
+802 ALKAA
-807 FQALSGDLKG
+807 NQAAHWDLKG
-817 AKKSLEQSKEAFVD
+817 AKKSIEQSKDAFVD

-843 NYALTGTVEA
+843 NYALTGTIESL
-853 FKQMGGEAENTAKKT
+853 KEMGGEAEKT
-868 ETSGKKIKETLKLVE
+868 GTKAETSNKKISSSLKLVE
-883 TTAKQT
+883 STAKQT
-889 ETTVS
+889 EATVS

-913 KLSEKTKSF
+913 KLNEKTKSF

-927 DLYGQYQESSKKSQ
+927 ELYSNYQESAQKSQ
-941 DKYSA
+941 DKYTA

-952 DLEGDKRKKA
+952 SLEGEKRKKV

-991 LKENKWVDGTELTA
+991 LKDNKWVDGTELTA

-1027 LYVEGNLLKLSNGKT
+1027 LYVEGNLLKLANGKT
-1042 LNEKERSTSIEVQKS
+1042 LNEKERATSIEVQKS
-1057 LYADRKKAVET
+1057 LYGDRKKAVET

-1073 ADLKKKKSDATT
+1073 ADLKRKKSDATT

-1097 EQTKKNKTLAENLQK
+1097 EQTKKNKTLAGNLQK
-1112 WASEMNTII
+1112 WASEMNAII

-1146 LSAVWQDFVKVSG
+1146 LGAVWQDFVKVSG

-1168 GAIMSQRG
+1168 AAVMSQRG

-1193 TAALNIN
+1193 TAALKIN
-1200 NDVMNT
+1200 DDVLNT
-1206 LSTLPNGMFQNGQSG
+1206 ISGLPNSMFLNGQSG
-1221 KDQFI
+1221 KDQFLL
-1226 AAIKSGDFQGAG
+1226 AIKSGDFQGAG
-1238 KFLLDGVKLGASP
+1238 KFLLDGVKMGADP
-1251 LPGEMNNIGK
+1251 LPGEMEKNGK
-1261 QGGNANADGLKSTA
+1261 KSGDAQAKGVKSTA
-1275 EANKSAGAE
+1275 EANKSAGKE
-1284 LKNNAKNG
+1284 IKNNAKSG

-1300 MTGANNASGFNGGIL
+1300 MTGSKNSSGFNNGIL
-1315 DGKGNAFSAGSGI
+1315 GGKDGAFSAGTSVG
-1328 GNSAKSGA
+1328 GSAKSGA

-1343 VGSDFASGYAQGIAS
+1343 VGSDFAAGFANGIRSG
-1358 GGMMVAGAASALANK
+1358 AGAVGEAAASIAAK

-1384 HSPSKESKK
+1384 HSPSKKSKK

-1398 GTGYSLGIADK
+1398 GSGYSLGIASK
-1409 NKAVTK
+1409 TKAVTK
-1415 AANNLVASALGTES
+1415 AASNLVAGALGTEK

-1436 TLKDKISSAIDA
+1436 TLKDKVSSAIDA
-1448 GLHSKNKSV
+1448 GLHSKNKSR
-1457 GQLKQAKALSSIEGY
+1457 GQLKQAKALNSIEGY
-1472 IGQQTNKLA
+1472 IAQQTNKLA

-1564 DIISDILESGVEN
+1564 DIINDILEAGVEN

-1618 YSAGINAAKGLING
+1618 YSAGINAAKGLISG
-1632 LNSQKKQLENTAKSI
+1632 LNSQKKQLEKTAKSI
-1647 ANTITNSVKKALRIH
+1647 ANTITNSVKKALKIH

-1694 NKMVDKVVNAASNMT
+1694 SKMVDKVVNAASNMT
-1709 VPAITLPKIS
+1709 VPTINLPKIS

-1755 AIKESGAKPVIL
+1755 AIQQSGDRPIIFNV
-1767 NLDGEVL
+1767 DGKDIADNTNNHLGSSTSL
-1774 ANNSNNRIGSMT
+1774 AFYGK
-1786 DLGLYGGG
+1786 GL
-1794 LL
+1794 

>member
-8 IEISLDDKKADKQL
+8 IEISLDDTKAEKQL
-22 DAFEKDLAKAGT
+22 DTFEKDLAKAGT

-70 SAGSNALK
+70 NAGSNALK
-78 ASLNFMRELPSNVQA
+78 ASLSFMRELPANVGS

-115 AIKELGTSIK
+115 AVKNLGTSIK

-138 AKTVQSSIVSAVKV
+138 AKTVQSSIVSAVKT

-161 SAIKSAGISIKS
+161 GAIKSAGSSIKS
-173 ALVSSLQAAKSAAI
+173 ALVSSLQAAKMAAI
-187 SFAQTTVKVIRS
+187 SFAQTSVNVIKS
-199 IPSAAK
+199 IPGAAK
-205 TAAVAVKDSFVV
+205 TAAVTVKNSFVV
-217 AYKAAVV
+217 AYKAVVV

-237 KAIPSATKSAALA
+237 KAIPNATKSAALA
-250 VSSAMKT
+250 ISSAMKT
-257 AFSAVASAAKTTGTT
+257 AFSAVVSAAKTTGTT
-272 VKSALK
+272 VKTALT
-278 TGFSAVKSGAKA
+278 TGFSAIKSGAKT
-290 AGQAGISALK
+290 AGQVGISALK
-300 GLGNIAKSTG
+300 GLGNIAKNTG
-310 SLIKSGLVSG
+310 SLIKNGLVSG
-320 FNAAKAAAKGAGAGM
+320 FNAARSAAKGAGAGM

-344 KPAEQARFSVLK
+344 RPAEQARFSILK
-356 LAAALG
+356 LAAAFG

-398 QLVMTDLTA
+398 QLVMKDLTA

-580 DVAKNTFKQFAAV
+580 DVAKNAFKQFASV

-606 IQKIKELIPVM
+606 IQKIKELIPVLIE
-617 VKLAPTILKVV
+617 LAPILAKV
-628 SAMLALQAVSSVY
+628 AAGFIAFNIISSVY
-641 VAFSNIGKMFVPLKN
+641 SKIAGLVGAIKGLASSGSLLGSIINTVRGSFLALKVALGSATAAFG
-656 GLFVIATGFMKLA
+656 VIA
-669 KTIRHPITAIKNL
+669 
-682 AFAIKY
+682 
-688 FIVTSGAVI
+688 AVI
-697 AIVGAVIAVL
+697 GAVIAVL

-749 LKPVGSGFKDVLKYI
+749 LKPVGSGFKDILKYV

-795 GLQGLYY
+795 ALQGLYY
-802 AIKAA
+802 ALKAA
-807 FQALSGDLKG
+807 NQAAHWDLKG
-817 AKKSLEQSKEAFVD
+817 AKKSIEQSKDAFVD

-843 NYALTGTVEA
+843 NYALTGTIESL
-853 FKQMGGEAENTAKKT
+853 KEMGGEAEKT
-868 ETSGKKIKETLKLVE
+868 GTKAETSNKKISSSLKLVE
-883 TTAKQT
+883 STAKQT
-889 ETTVS
+889 EATVS

-913 KLSEKTKSF
+913 KLNEKTKSF

-927 DLYGQYQESSKKSQ
+927 ELYSNYQESAQKSQ
-941 DKYSA
+941 DKYTA

-952 DLEGDKRKKA
+952 SLEGEKRKKV

-991 LKENKWVDGTELTA
+991 LKDNKWVDGTELTA

-1027 LYVEGNLLKLSNGKT
+1027 LYVEGNLLKLANGKT
-1042 LNEKERSTSIEVQKS
+1042 LNEKERATSIEVQKS
-1057 LYADRKKAVET
+1057 LYGDRKKAVET

-1073 ADLKKKKSDATT
+1073 ADLKRKKSDATT

-1097 EQTKKNKTLAENLQK
+1097 EQTKKNKTLAGNLQK
-1112 WASEMNTII
+1112 WASEMNAII

-1146 LSAVWQDFVKVSG
+1146 LGAVWQDFVKVSG

-1168 GAIMSQRG
+1168 AAVMSQRG

-1193 TAALNIN
+1193 TAALKIN
-1200 NDVMNT
+1200 DDVLNT
-1206 LSTLPNGMFQNGQSG
+1206 ISGLPNSMFLNGQSG
-1221 KDQFI
+1221 KDQFLL
-1226 AAIKSGDFQGAG
+1226 AIKSGDFQGAG
-1238 KFLLDGVKLGASP
+1238 KFLLDGVKMGADP
-1251 LPGEMNNIGK
+1251 LPGEMEKNGK
-1261 QGGNANADGLKSTA
+1261 KSGDAQAKGVKSTA
-1275 EANKSAGAE
+1275 EANKSAGKE
-1284 LKNNAKNG
+1284 IKNNAKSG

-1300 MTGANNASGFNGGIL
+1300 MTGSKNSSGFNNGIL
-1315 DGKGNAFSAGSGI
+1315 GGKDGAFSAGTSVG
-1328 GNSAKSGA
+1328 GSAKSGA

-1343 VGSDFASGYAQGIAS
+1343 VGSDFAAGFANGIRSG
-1358 GGMMVAGAASALANK
+1358 AGAVGEAAASIAAK

-1384 HSPSKESKK
+1384 HSPSKKSKK

-1398 GTGYSLGIADK
+1398 GSGYSLGIASK
-1409 NKAVTK
+1409 TKAVTK
-1415 AANNLVASALGTES
+1415 AASNLVAGALGTEK

-1436 TLKDKISSAIDA
+1436 TLKDKVSSAIDA
-1448 GLHSKNKSV
+1448 GLHSKNKSR
-1457 GQLKQAKALSSIEGY
+1457 GQLKQAKALNSIEGY
-1472 IGQQTNKLA
+1472 IAQQTNKLA

-1525 SNVDPENPQSIQAE
+1525 SNVDAENPQSIQQE

-1632 LNSQKKQLENTAKSI
+1632 LNSQKKQLEKTAKSI

-1668 IELGKFFTGGLGN
+1668 VELGKFFTGGLGN
-1681 GVLAGAKGAVQST
+1681 GVLAGAKGAVKST
-1694 NKMVDKVVNAASNMT
+1694 NKMVDSVVNAASNLT
-1709 VPAITLPKIS
+1709 APKITLPHVS
-1719 AEKALGLKSVDL
+1719 AEKALGLKSSDL
-1731 NRTITVKTIID
+1731 NRTITVKAIVE
-1742 NKTKESSNADLIK
+1742 NESK
-1755 AIKESGAKPVIL
+1755 
-1767 NLDGEVL
+1767 
-1774 ANNSNNRIGSMT
+1774 NNSNS
-1786 DLGLYGGG
+1786 DLINAIEKSGGRPIILNVDGKVIADNTNNHLGNSTSLAFYGKGL
-1794 LL
+1794 

>member
-8 IEISLDDKKADKQL
+8 IEISLDDTKADKQL
-22 DAFEKDLAKAGT
+22 DTFEKDLAKAGT

-70 SAGSNALK
+70 NAGSNALK
-78 ASLNFMRELPSNVQA
+78 ASLSFMRELPANVGS

-115 AIKELGTSIK
+115 AVKNLGTSIK

-138 AKTVQSSIVSAVKV
+138 AKTVQSSIVSAVKT

-161 SAIKSAGISIKS
+161 GAIKSAGSSIKS
-173 ALVSSLQAAKSAAI
+173 ALVSSLHAAKTAAI
-187 SFAQTTVKVIRS
+187 SFAQTTVKVIKS
-199 IPSAAK
+199 IPGAAK
-205 TAAVAVKDSFVV
+205 TAATAVKNSFVV
-217 AYKAAVV
+217 AYKAVVV

-257 AFSAVASAAKTTGTT
+257 AFSAVVSAAKTTGTT
-272 VKSALK
+272 VKTAL
-278 TGFSAVKSGAKA
+278 TNGFSAIKSGAKT
-290 AGQAGISALK
+290 AGQVGISALK
-300 GLGNIAKSTG
+300 GLGNAAKSTG
-310 SLIKSGLVSG
+310 SLIKNGLVSG
-320 FNAAKAAAKGAGAGM
+320 FNAAKSAAKGAGAGM

-344 KPAEQARFSVLK
+344 KPAEQARFSILR
-356 LAAALG
+356 LAAAFG

-421 GAKKMVAAGMKAA
+421 GAKKMVAAGMQAA

-466 LQASGVAYADD
+466 LQASGVAYSDD

-541 LAKTAGNTI
+541 LAKTVGNTI

-580 DVAKNTFKQFAAV
+580 DVAKNAFKQFASV

-606 IQKIKELIPVM
+606 IQKIKELIPVLIE
-617 VKLAPTILKVV
+617 LAPILAKV
-628 SAMLALQAVSSVY
+628 AAGFIAFNIISSVY
-641 VAFSNIGKMFVPLKN
+641 SKIAGLVGAIKGLASSGSLLGGIINTVRGSFLALKVALGSATAAFG
-656 GLFVIATGFMKLA
+656 VIA
-669 KTIRHPITAIKNL
+669 
-682 AFAIKY
+682 
-688 FIVTSGAVI
+688 AVI
-697 AIVGAVIAVL
+697 GAVIAVL

-749 LKPVGSGFKDVLKYI
+749 LKPVGSGFKDILKYV

-795 GLQGLYY
+795 ALQGLYY
-802 AIKAA
+802 ALKAA
-807 FQALSGDLKG
+807 NQAAHWDLKG
-817 AKKSLEQSKEAFVD
+817 AKKSIEQSKDAFVD

-843 NYALTGTVEA
+843 NYALTGTIESL
-853 FKQMGGEAENTAKKT
+853 KEMGGEAEKT
-868 ETSGKKIKETLKLVE
+868 GTKAETSNKKISSSLKLVE
-883 TTAKQT
+883 STAKQT
-889 ETTVS
+889 EATVS

-913 KLSEKTKSF
+913 KLNEKTKSF

-927 DLYGQYQESSKKSQ
+927 ELYSNYQESAQKSQ
-941 DKYSA
+941 DKYTA

-952 DLEGDKRKKA
+952 SLEGEKRKKV

-991 LKENKWVDGTELTA
+991 LKGNKWVDGTELTA

-1027 LYVEGNLLKLSNGKT
+1027 LYVEGNLLKLANGKT
-1042 LNEKERSTSIEVQKS
+1042 LNEKERATSIEVQKS
-1057 LYADRKKAVET
+1057 LYGDRKKAVET

-1073 ADLKKKKSDATT
+1073 ADLKRKKSDATT

-1097 EQTKKNKTLAENLQK
+1097 EQTKKNKTLAGNLQK
-1112 WASEMNTII
+1112 WASEMNAII

-1146 LSAVWQDFVKVSG
+1146 LGAVWQDFVKVSG

-1168 GAIMSQRG
+1168 AAVMSQRG

-1193 TAALNIN
+1193 TAALKIN
-1200 NDVMNT
+1200 DDVLNT
-1206 LSTLPNGMFQNGQSG
+1206 ISGLPNSMFLNGQSG
-1221 KDQFI
+1221 KDQFLL
-1226 AAIKSGDFQGAG
+1226 AIKSGDFQGAG
-1238 KFLLDGVKLGASP
+1238 KFLLDGVKMGADP
-1251 LPGEMNNIGK
+1251 LPGEMEKNGK
-1261 QGGNANADGLKSTA
+1261 KSGDAQAKGVKSTA
-1275 EANKSAGAE
+1275 EANKSAGKE
-1284 LKNNAKNG
+1284 IKNNAKSG

-1300 MTGANNASGFNGGIL
+1300 MTGSKNSSGFNNGIL
-1315 DGKGNAFSAGSGI
+1315 GGKDGAFSAGTSVG
-1328 GNSAKSGA
+1328 GSAKSGA

-1343 VGSDFASGYAQGIAS
+1343 VGSDFAAGFANGIRSG
-1358 GGMMVAGAASALANK
+1358 AGAVGEAAASIAAK

-1384 HSPSKESKK
+1384 HSPSKKSKK

-1398 GTGYSLGIADK
+1398 GSGYSLGIASK
-1409 NKAVTK
+1409 TKAVTK
-1415 AANNLVASALGTES
+1415 AASNLVAGALGTEK

-1436 TLKDKISSAIDA
+1436 TLKDKVSSAIDA
-1448 GLHSKNKSV
+1448 GLHSKNKSR
-1457 GQLKQAKALSSIEGY
+1457 GQLKQAKALNSIEGY
-1472 IGQQTNKLA
+1472 IAQQTNKLA

-1525 SNVDPENPQSIQAE
+1525 SNVDAENPQSIQQE

-1632 LNSQKKQLENTAKSI
+1632 LNSQKKQLEKTAKSI

-1668 IELGKFFTGGLGN
+1668 VELGKFFTGGLGN
-1681 GVLAGAKGAVQST
+1681 GVLAGAKGAVKST
-1694 NKMVDKVVNAASNMT
+1694 NKMVDSVVNAASNLT
-1709 VPAITLPKIS
+1709 APKITLPHVS
-1719 AEKALGLKSVDL
+1719 AEKALGLKSSDL
-1731 NRTITVKTIID
+1731 NRTITVKAIVE
-1742 NKTKESSNADLIK
+1742 NESK
-1755 AIKESGAKPVIL
+1755 
-1767 NLDGEVL
+1767 
-1774 ANNSNNRIGSMT
+1774 NNSNS
-1786 DLGLYGGG
+1786 DLINAIEKSGGRPIILNVDGKVIADNTNNHLGNSTSLAFYGKGL
-1794 LL
+1794 

>member
-70 SAGSNALK
+70 NAGSNALK
-78 ASLNFMRELPSNVQA
+78 ASLNFIRELPSNVQA

-115 AIKELGTSIK
+115 AVKNLGTSIK

-138 AKTVQSSIVSAVKV
+138 AKTVQSSIVSAVKI

-161 SAIKSAGISIKS
+161 GAIKSAGISIKS

-187 SFAQTTVKVIRS
+187 SFAQTTVKVIKS
-199 IPSAAK
+199 IPGAAK
-205 TAAVAVKDSFVV
+205 TAATAVKNSFVV
-217 AYKAAVV
+217 AYKAVVV

-335 REALKNSVE
+335 RESLKNSVE
-344 KPAEQARFSVLK
+344 KPAEQARFSILR
-356 LAAALG
+356 LAAAFG

-580 DVAKNTFKQFAAV
+580 DVAKNAFKQFAAV
-593 TASPEFQKKLSDM
+593 TASPEFQKKLSDL
-606 IQKIKELIPVM
+606 IQKIKEFIPVLIEWAP
-617 VKLAPTILKVV
+617 VLAKVAAGFV
-628 SAMLALQAVSSVY
+628 AFNIISSVY
-641 VAFSNIGKMFVPLKN
+641 SKVAGLVMAFRGLASSGTLLGGIVNTVKGAFVGLKAALGSASVAFGV
-656 GLFVIATGFMKLA
+656 
-669 KTIRHPITAIKNL
+669 ITA
-682 AFAIKY
+682 
-688 FIVTSGAVI
+688 VI
-697 AIVGAVIAVL
+697 GSVVAVL
-707 YGMYAAFKEN
+707 YGMYTAFKEN
-717 TANIKGFL
+717 TAGIKGFL
-725 SGMFDAVKNSFG
+725 SGMWDAVKNSFG

-749 LKPVGSGFKDVLKYI
+749 LKPVGSGFKDILKYI

-807 FQALSGDLKG
+807 FQALHWDLKG
-817 AKKSLEQSKEAFVD
+817 AKKSLEQSKDAFVD

-853 FKQMGGEAENTAKKT
+853 FKQMGGEAEKTAKKT
-868 ETSGKKIKETLKLVE
+868 ETSGKKIKDTLKLVE

-894 KSNQAIDTML
+894 KSNQAIDMML
-904 SGGVDQYGN
+904 SGGVDQYGK
-913 KLSEKTKSF
+913 KLNEKTKSF

-927 DLYGQYQESSKKSQ
+927 DLYEQYQEATKKSQ
-941 DKYSA
+941 DKYSV

-952 DLEGDKRKKA
+952 SLEGDKRKKA
-962 IADANAT
+962 IADANKT
-969 LVAEIDKNNG
+969 LVDETTKNNS
-979 TLLTLQADYAKL
+979 TLLTLQSDYSNMLKTNRWAD
-991 LKENKWVDGTELTA
+991 GQELTA

-1012 QQTADIQAE
+1012 QQTTDIQTE

-1027 LYVEGNLLKLSNGKT
+1027 LYVEANLLRLEQGKS
-1042 LNEKERSTSIEVQKS
+1042 LNEKERNTSLEVQKS
-1057 LYADRKKAVET
+1057 LYEEKKKAVET
-1068 GEKEL
+1068 GEKSL
-1073 ADLKKKKSDATT
+1073 ADLKKKKADAST

-1097 EQTKKNKTLAENLQK
+1097 EQTKKNKTLSTNLK
-1112 WASEMNTII
+1112 NWATEMNAII

-1128 AETFAKG
+1128 AETFASG
-1135 LSEMGN
+1135 LSQLGN

-1146 LSAVWQDFVKVSG
+1146 LSALWQNFVSTST
-1159 SIDNTLAGL
+1159 SIDNTLSGL
-1168 GAIMSQRG
+1168 AAIMGQRG

-1226 AAIKSGDFQGAG
+1226 TAIKSGDFQGAG

-1315 DGKGNAFSAGSGI
+1315 DGKGNAFSAGTGI

-1343 VGSDFASGYAQGIAS
+1343 VGSDFASGYVNGILS
-1358 GGMMVAGAASALANK
+1358 GMGAVGEAAGSLANK
-1373 ALAAVQKKQDS
+1373 ALQAVKDAQKSK
-1384 HSPSKESKK
+1384 SPSKKAKK

-1398 GTGYSLGIADK
+1398 GSGYSLGIASK
-1409 NKAVTK
+1409 TKAVNKA
-1415 AANNLVASALGTES
+1415 ASNLVAGALGTES

-1448 GLHSKNKSV
+1448 GLHSKNKSS
-1457 GQLKQAKALSSIEGY
+1457 GQLKQAKALNSIEGY
-1472 IGQQTNKLA
+1472 IVQQTNRLA

-1564 DIISDILESGVEN
+1564 DIINDILEAGVEN

-1618 YSAGINAAKGLING
+1618 YSAGINAARGLING
-1632 LNSQKKQLENTAKSI
+1632 LNSQKKQLEKTAKSI
-1647 ANTITNSVKKALRIH
+1647 ANTITNSVKKALKIH

-1694 NKMVDKVVNAASNMT
+1694 NKMVDKVVNAASYMT
-1709 VPAITLPKIS
+1709 VPTINLPKIS

-1755 AIKESGAKPVIL
+1755 AIQQSGDRPIIFNV
-1767 NLDGEVL
+1767 DGKDIADNTNNHLGSSTSL
-1774 ANNSNNRIGSMT
+1774 AFYGK
-1786 DLGLYGGG
+1786 GL
-1794 LL
+1794 

>member
-78 ASLNFMRELPSNVQA
+78 ASLNFMRELPANVQA
-93 ALSKLASTVKTGFVN
+93 AISKLASTVKTGFVN

-115 AIKELGTSIK
+115 AVKNLGTSIK

-138 AKTVQSSIVSAVKV
+138 AKTVQSSIVSAVKI

-161 SAIKSAGISIKS
+161 SAIKSAGSSIKS
-173 ALVSSLQAAKSAAI
+173 ALVSSLQAAKMAAI
-187 SFAQTTVKVIRS
+187 SFAQTTVKVIKS
-199 IPSAAK
+199 IPGAAK
-205 TAAVAVKDSFVV
+205 TAATAVKNSFVV
-217 AYKAAVV
+217 AYKAVVV

-237 KAIPSATKSAALA
+237 KAIPNATKSAALA
-250 VSSAMKT
+250 ISSAMKT

-290 AGQAGISALK
+290 TGQAGISALK

-310 SLIKSGLVSG
+310 SLIKNGLVSG
-320 FNAAKAAAKGAGAGM
+320 FNTAKAAAKGAGAGM

-344 KPAEQARFSVLK
+344 KPAEQARFSILR
-356 LAAALG
+356 LAAAFG

-398 QLVMTDLTA
+398 QLVMKDLTA

-434 NVKPVFTAIAD
+434 DVKPVFTAIAD

-459 MTDAISA
+459 MVDAISS
-466 LQASGVAYADD
+466 LQSAGVAYSDD

-511 LESTKAIAMLT
+511 LESTKAISMLT

-533 GNTAKMAG
+533 GNTAKMSG

-580 DVAKNTFKQFAAV
+580 DVAKNAFKQFAAV
-593 TASPEFQKKLSDM
+593 TASPEFQKKLSDLV
-606 IQKIKELIPVM
+606 QKIKEFIPVLIEWAPL
-617 VKLAPTILKVV
+617 LAKVAAGFV
-628 SAMLALQAVSSVY
+628 AFNIISSVY
-641 VAFSNIGKMFVPLKN
+641 SKIA
-656 GLFVIATGFMKLA
+656 GLVG
-669 KTIRHPITAIKNL
+669 AIKGL
-682 AFAIKY
+682 AS
-688 FIVTSGAVI
+688 SGSLLSGVVNAVRGSFLALKVALGSAAAAFGVVLAVI
-697 AIVGAVIAVL
+697 GAVIAVA
-707 YGMYAAFKEN
+707 YGMYVSFKEN

-725 SGMFDAVKNSFG
+725 STMWDGVKNSFG
-737 KIVDVFKQIVSA
+737 KIVDVFKQIVAA
-749 LKPVGSGFKDVLKYI
+749 LKPVGSGFKDVLKY
-764 GVGVW
+764 VGVAIW
-769 VAFGIVLAT
+769 ASLGLVLAA

-795 GLQGLYY
+795 ALQGLYY

-807 FQALSGDLKG
+807 FQALHWDLKG
-817 AKKSLEQSKEAFVD
+817 AKKSLEQSKDAFVD

-853 FKQMGGEAENTAKKT
+853 FKQMGGEAEKTAKKT
-868 ETSGKKIKETLKLVE
+868 ETSGKKIKDTLKLVE
-883 TTAKQT
+883 TTSKQT

-904 SGGVDQYGN
+904 SGGVDQYGK
-913 KLSEKTKSF
+913 KLSEKTESF

-927 DLYGQYQESSKKSQ
+927 DLYEQYQEATIKSQ
-941 DKYSA
+941 DKYSV

-952 DLEGDKRKKA
+952 SLEGDKRKKA

-991 LKENKWVDGTELTA
+991 LKGNKWVDGTELTA

-1112 WASEMNTII
+1112 WASEMNAII

-1168 GAIMSQRG
+1168 AAVMSKRG

-1183 VTALQ
+1183 VTAIQ
-1188 SGDYT
+1188 SKDYT

-1200 NDVMNT
+1200 NDVLNT
-1206 LSTLPNGMFQNGQSG
+1206 LSNLPNGMFQNGQSG

-1315 DGKGNAFSAGSGI
+1315 DGKGNAFSAGTGI

-1343 VGSDFASGYAQGIAS
+1343 VGSDFASGYVNGILS
-1358 GGMMVAGAASALANK
+1358 GMGAVGEAAGSLANK
-1373 ALAAVQKKQDS
+1373 ALQAVKDAQKSK
-1384 HSPSKESKK
+1384 SPSKKAKK

-1398 GTGYSLGIADK
+1398 GSGYSLGIASK
-1409 NKAVTK
+1409 TKAVNKA
-1415 AANNLVASALGTES
+1415 ASNLVAGALGTES

-1448 GLHSKNKSV
+1448 GLHSKNKSA
-1457 GQLKQAKALSSIEGY
+1457 GQLKQAKALNSIEGY

-1525 SNVDPENPQSIQAE
+1525 SNVDPENPQSIQQE

-1668 IELGKFFTGGLGN
+1668 IELGKFFTDGLGN

-1694 NKMVDKVVNAASNMT
+1694 NKMVDKVVNAASNLT

-1755 AIKESGAKPVIL
+1755 AIQQSGDRPIIFNVDGK
-1767 NLDGEVL
+1767 NLAEN
-1774 ANNSNNRIGSMT
+1774 ANNRIGTMGN
-1786 DLGLYGGG
+1786 LGLYGGG

>member
-8 IEISLDDKKADKQL
+8 IEISLDDTKADKQL
-22 DAFEKDLAKAGT
+22 DTFEKDLAKAGT

-70 SAGSNALK
+70 NAGSNALK
-78 ASLNFMRELPSNVQA
+78 ASLSFMRELPANVGS

-115 AIKELGTSIK
+115 AVKNLGTSIK

-138 AKTVQSSIVSAVKV
+138 AKTVQSSIVSAVKT

-161 SAIKSAGISIKS
+161 GAIKSAGSSIKS
-173 ALVSSLQAAKSAAI
+173 ALVSSLHAAKTAAI
-187 SFAQTTVKVIRS
+187 SFAQTTVKVIKS
-199 IPSAAK
+199 IPGAAK
-205 TAAVAVKDSFVV
+205 TAATAVKNSFVV
-217 AYKAAVV
+217 AYKAVVV

-257 AFSAVASAAKTTGTT
+257 AFSAVVSAAKTTGTT
-272 VKSALK
+272 VKTAL
-278 TGFSAVKSGAKA
+278 TNGFSAIKSGAKT
-290 AGQAGISALK
+290 AGQVGISALK
-300 GLGNIAKSTG
+300 GLGNAAKSTG
-310 SLIKSGLVSG
+310 SLIKNGLVSG
-320 FNAAKAAAKGAGAGM
+320 FNAAKSAAKGAGAGM

-344 KPAEQARFSVLK
+344 KPAEQARFSILR
-356 LAAALG
+356 LAAAFG

-421 GAKKMVAAGMKAA
+421 GAKKMVAAGMQAA

-466 LQASGVAYADD
+466 LQASGVAYSDD

-580 DVAKNTFKQFAAV
+580 DVAKNAFKQFAAV

-606 IQKIKELIPVM
+606 IQKIKELIPVLIE
-617 VKLAPTILKVV
+617 LAPILAKV
-628 SAMLALQAVSSVY
+628 AAGFIAFNIISSVY
-641 VAFSNIGKMFVPLKN
+641 SKIAGLVGAIKGLASSGSLLGGIINTVRGSFLALKVALGSATAAFG
-656 GLFVIATGFMKLA
+656 VIA
-669 KTIRHPITAIKNL
+669 
-682 AFAIKY
+682 
-688 FIVTSGAVI
+688 AVI
-697 AIVGAVIAVL
+697 GAVIAVL

-725 SGMFDAVKNSFG
+725 SVMFDAVKNSFG

-817 AKKSLEQSKEAFVD
+817 AKKSLEQSKDAFVD

-843 NYALTGTVEA
+843 NYALTGTIESL
-853 FKQMGGEAENTAKKT
+853 KEMGGEAEKT
-868 ETSGKKIKETLKLVE
+868 GTKAETSNKKISSSLKLVE
-883 TTAKQT
+883 STAKQT

-927 DLYGQYQESSKKSQ
+927 DLYGQYQESAKKSQ

-962 IADANAT
+962 IADANTT

-991 LKENKWVDGTELTA
+991 LKGNKWVDGTELTA

-1168 GAIMSQRG
+1168 GAIMSRRG

-1200 NDVMNT
+1200 NDV
-1206 LSTLPNGMFQNGQSG
+1206 LSTISSLPNGMFLNGESG
-1221 KDQFI
+1221 KNQFLT
-1226 AAIKSGDFQGAG
+1226 AIKSGDFQGAG
-1238 KFLLDGVKLGASP
+1238 KYLVDGVKMGTDSIDS
-1251 LPGEMNNIGK
+1251 EMKTKG
-1261 QGGNANADGLKSTA
+1261 QTGGQNFADGVKGKEDA
-1275 EANKSAGAE
+1275 AKSAGSAV
-1284 LKNNAKNG
+1284 KNKAKEG
-1292 AFDPNLFK
+1292 ATDPNAFK
-1300 MTGANNASGFNGGIL
+1300 AVGSKDSAGFNNGVMG
-1315 DGKGNAFSAGSGI
+1315 GKGGAYSAGSSV

-1343 VGSDFASGYAQGIAS
+1343 VGSDFSSGYVNGILS
-1358 GGMMVAGAASALANK
+1358 GMGAVGEAAASLANK

-1398 GTGYSLGIADK
+1398 GSGYSLGIANK

-1415 AANNLVASALGTES
+1415 AASNLVASALGTES

-1448 GLHSKNKSV
+1448 GLHSKNKST
-1457 GQLKQAKALSSIEGY
+1457 GQLKQAKALNSIESY
-1472 IGQQTNKLA
+1472 IAQQTNKLA

-1525 SNVDPENPQSIQAE
+1525 SNVDPDNPKSIQQE

-1632 LNSQKKQLENTAKSI
+1632 LNSQKKQLEKTAKSI
-1647 ANTITNSVKKALRIH
+1647 ANTITNSVKKALKIH

-1668 IELGKFFTGGLGN
+1668 VELGKFFTGGLGN

-1709 VPAITLPKIS
+1709 VPTINLPKIS

-1755 AIKESGAKPVIL
+1755 AIQESGDRPINFYV
-1767 NLDGEVL
+1767 DGKDIADNTNNHLGSSTSL
-1774 ANNSNNRIGSMT
+1774 AFYGK
-1786 DLGLYGGG
+1786 GL
-1794 LL
+1794 